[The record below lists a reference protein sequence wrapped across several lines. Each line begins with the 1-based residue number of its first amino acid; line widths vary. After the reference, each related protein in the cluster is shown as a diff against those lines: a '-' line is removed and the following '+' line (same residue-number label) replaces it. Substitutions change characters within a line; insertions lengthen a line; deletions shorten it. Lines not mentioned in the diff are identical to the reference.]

1 MSNENTS
8 VVEKFRSGWERFF
21 KKEANP
27 VKEEI
32 FIPKTRFFLP
42 SDIAELDKKEKLNTL
57 EKWVL
62 DYSKEAAGQDHRPHI
77 EYEPV
82 LFDGKTLIA
91 WVDREESPLSDS
103 RSKMMNDEFKRE
115 GYQLS
120 KDLEHSILEEQGKAL
135 TGKLFIQDGDE
146 YIKVDSYSGGDEHCL
161 SFTSYNIDTMEYIDI
176 PLDVRQFQ
184 EMLGCE
190 EMKEAESYNVLDFE
204 NKLQTLRESQNLL
217 QETVKLIEE
226 SKIHKGKLDISEG
239 HEYSSLG
246 DYSSHSWSYS
256 AGEIRFNGYFED
268 DGDAIRTKVINT
280 ESAYH
285 YRELLREVSDA
296 VQREKLL
303 KDINAMNYA
312 LDKDSYKGDLPI
324 SHLQI
329 QKDVLFKE
337 LLEAMGNKVQTA
349 QEVTGSELEHR
360 QNEAAFLKLNKALN
374 AVTGSNEVSI
384 HSLQEYEKEMGLPEN
399 HIVRLAEKLNS
410 VAKYIDTLEDTRIP
424 MSGDFLE
431 HLPKYHHLDELFR
444 KFESSE
450 EELYEKKYLAV
461 GPEPEIY
468 ERLKVNYKNASD
480 AFNKEL
486 TDILDHYE
494 NLMNL
499 NGETIHQNVQGFET
513 YSRKELKEDIQAD
526 ILEKLIV
533 GTDMA
538 EDIKVVNGLEIHGS
552 RGRGTARPD
561 SDLDVVM
568 EYEGEAKEDAIF
580 NILNEDP
587 MYFDGIKI
595 DVNPIRSEQTGTL
608 EKYMVKSH
616 NYDRH
621 ILKQLGIENANKAE
635 ADMAEAYK
643 AEAEKALAEAK
654 NDLSDNVSKEYAN
667 ALNNN
672 PDWRSAAKEL
682 ASQAQGETE
691 GSLGND
697 REKINGYISH
707 LLQTVGSDYNVEDFT
722 EEKIRFSRVSSDIES
737 LDTEYI
743 NAVKSGDMKKAQQM
757 VNAAAAIAGYNS
769 SSSYQ
774 GTSAF
779 NGIAP
784 YGNGYFNSPEERK
797 KAWDA
802 DPEHLEYEGDQ
813 TLGDYIKNGIDVN
826 SLSFIVLDP
835 RNLRAADNYRRE
847 AIENIRQA
855 IQSKSDT
862 ITMYRSV
869 PSDVKE
875 GSFRNGDW
883 VTPSYGYAVD
893 NASVHGWGDNYRII
907 EQKVS
912 VDEIWWDGNDIAEW
926 GYGNEQD
933 YVQDKDY
940 AYKNTKNNRKSLDAV
955 TYDNEGNIIPLSKR
969 FNEALA
975 DVRYQRSGQTNSP
988 AKVEAELRDTLI
1000 GKLRSAGI
1008 DVITDID
1015 EGQRVL
1021 DTFNKDARHQ
1031 AVYHGNNSVKTGYNP
1046 RNYITPVRGEW
1057 TKEKIMKRLKE
1068 SGGSL
1073 VGYSR
1078 AAELI
1083 SEFDSPKELSEHMF
1097 YHGTYYGRGRL
1108 KPSMIMSD
1116 REVERIGG
1124 GGYGDKYWGISVSKS
1139 KEIASRFSGIHEG
1152 VFIYPIVLAKNANV
1166 KEMPELNDAA
1176 DLDDCI
1182 IDLWKEGID
1191 AVWIGDKNRGEQELC
1206 VINPKAIV
1214 NIDSSD
1220 YYKAFMLG
1228 SEKNPLRIIDKVG
1241 IEKLY
1246 ADAKTFVKQKQ
1257 VAPRKPSSPSN
1268 FVLDESGRF
1277 AKDKDGNLILKS
1289 KEKYQE
1295 ERKVYEQKIS
1305 DYESSQE
1312 LADWKQVQYDASK
1325 NIRFFKDKE
1334 GTSYGFTV
1342 NDKIYVDPRIAT
1354 AETPIHEYSHLWAT
1368 AMQKANPKEWENIV
1382 GLMKNTSIWNE
1393 VKANYKDLHS
1403 DNEIADEVLATYSG
1417 RAGAE
1422 KLRKIVSD
1430 SNGEGVS
1437 AIKKASIKRDVFFL
1451 ESALKKFWQAMA
1463 SFLGI
1468 HYESAEQVA
1477 DQVLKDML
1485 NEVNPAKKL
1494 KEFTESRD
1502 NLYKEYVENGN
1513 MEKAFEL
1520 VKEEASMKLAENPM
1534 PEVTDAY
1541 SVSREQEPEATIKVY
1556 KVFTLDKDGD
1566 PSALFVSGKDKLPM
1580 GVWLNA
1586 QDTWHF
1592 TADNG
1597 KDYVPSTRNPNG
1609 RGSKTGSSVP
1619 IPNEQ
1624 VRQELIQRGFLPKG
1638 SKAKNI
1644 TALAYRP
1651 GWHAADLPY
1660 FPQGGKQDPESNYG
1674 NVHRANQVVFECE
1687 FSANKDYTKTARS
1700 QAKAFNNEGKFVSR
1714 NADLQYMPKDGYYQ
1728 YTTNQFL
1735 KDEDKGHWYI
1745 GGAMKINR
1753 ALTQEECDT
1762 ILKENGKA
1770 VQEWENDI
1778 LDLKKL
1784 NYAAISTKVKPV
1796 LAPVMYDE
1804 TGKVVPLSRRFEDN
1818 RIKIEEPRKLFI
1830 GSLGAGNMDKAD
1842 EKVIGDLSYR
1852 LGMLDLAKIMDK
1864 NGSDAKSIKHTT
1876 GWELGVDD
1884 NWKYETEDV
1893 KRFDW
1898 YGNILYEKN
1907 HPDYKRYM
1915 ELVYKDNE
1923 HIFCEGEALRPSE
1936 EEEYDRLQEKYGGFD
1951 GKRDNNTSLEAYIDA
1966 PDVFKAYPELREIKV
1981 KFQAMESNEMAC
1993 FTPSHSYLDHL
2004 LDVDNSLK
2012 FGGTITINTNKLN
2025 RFQDEKEIRGII
2037 GHEIQHAVQEIEGF
2051 AMGGDPNTIHQDIQQ
2066 EVNNHREDKDF
2077 IVSNLKQWAV
2087 LTDMANNLESST
2099 EELQRDGKVWQDIGR
2114 RHYWDAMNEI
2124 DTHVNEKYNLKN
2136 EYEKV
2141 FGKDFNDLEV
2151 AKSGYHVHEA
2161 AEELRRQAQACKD
2174 KLTSADYF
2182 TLNQLNIME
2191 ESLEKNNAN
2200 QTYWKLAGEVEARN
2214 TSKRVGMSPF
2224 QRRDTLAS
2232 ETEDV
2237 PRKEQIV
2244 IKENP
2249 QRNYVALS
2257 PPSTGRWNT
2266 SDNEQREACE
2276 GYAELISKAIRS
2288 NLVWNDDSIGKAY
2301 NLDGQP
2307 FGVEDSYILSLHCN
2321 KKGYNNPIFAT
2332 EQEVRMLNVK
2342 VWDKTEPF
2350 SLITNGEVKKLYNI
2364 EDLSSFPERF
2374 EIIKQVEQRE
2384 AMKKVKAN
2392 SLSVFPVNKYP
2403 ELGMNT
2409 VKEDVQLDS
2418 NERRDLAKNLL
2429 DYSRGKMPD
2438 SYEAKSKET
2447 LVRCVAMGMLGNL
2460 YEFQHS
2466 EKVPGSN
2473 GLIARLERD
2482 PAFSKEILDKASASA
2497 SKVSTFV
2504 EENVRSFGE
2513 DKKLDLRSLTP
2524 IDLDVDG
2531 NGVVESQENLVA
2543 DKKQGVEESSSTSQD
2558 TSHRHRVKM

>member
-1 MSNENTS
+1 MANDNMN
-8 VVEKFRSGWERFF
+8 VVDRIRSGWGRFF
-21 KKEANP
+21 SRENGRATETKYIPKSRFFSPSDLKELEKKEGLNP
-27 VKEEI
+27 MEKRALEYG
-32 FIPKTRFFLP
+32 K
-42 SDIAELDKKEKLNTL
+42 IAAMQSNR
-57 EKWVL
+57 
-62 DYSKEAAGQDHRPHI
+62 SNI
-77 EYEPV
+77 EYVPV
-82 LFDGKTLIA
+82 LFDGTTLIA
-91 WVDREESPLSDS
+91 WNDGEKSPLADF
-103 RSKMMNDEFKRE
+103 RAKMMNDELKRE

-120 KDLEHSILEEQGKAL
+120 KELEQSILEEQGKAL
-135 TGKLFIQDGDE
+135 VDKLFIREGEE
-146 YIKVDSYSGGDEHCL
+146 YIKVDSYSGDKEPSL
-161 SFTSYNIDTMEYIDI
+161 SFTSYNIDTMESVNI
-176 PLDVRQFQ
+176 PYDVRLFQ
-184 EMLGCE
+184 EMLGRE
-190 EMKEAESYNVLDFE
+190 EMKEAETYNILDFDK
-204 NKLQTLRESQNLL
+204 KLQTLRESQNLL
-217 QETVKLIEE
+217 QDTVKFIEE

-246 DYSSHSWSYS
+246 DYSSHSWSYG
-256 AGEIRFNGYFED
+256 AGNIELYGYFED
-268 DGDAIRTKVINT
+268 DGDAIQTKVIDSK
-280 ESAYH
+280 SAYH

-296 VQREKLL
+296 VQREKVRN
-303 KDINAMNYA
+303 DVNAMKQA
-312 LDKDSYKGDLPI
+312 LGKEPIQGDHQIAYLI
-324 SHLQI
+324 S
-329 QKDVLFKE
+329 QKDNLLKE
-337 LLEAMGNKVQTA
+337 LLEAMDTTSSKA
-349 QEVTGSELEHR
+349 QGLSNTELEHR
-360 QNEAAFLKLNKALN
+360 KDEAAFLKLNKALN
-374 AVTGSNEVSI
+374 AVTGSYDKSEKV
-384 HSLQEYEKEMGLPEN
+384 LEDYEKSNDIHDSDISNMAK
-399 HIVRLAEKLNS
+399 RMNS
-410 VAKYIDTLEDTRIP
+410 VAKYIDTLKDTRIP
-424 MSGDFLE
+424 MSGDFQE
-431 HLPKYHHLDELFR
+431 HLPNYHHLRELYS

-450 EELYEKKYLAV
+450 EELHGYSHSV
-461 GPEPEIY
+461 GAGEGEY

-480 AFNKEL
+480 TFKKEL
-486 TDILDHYE
+486 TNILDYYE

-499 NGETIHQNVQGFET
+499 NGETIHKNVQGLE
-513 YSRKELKEDIQAD
+513 YYDKRSLKNYILKEVT
-526 ILEKLIV
+526 EKFVI
-533 GTDMA
+533 GFEGDEITR
-538 EDIKVVNGLEIHGS
+538 VNDLEIHGS

-561 SDLDVVM
+561 SDLDVVV
-568 EYEGEAKEDAIF
+568 EYEGSLREDDAF
-580 NILNEDP
+580 NFLNEDP
-587 MYFDGIKI
+587 LIYNGIKV
-595 DVNPIRSEQTGTL
+595 DVNPIRKQETGTL
-608 EKYMVKSH
+608 QDYMVKSRK
-616 NYDRH
+616 YDQQ
-621 ILKQLGIENANKAE
+621 ILKQLGEDNANKAE
-635 ADMAEAYK
+635 A
-643 AEAEKALAEAK
+643 EK
-654 NDLSDNVSKEYAN
+654 
-667 ALNNN
+667 
-672 PDWRSAAKEL
+672 
-682 ASQAQGETE
+682 
-691 GSLGND
+691 
-697 REKINGYISH
+697 
-707 LLQTVGSDYNVEDFT
+707 
-722 EEKIRFSRVSSDIES
+722 KIRFSRVSTDIES

-779 NGIAP
+779 NGAAP

-826 SLSFIVLDP
+826 SLSFIALDP

-883 VTPSYGYAVD
+883 VTPSYSYAVD

-955 TYDNEGNIIPLSKR
+955 TYDNDGNIIPLSKR
-969 FNEALA
+969 FNDALA
-975 DVRYQRSGQTNSP
+975 DVRYQRSGQTVSP
-988 AKVEAELRDTLI
+988 AKVEVELRDTLI

-1008 DVITDID
+1008 DVITDVD

-1021 DTFNKDARHQ
+1021 DFFNKDARHQ
-1031 AVYHGNNSVKTGYNP
+1031 AVYHGKSSVKTGYNP

-1057 TKEKIMKRLKE
+1057 TKEKIIKRLKE

-1073 VGYSR
+1073 AGYSR

-1166 KEMPELNDAA
+1166 KEMPDLNDAA

-1228 SEKNPLRIIDKVG
+1228 SEKNPLRIIDKAG

-1257 VAPRKPSSPSN
+1257 VAPRKPSSPSH

-1277 AKDKDGNLILKS
+1277 AEDKDGHLILKS

-1312 LADWKQVQYDASK
+1312 LADWKQVQYDASR

-1368 AMQKANPKEWENIV
+1368 AIQKANPKEWENIV

-1393 VKANYKDLHS
+1393 VKASYKDLHT

-1422 KLRKIVSD
+1422 KLRKMVSD

-1437 AIKKASIKRDVFFL
+1437 AIKKATIKRDVFFL

-1502 NLYKEYVENGN
+1502 DLYQEYVENGN

-1520 VKEEASMKLAENPM
+1520 VMEEASMKLAENPM

-1541 SVSREQEPEATIKVY
+1541 SVSHEQEPEATIKVY

-1592 TADNG
+1592 TAANG

-1609 RGSKTGSSVP
+1609 RGGKTGSSVL
-1619 IPNEQ
+1619 IPNDQ
-1624 VRQELIQRGFLPKG
+1624 VRKELIQRGFLPDG
-1638 SKAKNI
+1638 SKAKYI

-1674 NVHRANQVVFECE
+1674 YVHRSNQVVFECE
-1687 FSANKDYTKTARS
+1687 LSANKDYTETARS
-1700 QAKAFNNEGKFVSR
+1700 QAKAYNSDGKFVVR

-1784 NYAAISTKVKPV
+1784 NYATISSKVKPV
-1796 LAPVMYDE
+1796 LSPVMHDE
-1804 TGKVVPLSRRFEDN
+1804 TGKMIPLSRRFEDSRTAIN
-1818 RIKIEEPRKLFI
+1818 EPRRMFI
-1830 GSLGAGNMDKAD
+1830 GTIGAANVDTASKS
-1842 EKVIGDLSYR
+1842 VNLSSR
-1852 LGMLDLAKIMDK
+1852 LDLLSLAKQM
-1864 NGSDAKSIKHTT
+1864 NTAGSSAKDIKQIT
-1876 GWELGVDD
+1876 GWEIGADN

-1898 YGNILYEKN
+1898 NGNILYEKN
-1907 HPDYKRYM
+1907 HPDFKRYM
-1915 ELVYKDNE
+1915 ELVNKDNE
-1923 HIFCEGEALRPSE
+1923 HVFCEGEALRPSE
-1936 EEEYDRLQEKYGGFD
+1936 VEEYDRLAEEYGGLD
-1951 GKRDNNTSLEAYIDA
+1951 GKLDNHTTLDAYIDA
-1966 PDVFKAYPELREIKV
+1966 PDVFEAYPELRNVKV
-1981 KFQAMESNEMAC
+1981 EFEALKGNEKAC
-1993 FTPSHSYLDHL
+1993 FTSAHNYLDRI
-2004 LDVDNSLK
+2004 LDVDDSVK

-2025 RFQDEKEIRGII
+2025 RFQDEKDIRGII

-2051 AMGGDPNTIHQDIQQ
+2051 ARGGAPQTIRKEIQENVACHQA
-2066 EVNNHREDKDF
+2066 EKDF

-2087 LTDMANNLESST
+2087 LTDMANRLEAST
-2099 EELQRDGKVWQDIGR
+2099 EELQRDGKVWQEIGR

-2124 DTHVNEKYNLKN
+2124 DTYPNEKYKLEN

-2141 FGKDFNDLEV
+2141 FGKDFDDLEV
-2151 AKSGYHVHEA
+2151 AKSGYHVKEA
-2161 AEELRRQAQACKD
+2161 AIELRRQAQVCKD
-2174 KLTSADYF
+2174 GLTTSDKI
-2182 TLNQLNIME
+2182 TLKQMTIME
-2191 ESLEKNNAN
+2191 ESLKNNSDN
-2200 QTYWKLAGEVEARN
+2200 QIYWKLAGEVEARN
-2214 TSKRVGMSPF
+2214 TSKRVGMTPL
-2224 QRRDTLAS
+2224 QRRNTLAS

-2237 PRKEQIV
+2237 DRKEQIV
-2244 IKENP
+2244 IKESP
-2249 QRNYVALS
+2249 QRNYVTLS
-2257 PPSTGRWNT
+2257 SPSTGRWHT
-2266 SDNEQREACE
+2266 ADNEQREACE
-2276 GYAELISKAIRS
+2276 GYAELISKAIKC

-2301 NLDGQP
+2301 NLNGQP
-2307 FGVEDSYILSLHCN
+2307 FDIGDSYILSLHCN
-2321 KKGYNNPIFAT
+2321 KNGYNTPIFAT
-2332 EQEVRMLNVK
+2332 EQEVRQLNIG
-2342 VWDKTEPF
+2342 VWEKTMPF
-2350 SLITNGEVKKLYNI
+2350 SLIKNGEVKKLYNI
-2364 EDLSSFPERF
+2364 EDLSSFPQRF
-2374 EIIKQVEQRE
+2374 EIIKQIEDRE
-2384 AMKKVKAN
+2384 TMKKAKAN
-2392 SLSVFPVNKYP
+2392 ALSVFPTWKYP
-2403 ELGMNT
+2403 ELDMT
-2409 VKEDVQLDS
+2409 VKKDVQLDY

-2460 YEFQHS
+2460 YEFQYS

-2482 PAFSKEILDKASASA
+2482 PAFSKEILDKASASVA
-2497 SKVSTFV
+2497 KVCTFV

-2524 IDLDVDG
+2524 IDMDVDG
-2531 NGVVESQENLVA
+2531 NGIVESQENLAA
-2543 DKKQGVEESSSTSQD
+2543 DKKQGEDEPGSQSQD
-2558 TSHRHRVKM
+2558 TSHKHKGRVV

>member
-1 MSNENTS
+1 MGNDNMN
-8 VVEKFRSGWERFF
+8 VVDRIRSGWGRFF
-21 KKEANP
+21 SRENGRATETKY
-27 VKEEI
+27 
-32 FIPKTRFFLP
+32 IPQSRFFFP
-42 SDIAELDKKEKLNTL
+42 SELEEL
-57 EKWVL
+57 EKKDEL
-62 DYSKEAAGQDHRPHI
+62 NPIEKRALEYGKIAAKQSNRSNI
-77 EYEPV
+77 EYVPV
-82 LFDGKTLIA
+82 LFDGTTLVA
-91 WVDREESPLSDS
+91 WVDGEESPLADF
-103 RSKMMNDEFKRE
+103 RAKMMNDELKRE

-120 KDLEHSILEEQGKAL
+120 KELEQSILKEQGKAL
-135 TGKLFIQDGDE
+135 VDKLFIRKGEE
-146 YIKVDSYSGGDEHCL
+146 YIKVDSYSGDNEPSL
-161 SFTSYNIDTMEYIDI
+161 SFTSYNIETMESVNI
-176 PLDVRQFQ
+176 PYDVRLFQ
-184 EMLGCE
+184 EMLGRE
-190 EMKEAESYNVLDFE
+190 EMKEAETYNVLDFDK
-204 NKLQTLRESQNLL
+204 KLQTLRESQNLL
-217 QETVKLIEE
+217 QDTVKFIEE
-226 SKIHKGKLDISEG
+226 SKIYKGKLDISEG

-246 DYSSHSWSYS
+246 DYSSHSWSYG
-256 AGEIRFNGYFED
+256 AGNIEFYGYFED
-268 DGDAIRTKVINT
+268 DGDAIQTKVINT
-280 ESAYH
+280 KSAYH

-296 VQREKLL
+296 VQREKVLN
-303 KDINAMNYA
+303 DVNAMRQA
-312 LDKDSYKGDLPI
+312 LGKEPI
-324 SHLQI
+324 QGEHQI
-329 QKDVLFKE
+329 TYLTTQKDNLLKE
-337 LLEAMGNKVQTA
+337 LLEAMDATSLAA
-349 QEVTGSELEHR
+349 QGPLNTELEHR
-360 QNEAAFLKLNKALN
+360 QDEAAFLKLNKALN
-374 AVTGSNEVSI
+374 AVTGSYDKSEKV
-384 HSLQEYEKEMGLPEN
+384 LEDYEKSNGIHDNDISNMAK
-399 HIVRLAEKLNS
+399 RMNS
-410 VAKYIDTLEDTRIP
+410 VSKYIDTLKDTRIP
-424 MSGDFLE
+424 MSGDFQE
-431 HLPKYHHLDELFR
+431 HLPNNHHLRELYS

-450 EELYEKKYLAV
+450 EELYGYSRSV
-461 GPEPEIY
+461 GAEEGEY

-486 TDILDHYE
+486 TDILDYYE

-499 NGETIHQNVQGFET
+499 NGETIHENIQGLEYYGKRSLKNHILDEITEKFVIGFEGDEIT
-513 YSRKELKEDIQAD
+513 R
-526 ILEKLIV
+526 
-533 GTDMA
+533 
-538 EDIKVVNGLEIHGS
+538 VNDLEIHGS

-561 SDLDVVM
+561 SDLDVVV
-568 EYEGEAKEDAIF
+568 EYEGSLREDDAF
-580 NILNEDP
+580 NFLNEDP
-587 MYFDGIKI
+587 LIYNGIKV
-595 DVNPIRSEQTGTL
+595 DVNPIRKQETGTL
-608 EKYMVKSH
+608 QDYMVKSRK
-616 NYDRH
+616 YDQK
-621 ILKQLGIENANKAE
+621 ILKQLGEDNANKAE
-635 ADMAEAYK
+635 A
-643 AEAEKALAEAK
+643 EK
-654 NDLSDNVSKEYAN
+654 
-667 ALNNN
+667 
-672 PDWRSAAKEL
+672 
-682 ASQAQGETE
+682 
-691 GSLGND
+691 
-697 REKINGYISH
+697 
-707 LLQTVGSDYNVEDFT
+707 
-722 EEKIRFSRVSSDIES
+722 KIRFSRVSTDIES

-779 NGIAP
+779 NGAAP

-826 SLSFIVLDP
+826 SLSFIALDP

-855 IQSKSDT
+855 IQAKSDT

-883 VTPSYGYAVD
+883 VTPSYSYAVD

-955 TYDNEGNIIPLSKR
+955 TYDNDGNIIPLSKR
-969 FNEALA
+969 FNDALA
-975 DVRYQRSGQTNSP
+975 DVRYQRSGQTVSP
-988 AKVEAELRDTLI
+988 AKVEVELRDTLI

-1008 DVITDID
+1008 DVITDVD

-1021 DTFNKDARHQ
+1021 DSFNKDARHQ
-1031 AVYHGNNSVKTGYNP
+1031 AVYHGKSSVKTGYNP

-1057 TKEKIMKRLKE
+1057 TKEKIIKRLKE

-1073 VGYSR
+1073 AGYSR

-1166 KEMPELNDAA
+1166 KEMPDLNDAA

-1228 SEKNPLRIIDKVG
+1228 SEKNPLRIIDKAG

-1257 VAPRKPSSPSN
+1257 VAPRKPSSPSH

-1277 AKDKDGNLILKS
+1277 AEDKDGHLILKS

-1312 LADWKQVQYDASK
+1312 LADWKQVQYDASR

-1342 NDKIYVDPRIAT
+1342 NDKIHVDPRIAT

-1368 AMQKANPKEWENIV
+1368 AIQKVNPKEWENIV

-1393 VKANYKDLHS
+1393 VKASYKDLHT

-1422 KLRKIVSD
+1422 KLRKMVSD

-1437 AIKKASIKRDVFFL
+1437 AIKKATIKRDVFFL

-1502 NLYKEYVENGN
+1502 DLYQEYVENGN

-1520 VKEEASMKLAENPM
+1520 VMEEASMKLAENPM

-1541 SVSREQEPEATIKVY
+1541 SVSHEQEPEATIKVY

-1592 TADNG
+1592 TAANG

-1609 RGSKTGSSVP
+1609 RGGKTGSSVL
-1619 IPNEQ
+1619 IPNDQ
-1624 VRQELIQRGFLPKG
+1624 VRKELIQRGFLPDG
-1638 SKAKNI
+1638 SKAKYI

-1674 NVHRANQVVFECE
+1674 NVLRSNQVVFECE
-1687 FSANKDYTKTARS
+1687 FSANRDYTETARS
-1700 QAKAFNNEGKFVSR
+1700 QTKAYNGEGKFVAR

-1784 NYAAISTKVKPV
+1784 NYATISSKVKPV

-1804 TGKVVPLSRRFEDN
+1804 TGKMIPLSRRFEDSRTTIN
-1818 RIKIEEPRKLFI
+1818 EPRRMFI
-1830 GSLGAGNMDKAD
+1830 GTIGAANVDTASKS
-1842 EKVIGDLSYR
+1842 VNLSSR
-1852 LGMLDLAKIMDK
+1852 LDLLSLAKQM
-1864 NGSDAKSIKHTT
+1864 NTAGSSAKDIKQIT
-1876 GWELGVDD
+1876 GWEIGADN

-1898 YGNILYEKN
+1898 NGNILYEKN
-1907 HPDYKRYM
+1907 HPDFKRYM
-1915 ELVYKDNE
+1915 ELVNKDNE

-1936 EEEYDRLQEKYGGFD
+1936 VEEYDRLAEEYGGLD
-1951 GKRDNNTSLEAYIDA
+1951 GKLDNHTMLDAYIDA
-1966 PDVFKAYPELREIKV
+1966 PDVFEAYPELRNVKV
-1981 KFQAMESNEMAC
+1981 EFEALKGNEKAC
-1993 FTPSHSYLDHL
+1993 FTSAHNYLDRL
-2004 LDVDNSLK
+2004 FDVDESLK

-2025 RFQDEKEIRGII
+2025 RFQDEKDIRGII

-2051 AMGGDPNTIHQDIQQ
+2051 ARGGAPQTIRKEIQENVACHQA
-2066 EVNNHREDKDF
+2066 EKDF

-2087 LTDMANNLESST
+2087 LTDMANRLEASRK
-2099 EELQRDGKVWQDIGR
+2099 ELQRDGKVWQEIGR

-2124 DTHVNEKYNLKN
+2124 DTNPNEKYKLEN

-2141 FGKDFNDLEV
+2141 FGKDFDDLEV
-2151 AKSGYHVHEA
+2151 AKSGYHVKEA
-2161 AEELRRQAQACKD
+2161 AIELRRQAQVCKD
-2174 KLTSADYF
+2174 GLTTSDKI
-2182 TLNQLNIME
+2182 TLKQMTIME
-2191 ESLEKNNAN
+2191 ESLKNNSDN
-2200 QTYWKLAGEVEARN
+2200 QIYWKLAGEVEARN
-2214 TSKRVGMSPF
+2214 TSKRVGMTPL
-2224 QRRDTLAS
+2224 QRRNTLAS

-2237 PRKEQIV
+2237 DRKEQIV
-2244 IKENP
+2244 IKESP
-2249 QRNYVALS
+2249 QRNYVTLS
-2257 PPSTGRWNT
+2257 SPSTGRWYT
-2266 SDNEQREACE
+2266 ADNEQREACE
-2276 GYAELISKAIRS
+2276 GYAELISKAIKC

-2301 NLDGQP
+2301 NLNGQP
-2307 FGVEDSYILSLHCN
+2307 FDIGDSYILSLHCN
-2321 KKGYNNPIFAT
+2321 KNGYNTPIFAT
-2332 EQEVRMLNVK
+2332 EQEVRQLNIG
-2342 VWDKTEPF
+2342 VWEKTMPF
-2350 SLITNGEVKKLYNI
+2350 SLIKNGEVKKLYNI
-2364 EDLSSFPERF
+2364 EDLSSFPQRF
-2374 EIIKQVEQRE
+2374 EIIKQIEDRE
-2384 AMKKVKAN
+2384 TMKKAKAN
-2392 SLSVFPVNKYP
+2392 ALSVFPTWKYP
-2403 ELGMNT
+2403 ELDMT
-2409 VKEDVQLDS
+2409 VKKEVQLDY

-2460 YEFQHS
+2460 YEFQYS

-2482 PAFSKEILDKASASA
+2482 PAFSKEILDKASASVA
-2497 SKVSTFV
+2497 KVCTFV

-2524 IDLDVDG
+2524 IDMDVDG
-2531 NGVVESQENLVA
+2531 NGIVESQENLAA
-2543 DKKQGVEESSSTSQD
+2543 DKKQGEDEPGSQSQD
-2558 TSHRHRVKM
+2558 TSHKHKGRVV

>member
-1 MSNENTS
+1 MANDNMN
-8 VVEKFRSGWERFF
+8 VVDRIRSGWGRFF
-21 KKEANP
+21 SRENGRATETKY
-27 VKEEI
+27 
-32 FIPKTRFFLP
+32 IPQSRFFSP
-42 SDIAELDKKEKLNTL
+42 SELEEL
-57 EKWVL
+57 EKKDEL
-62 DYSKEAAGQDHRPHI
+62 NPMEKRALEYGKIAAKQSNRSNI
-77 EYEPV
+77 EYVPV
-82 LFDGKTLIA
+82 LFDGTTLIA
-91 WVDREESPLSDS
+91 WVDGEESPLADF
-103 RSKMMNDEFKRE
+103 RAKMMNDELKRE

-120 KDLEHSILEEQGKAL
+120 KELEQSILEEQGKAL
-135 TGKLFIQDGDE
+135 VDKLFIRKGEE
-146 YIKVDSYSGGDEHCL
+146 YIKVDSYSGDNEPSL
-161 SFTSYNIDTMEYIDI
+161 SFTSYNIETMESVNI
-176 PLDVRQFQ
+176 PYDVRLFQ
-184 EMLGCE
+184 EMLGRE
-190 EMKEAESYNVLDFE
+190 EMKEAETYNVLDFDK
-204 NKLQTLRESQNLL
+204 KLQTLRESQNLL
-217 QETVKLIEE
+217 QDTVKFIEE
-226 SKIHKGKLDISEG
+226 SKIYKGKLDISEG

-246 DYSSHSWSYS
+246 DYSSHSWSYG
-256 AGEIRFNGYFED
+256 AGNIEFYGYFED
-268 DGDAIRTKVINT
+268 DGDAIQTKVINT
-280 ESAYH
+280 KSAYH

-296 VQREKLL
+296 VQREKVLNDVNTMRQALGKEPIQGEHQITYLTTQKDNLL
-303 KDINAMNYA
+303 K
-312 LDKDSYKGDLPI
+312 
-324 SHLQI
+324 
-329 QKDVLFKE
+329 E
-337 LLEAMGNKVQTA
+337 LIEAMDATSLAA
-349 QEVTGSELEHR
+349 QGPSNTELEHR
-360 QNEAAFLKLNKALN
+360 QDEAAFLKLNKALN
-374 AVTGSNEVSI
+374 AVAGSYDKSEKM
-384 HSLQEYEKEMGLPEN
+384 LEDYEKSNGIHDNDISNMA
-399 HIVRLAEKLNS
+399 RRMNS
-410 VAKYIDTLEDTRIP
+410 VSKYIDTLKDTRIP
-424 MSGDFLE
+424 MSGDFQE
-431 HLPKYHHLDELFR
+431 HLPNNHHLRELYS

-450 EELYEKKYLAV
+450 EELYGYSRSV
-461 GPEPEIY
+461 GTEEGEY

-486 TDILDHYE
+486 TDILDYYE

-499 NGETIHQNVQGFET
+499 NGETIHENVQGLEYYGKRSLKNHILDEITEKFVIGFEGDEIT
-513 YSRKELKEDIQAD
+513 R
-526 ILEKLIV
+526 
-533 GTDMA
+533 
-538 EDIKVVNGLEIHGS
+538 VNDLEIHGS

-561 SDLDVVM
+561 SDLDVVV
-568 EYEGEAKEDAIF
+568 EYEGSLREDDAF
-580 NILNEDP
+580 NFLNEDP
-587 MYFDGIKI
+587 LIYNGIKV
-595 DVNPIRSEQTGTL
+595 DVNPIRKQETGTL
-608 EKYMVKSH
+608 QDYMVKSRK
-616 NYDRH
+616 YDQQ
-621 ILKQLGIENANKAE
+621 ILKQLGEDNANKAE
-635 ADMAEAYK
+635 A
-643 AEAEKALAEAK
+643 EK
-654 NDLSDNVSKEYAN
+654 
-667 ALNNN
+667 
-672 PDWRSAAKEL
+672 
-682 ASQAQGETE
+682 
-691 GSLGND
+691 
-697 REKINGYISH
+697 
-707 LLQTVGSDYNVEDFT
+707 
-722 EEKIRFSRVSSDIES
+722 KIRFSRVSTDIES

-779 NGIAP
+779 NGAAP

-826 SLSFIVLDP
+826 SLSFIALDP

-883 VTPSYGYAVD
+883 VTPSYSYAVD

-955 TYDNEGNIIPLSKR
+955 TYDNDGNIIPLSKR
-969 FNEALA
+969 FNDALA
-975 DVRYQRSGQTNSP
+975 DVRYQRSGQTVSP
-988 AKVEAELRDTLI
+988 AKMEAELRDTLI

-1008 DVITDID
+1008 DVITDVD

-1021 DTFNKDARHQ
+1021 DSFNKDARHQ
-1031 AVYHGNNSVKTGYNP
+1031 AVYNGNDSVKTGYNP

-1057 TKEKIMKRLKE
+1057 TKEKIIKRLKE

-1073 VGYSR
+1073 AGYSR

-1166 KEMPELNDAA
+1166 KEMPDLNDAA

-1228 SEKNPLRIIDKVG
+1228 SEKNPLRIIDKAG

-1257 VAPRKPSSPSN
+1257 VAPRKPSSPSH

-1277 AKDKDGNLILKS
+1277 AKDKDGHLILKS

-1312 LADWKQVQYDASK
+1312 LADWKQVQYDASR

-1368 AMQKANPKEWENIV
+1368 AIQKANPKEWENIV

-1393 VKANYKDLHS
+1393 VKASYKDLHT

-1422 KLRKIVSD
+1422 KLRKMVSA

-1437 AIKKASIKRDVFFL
+1437 AIKKATIKRDVFFL

-1502 NLYKEYVENGN
+1502 NLYQEYVENGN

-1520 VKEEASMKLAENPM
+1520 VMEEASMKLAENPM

-1541 SVSREQEPEATIKVY
+1541 SVSHEQEPEATIKVY

-1592 TADNG
+1592 TAANG

-1609 RGSKTGSSVP
+1609 RGGKTGSSVL
-1619 IPNEQ
+1619 IPNDQ
-1624 VRQELIQRGFLPKG
+1624 VRKELIQRGFLPDG
-1638 SKAKNI
+1638 SKAKYI

-1674 NVHRANQVVFECE
+1674 NVHRSNQVVFECE
-1687 FSANKDYTKTARS
+1687 LSANKDYTETARS
-1700 QAKAFNNEGKFVSR
+1700 QAKAYNSDGKFVVR

-1784 NYAAISTKVKPV
+1784 NYATISSKVKPV
-1796 LAPVMYDE
+1796 LSPVMHDE
-1804 TGKVVPLSRRFEDN
+1804 TGKMIPLSRRFEDSRTAIN
-1818 RIKIEEPRKLFI
+1818 EPRRMFI
-1830 GSLGAGNMDKAD
+1830 GTIGAANVDTASKS
-1842 EKVIGDLSYR
+1842 VNLSSR
-1852 LGMLDLAKIMDK
+1852 LDLLSLAKQM
-1864 NGSDAKSIKHTT
+1864 NTAGSSAKDIKQIT
-1876 GWELGVDD
+1876 GWEIGADN

-1898 YGNILYEKN
+1898 NGNILYEKN
-1907 HPDYKRYM
+1907 HPDFKRYM
-1915 ELVYKDNE
+1915 ELVNKDNE
-1923 HIFCEGEALRPSE
+1923 HVFCEGEALRPSE
-1936 EEEYDRLQEKYGGFD
+1936 VEEYDRLAEEYGGLD
-1951 GKRDNNTSLEAYIDA
+1951 GKLDNHTTLDAYIDA
-1966 PDVFKAYPELREIKV
+1966 PDVFEAYPELRNVKV
-1981 KFQAMESNEMAC
+1981 EFEALKGNEKAC
-1993 FTPSHSYLDHL
+1993 FTSAHNYLDRI
-2004 LDVDNSLK
+2004 LDVDDSVK

-2025 RFQDEKEIRGII
+2025 RFQDEKDIRGII

-2051 AMGGDPNTIHQDIQQ
+2051 ARGGAPQTIRKEIQENVACHQA
-2066 EVNNHREDKDF
+2066 EKDF

-2087 LTDMANNLESST
+2087 LTDMANRLEAST
-2099 EELQRDGKVWQDIGR
+2099 EELQRDGKVWQEIGR

-2124 DTHVNEKYNLKN
+2124 DTYPNEKYKLEN

-2141 FGKDFNDLEV
+2141 FGKDFDDLEV
-2151 AKSGYHVHEA
+2151 AKSGYHVKEA
-2161 AEELRRQAQACKD
+2161 AIELRRQAQVCKD
-2174 KLTSADYF
+2174 GLTTSDKI
-2182 TLNQLNIME
+2182 TLKQMTIME
-2191 ESLEKNNAN
+2191 ESLKNNSDN
-2200 QTYWKLAGEVEARN
+2200 QIYWKLAGEVEARN
-2214 TSKRVGMSPF
+2214 TSKRVGMTPL
-2224 QRRDTLAS
+2224 QRRNTLAS

-2237 PRKEQIV
+2237 DRKEQIV
-2244 IKENP
+2244 IKESP
-2249 QRNYVALS
+2249 QRNYVTLS
-2257 PPSTGRWNT
+2257 SPSTGRWHT
-2266 SDNEQREACE
+2266 ADNEQREACE
-2276 GYAELISKAIRS
+2276 GYAELISKAIKC

-2301 NLDGQP
+2301 NLNGQP
-2307 FGVEDSYILSLHCN
+2307 FDIGDSYILSLHCN
-2321 KKGYNNPIFAT
+2321 KNGYNTPIFAT
-2332 EQEVRMLNVK
+2332 EQEVRQLNIG
-2342 VWDKTEPF
+2342 VWEKTMPF
-2350 SLITNGEVKKLYNI
+2350 SLIKNGEVKKLYNI
-2364 EDLSSFPERF
+2364 EDLSSFPQRF
-2374 EIIKQVEQRE
+2374 EIIKQIEDRE
-2384 AMKKVKAN
+2384 TMKKAKAN
-2392 SLSVFPVNKYP
+2392 ALSVFPTWKYP
-2403 ELGMNT
+2403 ELDMT
-2409 VKEDVQLDS
+2409 VKKDVQLDY

-2460 YEFQHS
+2460 YEFQYS

-2482 PAFSKEILDKASASA
+2482 PAFSKEILDKASASVA
-2497 SKVSTFV
+2497 KVSTFV

-2524 IDLDVDG
+2524 IDMDVDG
-2531 NGVVESQENLVA
+2531 NGIVESQENLAA
-2543 DKKQGVEESSSTSQD
+2543 DKKQGEDEPASQSQD
-2558 TSHRHRVKM
+2558 TSHKHKGRVV

>member
-1 MSNENTS
+1 MANDNMN
-8 VVEKFRSGWERFF
+8 VVDRIRSGWGRFF
-21 KKEANP
+21 SRENGRATETKY
-27 VKEEI
+27 
-32 FIPKTRFFLP
+32 IPQSRFFSP
-42 SDIAELDKKEKLNTL
+42 SELEEL
-57 EKWVL
+57 EKKDEL
-62 DYSKEAAGQDHRPHI
+62 NPIEKRALEYGKIAAKQSNRSNI
-77 EYEPV
+77 EYVPV
-82 LFDGKTLIA
+82 LFDGTTLVA
-91 WVDREESPLSDS
+91 WVDGEESPLADF
-103 RSKMMNDEFKRE
+103 RAKMMNDELKRE

-120 KDLEHSILEEQGKAL
+120 KELEQSILEEQGKAL
-135 TGKLFIQDGDE
+135 VDKLFIRKGEE
-146 YIKVDSYSGGDEHCL
+146 YIKVDSYSGDNEPSL
-161 SFTSYNIDTMEYIDI
+161 SFTSYNIETMKSVNI
-176 PLDVRQFQ
+176 PYDVRLFQ
-184 EMLGCE
+184 EMLGRE
-190 EMKEAESYNVLDFE
+190 EMKEAETYNVLDFDK
-204 NKLQTLRESQNLL
+204 KLQTLRESQNLL
-217 QETVKLIEE
+217 QDTVKFIEE
-226 SKIHKGKLDISEG
+226 SKIYKGKLDISEG

-246 DYSSHSWSYS
+246 DYSSHSWSYG
-256 AGEIRFNGYFED
+256 AGNIEFYGYFED
-268 DGDAIRTKVINT
+268 DGDAIQTKVINT
-280 ESAYH
+280 NSAYH

-296 VQREKLL
+296 VQREKVLN
-303 KDINAMNYA
+303 DVNAMKLA
-312 LDKDSYKGDLPI
+312 LGKEAIQGDHQIAYLI
-324 SHLQI
+324 S
-329 QKDVLFKE
+329 QKDNLLKE
-337 LLEAMGNKVQTA
+337 LLEAMDATSLAA
-349 QEVTGSELEHR
+349 QGLSNTELEHR
-360 QNEAAFLKLNKALN
+360 QDEAAFLKLNKALN
-374 AVTGSNEVSI
+374 AVTGSYDKSEKV
-384 HSLQEYEKEMGLPEN
+384 LEDYEKSNGIHDNDISNMAKR
-399 HIVRLAEKLNS
+399 INS
-410 VAKYIDTLEDTRIP
+410 VSKYIDTLKDTHIP
-424 MSGDFLE
+424 MSGDFQE
-431 HLPKYHHLDELFR
+431 HLPKYHHLRELYS

-450 EELYEKKYLAV
+450 EELHGYSRSV
-461 GPEPEIY
+461 GAEEGEY

-486 TDILDHYE
+486 TDILDYYE

-499 NGETIHQNVQGFET
+499 NGETIHENVQGLEYYGKRSLKNHILDEITEKFVIGFEGDEIT
-513 YSRKELKEDIQAD
+513 R
-526 ILEKLIV
+526 
-533 GTDMA
+533 
-538 EDIKVVNGLEIHGS
+538 VNDLEIHGS

-561 SDLDVVM
+561 SDLDVVV
-568 EYEGEAKEDAIF
+568 EYEGSLREDDAF
-580 NILNEDP
+580 NFLNEDP
-587 MYFDGIKI
+587 LIYNGIKV
-595 DVNPIRSEQTGTL
+595 DVNPIRKQETGTL
-608 EKYMVKSH
+608 QDYMVKSRK
-616 NYDRH
+616 YDQQ
-621 ILKQLGIENANKAE
+621 ILKQLGEDNANKAE
-635 ADMAEAYK
+635 A
-643 AEAEKALAEAK
+643 EK
-654 NDLSDNVSKEYAN
+654 
-667 ALNNN
+667 
-672 PDWRSAAKEL
+672 
-682 ASQAQGETE
+682 
-691 GSLGND
+691 
-697 REKINGYISH
+697 
-707 LLQTVGSDYNVEDFT
+707 
-722 EEKIRFSRVSSDIES
+722 KIRFSRVSTDIES

-769 SSSYQ
+769 LSSYQ

-779 NGIAP
+779 NGAAP

-826 SLSFIVLDP
+826 SLSFIALDP

-883 VTPSYGYAVD
+883 VTPSYSYAVD

-955 TYDNEGNIIPLSKR
+955 TYDNDGNIIPLSKR
-969 FNEALA
+969 FNDALA
-975 DVRYQRSGQTNSP
+975 DVRYQRSGQTVSP
-988 AKVEAELRDTLI
+988 AKVEVELRDTLI

-1008 DVITDID
+1008 DVITDVD

-1021 DTFNKDARHQ
+1021 DSFNKDARHQ
-1031 AVYHGNNSVKTGYNP
+1031 AVYHGKSSVKTGYNP

-1057 TKEKIMKRLKE
+1057 TKEKIIKRLKE

-1073 VGYSR
+1073 AGYSR

-1166 KEMPELNDAA
+1166 KEMPDLNDAA

-1228 SEKNPLRIIDKVG
+1228 SEKNPLRIIDKAG

-1257 VAPRKPSSPSN
+1257 VAPRKPSSPSH

-1277 AKDKDGNLILKS
+1277 AEDKDGHLILKS

-1312 LADWKQVQYDASK
+1312 LADWKQVQYDASR

-1368 AMQKANPKEWENIV
+1368 AIQKANPKEWENIV

-1393 VKANYKDLHS
+1393 VKASYKDLHT

-1422 KLRKIVSD
+1422 KLRKMVSD

-1437 AIKKASIKRDVFFL
+1437 AIKKATIKRDVFFL

-1502 NLYKEYVENGN
+1502 DLYQEYVENGN

-1520 VKEEASMKLAENPM
+1520 VMEEASMKLAENPM

-1541 SVSREQEPEATIKVY
+1541 SVSHEQEPEATIKVY

-1592 TADNG
+1592 TAVNG

-1609 RGSKTGSSVP
+1609 RGGKTGSSVL
-1619 IPNEQ
+1619 IPNDQ
-1624 VRQELIQRGFLPKG
+1624 VRKELIQRGFLPDG
-1638 SKAKNI
+1638 SKAKYI
-1644 TALAYRP
+1644 TARSYRP

-1674 NVHRANQVVFECE
+1674 NVHRSNQVVFECE
-1687 FSANKDYTKTARS
+1687 LSANKDYTETARS
-1700 QAKAFNNEGKFVSR
+1700 QAKAYNSDGKFVVR

-1784 NYAAISTKVKPV
+1784 NYATISSKVKPV
-1796 LAPVMYDE
+1796 LSPVMHDE
-1804 TGKVVPLSRRFEDN
+1804 TGKMIPLSRRFEDN
-1818 RIKIEEPRKLFI
+1818 RTAINEPRRMFI
-1830 GSLGAGNMDKAD
+1830 GTIGAANVDTASKS
-1842 EKVIGDLSYR
+1842 VNLSSR
-1852 LGMLDLAKIMDK
+1852 LDLLSLAKQM
-1864 NGSDAKSIKHTT
+1864 NTAGSSAKDIKQIT
-1876 GWELGVDD
+1876 GWEIGADN

-1898 YGNILYEKN
+1898 NGNILYEKN
-1907 HPDYKRYM
+1907 HPDFKRYM
-1915 ELVYKDNE
+1915 ELVNKDNE
-1923 HIFCEGEALRPSE
+1923 HVFCEGEALRPSE
-1936 EEEYDRLQEKYGGFD
+1936 VEEYDRLAEEYGGLD
-1951 GKRDNNTSLEAYIDA
+1951 GKLDNHTTLDAYIDA
-1966 PDVFKAYPELREIKV
+1966 PDVFEAYPELRNVKV
-1981 KFQAMESNEMAC
+1981 EFEALKGNEKAC
-1993 FTPSHSYLDHL
+1993 FTSAHNYLDRF
-2004 LDVDNSLK
+2004 LDVDDSVK

-2025 RFQDEKEIRGII
+2025 RFQDEKDIRGII

-2051 AMGGDPNTIHQDIQQ
+2051 ARGGAPQTIRKEIQENVACHQA
-2066 EVNNHREDKDF
+2066 EKDF

-2087 LTDMANNLESST
+2087 LTDMANRLEAST
-2099 EELQRDGKVWQDIGR
+2099 EELQRDGKVWQEIGR

-2124 DTHVNEKYNLKN
+2124 DTNPNEKYELEN

-2141 FGKDFNDLEV
+2141 FGKDFDDLEV
-2151 AKSGYHVHEA
+2151 AKSGYHVKEA
-2161 AEELRRQAQACKD
+2161 AIELRRQAQVCKD
-2174 KLTSADYF
+2174 ELTTSDKI
-2182 TLNQLNIME
+2182 TLKQMTIME
-2191 ESLEKNNAN
+2191 ESLKNNSDN
-2200 QTYWKLAGEVEARN
+2200 QIYWKLAGEVEARN
-2214 TSKRVGMSPF
+2214 TSKRVGMTPL
-2224 QRRDTLAS
+2224 QRRNTLAS

-2237 PRKEQIV
+2237 DRKEQIV
-2244 IKENP
+2244 IKESP
-2249 QRNYVALS
+2249 QRNYVTLS
-2257 PPSTGRWNT
+2257 SPSTGRWHT
-2266 SDNEQREACE
+2266 ADNEQREACE
-2276 GYAELISKAIRS
+2276 GYAELISKAIKC

-2301 NLDGQP
+2301 NLNGQP
-2307 FGVEDSYILSLHCN
+2307 FDIGDSYILSLHCN
-2321 KKGYNNPIFAT
+2321 KNGHNTPVFAT
-2332 EQEVRMLNVK
+2332 EQEVRQLNMG
-2342 VWDKTEPF
+2342 VWEKAKPF
-2350 SLITNGEVKKLYNI
+2350 SLIKNGEVKKLYNI
-2364 EDLSSFPERF
+2364 ENLSSFPQRL
-2374 EIIKQVEQRE
+2374 EIIKQIEDRE
-2384 AMKKVKAN
+2384 TMKKAKAN
-2392 SLSVFPVNKYP
+2392 ALSVFPVGKYP
-2403 ELGMNT
+2403 ELDMT
-2409 VKEDVQLDS
+2409 VKENVQLDY

-2429 DYSRGKMPD
+2429 DYVRGKMPD
-2438 SYEAKSKET
+2438 SYEAKSKEA
-2447 LVRCVAMGMLGNL
+2447 LVRSIAMGMLGNL
-2460 YEFQHS
+2460 YEFQYS

-2497 SKVSTFV
+2497 AKVSTFV

-2524 IDLDVDG
+2524 IDMDVDG
-2531 NGVVESQENLVA
+2531 NGIVESQENLAA
-2543 DKKQGVEESSSTSQD
+2543 DKKQGEDEPASQSQD
-2558 TSHRHRVKM
+2558 TSHKHKGRVV

>member
-1 MSNENTS
+1 MANDNMN
-8 VVEKFRSGWERFF
+8 VVDRIRSGWGRFF
-21 KKEANP
+21 SRENGRATETKYIPKSRFFSPSDLKELEKKEGLNP
-27 VKEEI
+27 MEKRALEYG
-32 FIPKTRFFLP
+32 K
-42 SDIAELDKKEKLNTL
+42 IAAMQSNR
-57 EKWVL
+57 
-62 DYSKEAAGQDHRPHI
+62 SNI
-77 EYEPV
+77 EYVPV
-82 LFDGKTLIA
+82 LFDGTTLIA
-91 WVDREESPLSDS
+91 WNDGEKSPLADF
-103 RSKMMNDEFKRE
+103 RAKMMNDELKRE

-120 KDLEHSILEEQGKAL
+120 KELEQSILEEQGKAL
-135 TGKLFIQDGDE
+135 VDKLFIREGEE
-146 YIKVDSYSGGDEHCL
+146 YIKVDSYSGDKEPSL
-161 SFTSYNIDTMEYIDI
+161 SFTSYNIDTMESVNI
-176 PLDVRQFQ
+176 PYDVRLFQ
-184 EMLGCE
+184 EMLGRE
-190 EMKEAESYNVLDFE
+190 EMKEAETYNILDFDK
-204 NKLQTLRESQNLL
+204 KLQTLRESQNLL
-217 QETVKLIEE
+217 QDTVKFIEE
-226 SKIHKGKLDISEG
+226 SKIYKGKLDISEG

-246 DYSSHSWSYS
+246 DYSSLSWSYG
-256 AGEIRFNGYFED
+256 AGNIEFYGYFED
-268 DGDAIRTKVINT
+268 DGDAIQTKVIDSK
-280 ESAYH
+280 SAYH

-296 VQREKLL
+296 VQREKVRN
-303 KDINAMNYA
+303 DVNAMKQA
-312 LDKDSYKGDLPI
+312 LGKEPIQGDHQIAYLI
-324 SHLQI
+324 S
-329 QKDVLFKE
+329 QKDNLLKE
-337 LLEAMGNKVQTA
+337 LLEAMDTTSSKA
-349 QEVTGSELEHR
+349 QGLSNTELEHR
-360 QNEAAFLKLNKALN
+360 KDEAAFLKLNKALN
-374 AVTGSNEVSI
+374 AVTGSYDKSEKV
-384 HSLQEYEKEMGLPEN
+384 LEDYEKSNDIHDSDISNMAK
-399 HIVRLAEKLNS
+399 RMNS
-410 VAKYIDTLEDTRIP
+410 VAKYIDTLKDTRIP
-424 MSGDFLE
+424 MSGDFQE
-431 HLPKYHHLDELFR
+431 HLPNYHHLRELYS

-450 EELYEKKYLAV
+450 EELHGYSHSV
-461 GPEPEIY
+461 GAGEGEY

-480 AFNKEL
+480 TFKKEL
-486 TDILDHYE
+486 TNILDYYE

-499 NGETIHQNVQGFET
+499 NGETIHKNVQGLE
-513 YSRKELKEDIQAD
+513 YYDKRSLKNYILKEVT
-526 ILEKLIV
+526 EKFVI
-533 GTDMA
+533 GFEGDEITR
-538 EDIKVVNGLEIHGS
+538 VNDLEIHGS

-561 SDLDVVM
+561 SDLDVVV
-568 EYEGEAKEDAIF
+568 EYEGSLREDDAF
-580 NILNEDP
+580 NFLNEDP
-587 MYFDGIKI
+587 LIYNGIKV
-595 DVNPIRSEQTGTL
+595 DVNPIRKQETGTL
-608 EKYMVKSH
+608 QDYMVKSRK
-616 NYDRH
+616 YDQQ
-621 ILKQLGIENANKAE
+621 ILKQLGEDNANKAE
-635 ADMAEAYK
+635 A
-643 AEAEKALAEAK
+643 EK
-654 NDLSDNVSKEYAN
+654 
-667 ALNNN
+667 
-672 PDWRSAAKEL
+672 
-682 ASQAQGETE
+682 
-691 GSLGND
+691 
-697 REKINGYISH
+697 
-707 LLQTVGSDYNVEDFT
+707 
-722 EEKIRFSRVSSDIES
+722 KIRFSRVSTDIES

-779 NGIAP
+779 NGAAP

-826 SLSFIVLDP
+826 SLSFIALDP

-883 VTPSYGYAVD
+883 VTPSYSYAVD

-907 EQKVS
+907 EQNVS

-955 TYDNEGNIIPLSKR
+955 TYDNDGNIIPLSKR
-969 FNEALA
+969 FNDALA
-975 DVRYQRSGQTNSP
+975 DVRYQRSGQTVSP
-988 AKVEAELRDTLI
+988 AKMEAELRDTLI

-1008 DVITDID
+1008 DVITDVD

-1021 DTFNKDARHQ
+1021 DSFNKDARHQ
-1031 AVYHGNNSVKTGYNP
+1031 AVYNGNDSVKTGYNP

-1057 TKEKIMKRLKE
+1057 TKEKIIKRLKE

-1073 VGYSR
+1073 AGYSR

-1166 KEMPELNDAA
+1166 KEMPDLNDAA

-1228 SEKNPLRIIDKVG
+1228 SEKNPLRIIDKAG

-1257 VAPRKPSSPSN
+1257 VAPRKPSSPSP

-1277 AKDKDGNLILKS
+1277 AEDKDGHLILKS

-1312 LADWKQVQYDASK
+1312 LADWKQVQYDASR

-1368 AMQKANPKEWENIV
+1368 AIQKANPKEWENIV

-1393 VKANYKDLHS
+1393 VKASYKDLHT

-1422 KLRKIVSD
+1422 KLRKMVSD

-1437 AIKKASIKRDVFFL
+1437 AIKKATIKRDVFFL
-1451 ESALKKFWQAMA
+1451 ESALKKFWQALA

-1502 NLYKEYVENGN
+1502 NLYQEYVENGN

-1520 VKEEASMKLAENPM
+1520 VMEEASMKLAENPM

-1541 SVSREQEPEATIKVY
+1541 SISHEQEPEATIKVY

-1592 TADNG
+1592 TAANG

-1609 RGSKTGSSVP
+1609 RGGKTGSSVL

-1624 VRQELIQRGFLPKG
+1624 VRKELIQRGFLPDG
-1638 SKAKNI
+1638 SKAKYI

-1674 NVHRANQVVFECE
+1674 NVHRSNQVVFECE
-1687 FSANKDYTKTARS
+1687 FSANRDYTETARS
-1700 QAKAFNNEGKFVSR
+1700 QTKAYNGEGKFVAR

-1784 NYAAISTKVKPV
+1784 NYATISSKVKPV

-1804 TGKVVPLSRRFEDN
+1804 TGKMIPLSRRFEDSRTTIN
-1818 RIKIEEPRKLFI
+1818 EPRRMFI
-1830 GSLGAGNMDKAD
+1830 GTIGAANVDTASKS
-1842 EKVIGDLSYR
+1842 VNLSSR
-1852 LGMLDLAKIMDK
+1852 LDLLSLAKQM
-1864 NGSDAKSIKHTT
+1864 NTAGSSAKDIKQIT
-1876 GWELGVDD
+1876 GWEIGADN

-1898 YGNILYEKN
+1898 NGNILYEKN
-1907 HPDYKRYM
+1907 HPDFKRYM
-1915 ELVYKDNE
+1915 ELVNKDNE

-1936 EEEYDRLQEKYGGFD
+1936 VEEYDRLAEEYGGLD
-1951 GKRDNNTSLEAYIDA
+1951 GKLDNHTMLDAYIDA
-1966 PDVFKAYPELREIKV
+1966 PDVFEAYPELRNVKV
-1981 KFQAMESNEMAC
+1981 EFEALKGNEKAC
-1993 FTPSHSYLDHL
+1993 FTSAHNYLDRL
-2004 LDVDNSLK
+2004 FDVDESLK

-2025 RFQDEKEIRGII
+2025 RFQDEKDIRGII

-2051 AMGGDPNTIHQDIQQ
+2051 ARGGAPQTIRKEIQENVACHQA
-2066 EVNNHREDKDF
+2066 EKDF

-2087 LTDMANNLESST
+2087 LTDMANRLEASRK
-2099 EELQRDGKVWQDIGR
+2099 ELQRDGKVWQEIGR

-2124 DTHVNEKYNLKN
+2124 DTNPNEKYKLEN

-2141 FGKDFNDLEV
+2141 FGKAFDDLEV
-2151 AKSGYHVHEA
+2151 AKSGYHVKEA
-2161 AEELRRQAQACKD
+2161 AIELRRQAQVCKD
-2174 KLTSADYF
+2174 GLTTSDKI
-2182 TLNQLNIME
+2182 TLKQMAIME
-2191 ESLEKNNAN
+2191 ESLKNNSDN
-2200 QTYWKLAGEVEARN
+2200 QIYWKLAGEVEARN
-2214 TSKRVGMSPF
+2214 TSKRVGMSPL
-2224 QRRDTLAS
+2224 QRRNTLAS

-2237 PRKEQIV
+2237 DRKEQIV
-2244 IKENP
+2244 IKDSP
-2249 QRNYVALS
+2249 QKSYVTLS
-2257 PPSTGRWNT
+2257 SPSTGRWHT
-2266 SDNEQREACE
+2266 ADNEQREACE
-2276 GYAELISKAIRS
+2276 GYAELISKAIKC

-2301 NLDGQP
+2301 NLNGQP
-2307 FGVEDSYILSLHCN
+2307 FDIGDSYILSLHCN
-2321 KKGYNNPIFAT
+2321 KNGYNTPIFAT
-2332 EQEVRMLNVK
+2332 EQEVRQLNIG
-2342 VWDKTEPF
+2342 VWEKTMPF
-2350 SLITNGEVKKLYNI
+2350 SLIKNGEVKKLYNI
-2364 EDLSSFPERF
+2364 EDLSSFPQRF
-2374 EIIKQVEQRE
+2374 EIIKQIEDRE
-2384 AMKKVKAN
+2384 TMKKAKAN
-2392 SLSVFPVNKYP
+2392 ALSVFSTEKYP
-2403 ELGMNT
+2403 ELDMI
-2409 VKEDVQLDS
+2409 VKKDVQLDY

-2447 LVRCVAMGMLGNL
+2447 LVRSIAMGMLGNL
-2460 YEFQHS
+2460 YEFQYS

-2473 GLIARLERD
+2473 SLIARLERD
-2482 PAFSKEILDKASASA
+2482 PAFSKEILDKASASVA
-2497 SKVSTFV
+2497 KVSTFI

-2524 IDLDVDG
+2524 IDMDVDG
-2531 NGVVESQENLVA
+2531 NGIVESQENLAA
-2543 DKKQGVEESSSTSQD
+2543 DKKQGEDEPASQSQD
-2558 TSHRHRVKM
+2558 TSHKHKGRVV

>member
-1 MSNENTS
+1 MANDNMN
-8 VVEKFRSGWERFF
+8 VVDRIRSGWGRFF
-21 KKEANP
+21 SRENGRATETKY
-27 VKEEI
+27 
-32 FIPKTRFFLP
+32 IPQSRFFFP
-42 SDIAELDKKEKLNTL
+42 SELEEL
-57 EKWVL
+57 EKKDEL
-62 DYSKEAAGQDHRPHI
+62 NPIEKRALEYGKIAAKQSNRSNI
-77 EYEPV
+77 EYVPV
-82 LFDGKTLIA
+82 LFDGTTLVA
-91 WVDREESPLSDS
+91 WVDGEESPLADF
-103 RSKMMNDEFKRE
+103 RAKMMNDELKRE

-120 KDLEHSILEEQGKAL
+120 KELEQSILKEQGKTL
-135 TGKLFIQDGDE
+135 VDKLFIRKGEE
-146 YIKVDSYSGGDEHCL
+146 YIKVDSYSGDNEPSL
-161 SFTSYNIDTMEYIDI
+161 SFTSYNIETMESVNI
-176 PLDVRQFQ
+176 PYDVRLFQ
-184 EMLGCE
+184 EMLGRE
-190 EMKEAESYNVLDFE
+190 EMKEAETYNVLDFDK
-204 NKLQTLRESQNLL
+204 KLQTLRESQNLL
-217 QETVKLIEE
+217 QDTVKFIEE
-226 SKIHKGKLDISEG
+226 SKIYKGKLDISEG

-246 DYSSHSWSYS
+246 DYSSHSWSYG
-256 AGEIRFNGYFED
+256 AGNIEFYGYFED
-268 DGDAIRTKVINT
+268 DGDAIQTKVINT
-280 ESAYH
+280 KSAYH

-296 VQREKLL
+296 VQREKVLN
-303 KDINAMNYA
+303 DVNAMRQA
-312 LDKDSYKGDLPI
+312 LGKEPI
-324 SHLQI
+324 QGEHQI
-329 QKDVLFKE
+329 TYLTTQKDNLLKE
-337 LLEAMGNKVQTA
+337 LLEAMDATSLAA
-349 QEVTGSELEHR
+349 QGPSNTELEHR
-360 QNEAAFLKLNKALN
+360 QDEAAFLKLNKALN
-374 AVTGSNEVSI
+374 AVTGSYDKSEKVLEN
-384 HSLQEYEKEMGLPEN
+384 YEKSNGIHDNDISNMAK
-399 HIVRLAEKLNS
+399 RMNS
-410 VAKYIDTLEDTRIP
+410 VSKYIDTLKDTRIP
-424 MSGDFLE
+424 MSGDFQE
-431 HLPKYHHLDELFR
+431 HLPNNHHLRELYS

-450 EELYEKKYLAV
+450 EELYGYSRSV
-461 GPEPEIY
+461 GAEEGEY

-486 TDILDHYE
+486 TDILDYYE

-499 NGETIHQNVQGFET
+499 NGETIHENVQGLEYYGKRSLKNHILDEITEKFVIGFEGDEIT
-513 YSRKELKEDIQAD
+513 R
-526 ILEKLIV
+526 
-533 GTDMA
+533 
-538 EDIKVVNGLEIHGS
+538 VNDLEIHGS

-561 SDLDVVM
+561 SDLDVVV
-568 EYEGEAKEDAIF
+568 EYEGSLREDDAF
-580 NILNEDP
+580 NFLNEDP
-587 MYFDGIKI
+587 LIYNGIKV
-595 DVNPIRSEQTGTL
+595 DVNPIRKQETGTL
-608 EKYMVKSH
+608 QDYMVKSRK
-616 NYDRH
+616 YDQQ
-621 ILKQLGIENANKAE
+621 ILKQLGEDNANKAE
-635 ADMAEAYK
+635 A
-643 AEAEKALAEAK
+643 EK
-654 NDLSDNVSKEYAN
+654 
-667 ALNNN
+667 
-672 PDWRSAAKEL
+672 
-682 ASQAQGETE
+682 
-691 GSLGND
+691 
-697 REKINGYISH
+697 
-707 LLQTVGSDYNVEDFT
+707 
-722 EEKIRFSRVSSDIES
+722 KIRFSRVSTDIES

-779 NGIAP
+779 NGAAP

-826 SLSFIVLDP
+826 SLSFIALDP

-883 VTPSYGYAVD
+883 VTPSYSYAVD

-955 TYDNEGNIIPLSKR
+955 TYDNDGNIIPLSKR
-969 FNEALA
+969 FNDALA
-975 DVRYQRSGQTNSP
+975 DVRYQRSGQTVSP
-988 AKVEAELRDTLI
+988 AKVEVELRDTLI

-1008 DVITDID
+1008 DVITDVD

-1021 DTFNKDARHQ
+1021 DSFNKDARHQ
-1031 AVYHGNNSVKTGYNP
+1031 AVYHGKSSVKTGYNP

-1057 TKEKIMKRLKE
+1057 TKEKIIKRLKE

-1073 VGYSR
+1073 AGYSC

-1139 KEIASRFSGIHEG
+1139 NEIASRFSGIHEG

-1166 KEMPELNDAA
+1166 KEMPDLNDAA

-1228 SEKNPLRIIDKVG
+1228 SEKNPLRIIDKAG

-1257 VAPRKPSSPSN
+1257 VAPRKPSSPSH

-1277 AKDKDGNLILKS
+1277 AKDKDGHLILKS

-1312 LADWKQVQYDASK
+1312 LADWKQVQYDASR

-1368 AMQKANPKEWENIV
+1368 AIQKANPKEWENIV

-1393 VKANYKDLHS
+1393 VKASYKDLHT

-1422 KLRKIVSD
+1422 KLRKMVSD

-1437 AIKKASIKRDVFFL
+1437 AIKKATIKRDVFFL

-1502 NLYKEYVENGN
+1502 DLYKEYVENGN

-1520 VKEEASMKLAENPM
+1520 VMEEASMKLAENPM

-1541 SVSREQEPEATIKVY
+1541 SISHEQEPEATIKVY

-1592 TADNG
+1592 TAANG

-1609 RGSKTGSSVP
+1609 RGGKTGSSVL
-1619 IPNEQ
+1619 IPNDQ
-1624 VRQELIQRGFLPKG
+1624 VRKELIQRGFLPDG
-1638 SKAKNI
+1638 SKAKYI

-1674 NVHRANQVVFECE
+1674 NVHRSNQVVFECE
-1687 FSANKDYTKTARS
+1687 LSANKDYTETARS
-1700 QAKAFNNEGKFVSR
+1700 QAKAYNSDGKFVVR
-1714 NADLQYMPKDGYYQ
+1714 NADLQYIPKDGYYQ

-1784 NYAAISTKVKPV
+1784 NYATISSKVKPV
-1796 LAPVMYDE
+1796 LSPVMHDE
-1804 TGKVVPLSRRFEDN
+1804 TGKMIPLSRRFEDSRTAIN
-1818 RIKIEEPRKLFI
+1818 EPRRMFI
-1830 GSLGAGNMDKAD
+1830 GTIGAENIDKAED
-1842 EKVIGDLSYR
+1842 KKNGEMSYR
-1852 LGMLDLAKIMDK
+1852 LKMLELARTMDM
-1864 NGSDAKSIKHTT
+1864 NGHDAKNIKCST
-1876 GWELGVDD
+1876 GWELGVDN
-1884 NWKYETEDV
+1884 NWRYELPDI
-1893 KRFDW
+1893 KRIDLV
-1898 YGNILYEKN
+1898 GNLLFEEKN
-1907 HPDYKRYM
+1907 PDYKRYV
-1915 ELVYKDNE
+1915 ELIAKQNE
-1923 HIFCEGEALRPSE
+1923 HDFNEGEALRPSE
-1936 EEEYDRLQEKYGGFD
+1936 DAELDLLSEKFDDLLVGGNLKID
-1951 GKRDNNTSLEAYIDA
+1951 DNTTLAAYVDA
-1966 PDVFKAYPELREIKV
+1966 PEIYKAYPELKDVQV
-1981 KFQAMESNEMAC
+1981 KFK
-1993 FTPSHSYLDHL
+1993 PLDDDTIAFYKPPQTGEDLHHID
-2004 LDVDNSLK
+2004 LDDLS
-2012 FGGTITINTNKLN
+2012 GMGTIIVNSKKCN
-2025 RFQDEKEIRGII
+2025 RFMDSDNFRGVFA
-2037 GHEIQHAVQEIEGF
+2037 HEMQHVIQRIEGF
-2051 AMGGDPNTIHQDIQQ
+2051 ARGSNPDSVRNQLEKIVNENQTQADLLSCELKKYTTMKIAAFNLDRYKELIKSDDKLLKNTAVGYYQTATKLVQDNPKSQVKYNWEQ
-2066 EVNNHREDKDF
+2066 FGEVS
-2077 IVSNLKQWAV
+2077 I
-2087 LTDMANNLESST
+2087 
-2099 EELQRDGKVWQDIGR
+2099 
-2114 RHYWDAMNEI
+2114 NEI
-2124 DTHVNEKYNLKN
+2124 AD
-2136 EYEKV
+2136 
-2141 FGKDFNDLEV
+2141 
-2151 AKSGYHVHEA
+2151 SGYHVDETIQELHRL
-2161 AEELRRQAQACKD
+2161 AEEQKD
-2174 KLTSADYF
+2174 SLPLGNK
-2182 TLNQLNIME
+2182 
-2191 ESLEKNNAN
+2191 ESLDLVNKLNTALEN
-2200 QTYWKLAGEVEARN
+2200 QSDYELYYALAGEVEARN
-2214 TSKRVGMSPF
+2214 VSSRTEMTPL
-2224 QRRDTLAS
+2224 QRKHSLAV

-2237 PRKEQIV
+2237 PRNDQIV
-2244 IKENP
+2244 IKQSSE
-2249 QRNYVALS
+2249 RLYMSLM
-2257 PPSTGRWNT
+2257 PPPIGRWHT
-2266 SDNEQREACE
+2266 ADNEQREACE
-2276 GYAELISKAIRS
+2276 GYAELISKAIKC

-2301 NLDGQP
+2301 NLNGQP
-2307 FGVEDSYILSLHCN
+2307 FDIGDSYILSLHCN
-2321 KKGYNNPIFAT
+2321 KNGYNTPIFAT
-2332 EQEVRMLNVK
+2332 EQEVRQLNIG
-2342 VWDKTEPF
+2342 VWEKTMPF
-2350 SLITNGEVKKLYNI
+2350 SLIKNGEVKKLYNI
-2364 EDLSSFPERF
+2364 EDLSSFPQRF
-2374 EIIKQVEQRE
+2374 EIIKQIEDRE
-2384 AMKKVKAN
+2384 TMKKAKAN
-2392 SLSVFPVNKYP
+2392 ALSVFPTEKYP
-2403 ELGMNT
+2403 ELDMT
-2409 VKEDVQLDS
+2409 VKKDVQLDY

-2447 LVRCVAMGMLGNL
+2447 LVRSIAMGMLGNL
-2460 YEFQHS
+2460 YEFQYS

-2482 PAFSKEILDKASASA
+2482 PAFSKEILDKASASVA
-2497 SKVSTFV
+2497 KVSTFV

-2524 IDLDVDG
+2524 IDMDVDG
-2531 NGVVESQENLVA
+2531 NGIVESQENLAA
-2543 DKKQGVEESSSTSQD
+2543 DKKQGEDEPASQSQD
-2558 TSHRHRVKM
+2558 TSHKHKGRVV

>member
-1 MSNENTS
+1 MANDNMN
-8 VVEKFRSGWERFF
+8 VVDRIRSGWGRFF
-21 KKEANP
+21 SRENGRATETKY
-27 VKEEI
+27 
-32 FIPKTRFFLP
+32 IPQSRFFSP
-42 SDIAELDKKEKLNTL
+42 SELEEL
-57 EKWVL
+57 EKKDEL
-62 DYSKEAAGQDHRPHI
+62 NPIEKRALEYGKIAAKQSNRSNI
-77 EYEPV
+77 EYVPV
-82 LFDGKTLIA
+82 LFDGTTLVA
-91 WVDREESPLSDS
+91 WVDGEESPLADF
-103 RSKMMNDEFKRE
+103 RAKMMNDELKRE

-120 KDLEHSILEEQGKAL
+120 KELEQSILEKQGKAL
-135 TGKLFIQDGDE
+135 VDKLFIRKGEE
-146 YIKVDSYSGGDEHCL
+146 YIKVDSYSGDNEPSL
-161 SFTSYNIDTMEYIDI
+161 SFTSYNIETMKSVNI
-176 PLDVRQFQ
+176 PYDVRLFQ
-184 EMLGCE
+184 EMLGRE
-190 EMKEAESYNVLDFE
+190 EMKEAETYNVLDFDK
-204 NKLQTLRESQNLL
+204 KLQTLRESQNLL
-217 QETVKLIEE
+217 QDTVKFIEE
-226 SKIHKGKLDISEG
+226 SKIYKGKLDISEG

-246 DYSSHSWSYS
+246 DYSSHSWSYG
-256 AGEIRFNGYFED
+256 AGNIEFYGYFED
-268 DGDAIRTKVINT
+268 DGDAIQTKVINT
-280 ESAYH
+280 NSAYH

-296 VQREKLL
+296 VQREKVLN
-303 KDINAMNYA
+303 DVNAMKLA
-312 LDKDSYKGDLPI
+312 LGKEAIQGDHQIAYLI
-324 SHLQI
+324 S
-329 QKDVLFKE
+329 QKDNLLKE
-337 LLEAMGNKVQTA
+337 LLEAMDATSLAA
-349 QEVTGSELEHR
+349 QGLSNTELEHR
-360 QNEAAFLKLNKALN
+360 QDEAAFLKLNKALN
-374 AVTGSNEVSI
+374 AVTGSYDKSEKV
-384 HSLQEYEKEMGLPEN
+384 LEDYEKSNGIHDNDISNMAKR
-399 HIVRLAEKLNS
+399 INS
-410 VAKYIDTLEDTRIP
+410 VSKYIDTLKDTHIP

-431 HLPKYHHLDELFR
+431 HLPKYHHLRELYS

-450 EELYEKKYLAV
+450 EELHGYSRSV
-461 GPEPEIY
+461 GAEEGEY

-486 TDILDHYE
+486 TDILDYYE

-499 NGETIHQNVQGFET
+499 NGETIHENVQGLEYYGKRSLKNHILDEITEKFVIGFEGDEIT
-513 YSRKELKEDIQAD
+513 R
-526 ILEKLIV
+526 
-533 GTDMA
+533 
-538 EDIKVVNGLEIHGS
+538 VNDLEIHGS

-561 SDLDVVM
+561 SDLDVVV
-568 EYEGEAKEDAIF
+568 EYEGSLREDDAF
-580 NILNEDP
+580 NFLNEDP
-587 MYFDGIKI
+587 LIYNGIKV
-595 DVNPIRSEQTGTL
+595 DVNPIRKQETGTL
-608 EKYMVKSH
+608 QDYMVKSRK
-616 NYDRH
+616 YDQQ
-621 ILKQLGIENANKAE
+621 ILKQLGEDNANKAE
-635 ADMAEAYK
+635 A
-643 AEAEKALAEAK
+643 EK
-654 NDLSDNVSKEYAN
+654 
-667 ALNNN
+667 
-672 PDWRSAAKEL
+672 
-682 ASQAQGETE
+682 
-691 GSLGND
+691 
-697 REKINGYISH
+697 
-707 LLQTVGSDYNVEDFT
+707 
-722 EEKIRFSRVSSDIES
+722 KIRFSRVSTDIES

-769 SSSYQ
+769 LSSYQ

-779 NGIAP
+779 NGAAP

-826 SLSFIVLDP
+826 SLSFIALDP

-883 VTPSYGYAVD
+883 VTPSYSYAVD

-955 TYDNEGNIIPLSKR
+955 TYDNDGNIIPLSKR
-969 FNEALA
+969 FNDALA
-975 DVRYQRSGQTNSP
+975 DVRYQRSGQTVSP
-988 AKVEAELRDTLI
+988 AKVEVELRDTLI

-1008 DVITDID
+1008 DVITDVD

-1021 DTFNKDARHQ
+1021 DSFNKDARHQ
-1031 AVYHGNNSVKTGYNP
+1031 AVYHGKSSVKTGYNP

-1057 TKEKIMKRLKE
+1057 TKEKIIKRLKE

-1073 VGYSR
+1073 AGYSR

-1166 KEMPELNDAA
+1166 KEMPDLNDAA

-1228 SEKNPLRIIDKVG
+1228 SEKNPLRIIDKAG

-1257 VAPRKPSSPSN
+1257 VAPRKPSSPSH

-1277 AKDKDGNLILKS
+1277 AEDKDGHLILKS

-1312 LADWKQVQYDASK
+1312 LADWKQVQYDASR

-1334 GTSYGFTV
+1334 GTSYGFTI

-1368 AMQKANPKEWENIV
+1368 AIQKANPKEWENIV

-1393 VKANYKDLHS
+1393 VKASYKDLHT

-1422 KLRKIVSD
+1422 KLRKMVSD

-1437 AIKKASIKRDVFFL
+1437 AIKKATIKRDVFFL

-1502 NLYKEYVENGN
+1502 DLYQEYVENGN

-1520 VKEEASMKLAENPM
+1520 VMEEASMKLAENPM

-1541 SVSREQEPEATIKVY
+1541 SVSHEQEPEATIKVY

-1592 TADNG
+1592 TAVNG

-1609 RGSKTGSSVP
+1609 RGGKTGSSVL
-1619 IPNEQ
+1619 IPNDQ
-1624 VRQELIQRGFLPKG
+1624 VRKELIQRGFLPDG
-1638 SKAKNI
+1638 SKAKYI

-1674 NVHRANQVVFECE
+1674 NVHRSNQVVFECE
-1687 FSANKDYTKTARS
+1687 LSANKDYTETARS
-1700 QAKAFNNEGKFVSR
+1700 QAKAYNSDGKFVVR

-1784 NYAAISTKVKPV
+1784 NYATISSKVKPV
-1796 LAPVMYDE
+1796 LSPVMHDE
-1804 TGKVVPLSRRFEDN
+1804 TGKMIPLSRRFEDN
-1818 RIKIEEPRKLFI
+1818 RTAINEPRRMFI
-1830 GSLGAGNMDKAD
+1830 GTIGAANVDTASKS
-1842 EKVIGDLSYR
+1842 VNLSSR
-1852 LGMLDLAKIMDK
+1852 LDLLSLAKQM
-1864 NGSDAKSIKHTT
+1864 NTAGSSAKDIKQIT
-1876 GWELGVDD
+1876 GWEIGADN

-1898 YGNILYEKN
+1898 NGNILYEKN
-1907 HPDYKRYM
+1907 HPDFKRYM
-1915 ELVYKDNE
+1915 ELVNKDNE
-1923 HIFCEGEALRPSE
+1923 HVFCEGEALRPSE
-1936 EEEYDRLQEKYGGFD
+1936 VEEYDRLAEEYGGLD
-1951 GKRDNNTSLEAYIDA
+1951 GKLDNHTTLDAYIDA
-1966 PDVFKAYPELREIKV
+1966 PDVFEAYPELRNVKV
-1981 KFQAMESNEMAC
+1981 EFEALKGNEKAC
-1993 FTPSHSYLDHL
+1993 FTSAHNYLDRF
-2004 LDVDNSLK
+2004 LDVDDSVK

-2025 RFQDEKEIRGII
+2025 RFQDEKDIRGII

-2051 AMGGDPNTIHQDIQQ
+2051 ARGGAPQTIRKEIQENVACHQA
-2066 EVNNHREDKDF
+2066 EKDF

-2087 LTDMANNLESST
+2087 LTDMANRLEAST
-2099 EELQRDGKVWQDIGR
+2099 EELQRDGKVWQEIGR

-2124 DTHVNEKYNLKN
+2124 DTNPNEKYELEN

-2141 FGKDFNDLEV
+2141 FGKDFDDLEV
-2151 AKSGYHVHEA
+2151 AKSGYHVKEA
-2161 AEELRRQAQACKD
+2161 AIELRRQAQVCKD
-2174 KLTSADYF
+2174 ELTTSDKI
-2182 TLNQLNIME
+2182 TLKQMTIME
-2191 ESLEKNNAN
+2191 ESLKNNSDN
-2200 QTYWKLAGEVEARN
+2200 QIYWKLAGEVEARN
-2214 TSKRVGMSPF
+2214 TSKRVGMTPL
-2224 QRRDTLAS
+2224 QRRNTLAS

-2237 PRKEQIV
+2237 DRKEQIV
-2244 IKENP
+2244 IKESP
-2249 QRNYVALS
+2249 QRNYVTLS
-2257 PPSTGRWNT
+2257 SPSTGRWHT
-2266 SDNEQREACE
+2266 ADNEQREACE
-2276 GYAELISKAIRS
+2276 GYAELISKAIKC

-2301 NLDGQP
+2301 NLNGQP
-2307 FGVEDSYILSLHCN
+2307 FDIGDSYILSLHCN
-2321 KKGYNNPIFAT
+2321 KNGHNTPVFAT
-2332 EQEVRMLNVK
+2332 EQEVRQLNMG
-2342 VWDKTEPF
+2342 VWEKAKPF
-2350 SLITNGEVKKLYNI
+2350 SLIKNGEVKKLYNI
-2364 EDLSSFPERF
+2364 ENLSSFPQRL
-2374 EIIKQVEQRE
+2374 EIIKQIEDRE
-2384 AMKKVKAN
+2384 TMKKAKAN
-2392 SLSVFPVNKYP
+2392 ALSVFPVGKYP
-2403 ELGMNT
+2403 ELDMT
-2409 VKEDVQLDS
+2409 VKENVQLDY

-2429 DYSRGKMPD
+2429 DYVRGKMPD
-2438 SYEAKSKET
+2438 SYEAKSKEA
-2447 LVRCVAMGMLGNL
+2447 LVRSIAMGMLGNL
-2460 YEFQHS
+2460 YEFQYS

-2497 SKVSTFV
+2497 AKVSTFV

-2524 IDLDVDG
+2524 IDMDVDG
-2531 NGVVESQENLVA
+2531 NGIVESQENLAA
-2543 DKKQGVEESSSTSQD
+2543 DKKQGEDEPASQSQD
-2558 TSHRHRVKM
+2558 TSHKHKGRVV

>member
-1 MSNENTS
+1 MANDNMN
-8 VVEKFRSGWERFF
+8 VVDRIRSGWGRFF
-21 KKEANP
+21 SRENGRATETKY
-27 VKEEI
+27 
-32 FIPKTRFFLP
+32 IPQSRFFSP
-42 SDIAELDKKEKLNTL
+42 SELEEL
-57 EKWVL
+57 EKKDEL
-62 DYSKEAAGQDHRPHI
+62 NPIEKRALEYGKIAAKQSNRSNI
-77 EYEPV
+77 EYVPV
-82 LFDGKTLIA
+82 LFDGTTLVT
-91 WVDREESPLSDS
+91 WVDGEESPLADF
-103 RSKMMNDEFKRE
+103 RAKMMNDELKRE

-120 KDLEHSILEEQGKAL
+120 KELEQSILEEQGKAL
-135 TGKLFIQDGDE
+135 VDKLFIRKGEE
-146 YIKVDSYSGGDEHCL
+146 YIKVDSYSGDNEPSL
-161 SFTSYNIDTMEYIDI
+161 SFTSYNIETMKSVNI
-176 PLDVRQFQ
+176 PYDVRLFQ
-184 EMLGCE
+184 EMLGRE
-190 EMKEAESYNVLDFE
+190 EMKEAETYNVLDFDK
-204 NKLQTLRESQNLL
+204 KLQTLRESQNLL
-217 QETVKLIEE
+217 QDTVKFIEE
-226 SKIHKGKLDISEG
+226 SKIYKGKLDISEG

-246 DYSSHSWSYS
+246 DYSSHSWSYG
-256 AGEIRFNGYFED
+256 AGNIEFYGYFED
-268 DGDAIRTKVINT
+268 DGDAIQTKVINT
-280 ESAYH
+280 NSAYH

-296 VQREKLL
+296 VQREKVLN
-303 KDINAMNYA
+303 DVNAMKLA
-312 LDKDSYKGDLPI
+312 LGKEAIQGDHQIAYLI
-324 SHLQI
+324 S
-329 QKDVLFKE
+329 QKDNLLKE
-337 LLEAMGNKVQTA
+337 LLEAMDATSLAA
-349 QEVTGSELEHR
+349 QGLSNTELEHR
-360 QNEAAFLKLNKALN
+360 QDEAAFLKLNKALN
-374 AVTGSNEVSI
+374 AVTGSYDKSEKV
-384 HSLQEYEKEMGLPEN
+384 LEDYEKSNGIHDNDISNMAKR
-399 HIVRLAEKLNS
+399 INS
-410 VAKYIDTLEDTRIP
+410 VSKYIDTLKDTRIP
-424 MSGDFLE
+424 MSGDFQE
-431 HLPKYHHLDELFR
+431 HLPKYHHLRELYS

-450 EELYEKKYLAV
+450 EELHGYSRSV
-461 GPEPEIY
+461 GAEEGEY

-486 TDILDHYE
+486 TDILDYYE

-499 NGETIHQNVQGFET
+499 NGETIHENVQGLEYYGKRSLKNHILDEITEKFVIGFEGDEIT
-513 YSRKELKEDIQAD
+513 R
-526 ILEKLIV
+526 
-533 GTDMA
+533 
-538 EDIKVVNGLEIHGS
+538 VNDLEIHGS

-561 SDLDVVM
+561 SDLDVVV
-568 EYEGEAKEDAIF
+568 EYEGSLREDDAF
-580 NILNEDP
+580 NFLNEDP
-587 MYFDGIKI
+587 LIYNGIKV
-595 DVNPIRSEQTGTL
+595 DVNPIRKQETGTL
-608 EKYMVKSH
+608 QDYMVKSRK
-616 NYDRH
+616 YDQQ
-621 ILKQLGIENANKAE
+621 ILKQLGEDNANKAE
-635 ADMAEAYK
+635 A
-643 AEAEKALAEAK
+643 EK
-654 NDLSDNVSKEYAN
+654 
-667 ALNNN
+667 
-672 PDWRSAAKEL
+672 
-682 ASQAQGETE
+682 
-691 GSLGND
+691 
-697 REKINGYISH
+697 
-707 LLQTVGSDYNVEDFT
+707 
-722 EEKIRFSRVSSDIES
+722 KIRFSRVSTDIES

-769 SSSYQ
+769 LSSYQ

-779 NGIAP
+779 NGAAP

-826 SLSFIVLDP
+826 SLSFIALDP

-847 AIENIRQA
+847 AIENIRQT

-883 VTPSYGYAVD
+883 VTPSYSYAVD

-955 TYDNEGNIIPLSKR
+955 TYDNDGNIIPLSKR
-969 FNEALA
+969 FNDALA
-975 DVRYQRSGQTNSP
+975 DVRYQRSGQTVSP
-988 AKVEAELRDTLI
+988 AKMEAELRDTLI

-1008 DVITDID
+1008 DVITDVD

-1021 DTFNKDARHQ
+1021 DSFNKDARHQ
-1031 AVYHGNNSVKTGYNP
+1031 AVYNGNDSVKTGYNP

-1057 TKEKIMKRLKE
+1057 TKEKIIKRLKE

-1073 VGYSR
+1073 AGYSR

-1166 KEMPELNDAA
+1166 KEMPDLNDAA

-1228 SEKNPLRIIDKVG
+1228 SEKNPLRIIDKAG

-1257 VAPRKPSSPSN
+1257 VAPRKPSSPSP

-1277 AKDKDGNLILKS
+1277 AEDKDGHLILKS

-1312 LADWKQVQYDASK
+1312 LADWKQVQYDASR

-1368 AMQKANPKEWENIV
+1368 AIQKANPKEWENIV

-1393 VKANYKDLHS
+1393 VKASYKDLHT

-1422 KLRKIVSD
+1422 KLRKMVSD

-1437 AIKKASIKRDVFFL
+1437 AIKKATIKRDVFFL

-1502 NLYKEYVENGN
+1502 NLYQEYVENGN

-1520 VKEEASMKLAENPM
+1520 VMEEASMKLAENPM

-1541 SVSREQEPEATIKVY
+1541 SISHEQEPEATIKVY

-1592 TADNG
+1592 TAANG

-1609 RGSKTGSSVP
+1609 RGGKTGSSVL

-1624 VRQELIQRGFLPKG
+1624 VRKELIQRGFLPDG
-1638 SKAKNI
+1638 SKEKYI

-1674 NVHRANQVVFECE
+1674 NVHRSNQVVFECE
-1687 FSANKDYTKTARS
+1687 FSANRDYTETARS
-1700 QAKAFNNEGKFVSR
+1700 QTKAYNGEGKFVAR

-1784 NYAAISTKVKPV
+1784 NYATISSKVKPV

-1804 TGKVVPLSRRFEDN
+1804 TGKMIPLSRRFEDSRTTIN
-1818 RIKIEEPRKLFI
+1818 EPRRMFI
-1830 GSLGAGNMDKAD
+1830 GTIGAANVDTASKS
-1842 EKVIGDLSYR
+1842 VNLSSR
-1852 LGMLDLAKIMDK
+1852 LDLLSLAKQM
-1864 NGSDAKSIKHTT
+1864 NTAGSSAKDIKQIT
-1876 GWELGVDD
+1876 GWEIGADN

-1898 YGNILYEKN
+1898 NGNILYEKN
-1907 HPDYKRYM
+1907 HPDFKRYM
-1915 ELVYKDNE
+1915 ELVNKDNE

-1936 EEEYDRLQEKYGGFD
+1936 VEEYDRLAEEYGGLD
-1951 GKRDNNTSLEAYIDA
+1951 GKLDNHTMLDAYIDA
-1966 PDVFKAYPELREIKV
+1966 PDVFEAYPELRNVKV
-1981 KFQAMESNEMAC
+1981 EFEALKGNEKAC
-1993 FTPSHSYLDHL
+1993 FTSAHNYLDRL
-2004 LDVDNSLK
+2004 FDVDESLK

-2025 RFQDEKEIRGII
+2025 RFQDEKDIRGII

-2051 AMGGDPNTIHQDIQQ
+2051 ARGGAPQTIRKEIQENVACHQA
-2066 EVNNHREDKDF
+2066 EKDF

-2087 LTDMANNLESST
+2087 LTDMANRLEASRK
-2099 EELQRDGKVWQDIGR
+2099 ELQRDGKVWQEIGR

-2124 DTHVNEKYNLKN
+2124 DTNPNEKYKLEN

-2141 FGKDFNDLEV
+2141 FGKDFDDLEV
-2151 AKSGYHVHEA
+2151 AKSGYHVKEA
-2161 AEELRRQAQACKD
+2161 AIELRRQAQVCKD
-2174 KLTSADYF
+2174 GLTTSDKI
-2182 TLNQLNIME
+2182 TLKQMTIME
-2191 ESLEKNNAN
+2191 ESLKNNSDN
-2200 QTYWKLAGEVEARN
+2200 QIYWKLAGEVEARN
-2214 TSKRVGMSPF
+2214 TSKRVGMSPL
-2224 QRRDTLAS
+2224 QRRNTLAS

-2237 PRKEQIV
+2237 DRKEQIV
-2244 IKENP
+2244 IKDSP
-2249 QRNYVALS
+2249 QKSYVTLS
-2257 PPSTGRWNT
+2257 SPSTGRWHT
-2266 SDNEQREACE
+2266 ADNEQREACE
-2276 GYAELISKAIRS
+2276 GYAELISKAIKC

-2301 NLDGQP
+2301 NLNGQP
-2307 FGVEDSYILSLHCN
+2307 FDIGDSYILSLHCN
-2321 KKGYNNPIFAT
+2321 KNGYNTPIFAT
-2332 EQEVRMLNVK
+2332 EQEVRQLNIG
-2342 VWDKTEPF
+2342 VWEKTMPF
-2350 SLITNGEVKKLYNI
+2350 SLIKNGEVKKLYNI
-2364 EDLSSFPERF
+2364 EDLSSFPQRF
-2374 EIIKQVEQRE
+2374 EIIKQIEDRE
-2384 AMKKVKAN
+2384 TMKKAKAN
-2392 SLSVFPVNKYP
+2392 ALSVFSTEKYP
-2403 ELGMNT
+2403 ELDMT
-2409 VKEDVQLDS
+2409 VKKDVQLDY

-2447 LVRCVAMGMLGNL
+2447 LVRSIAMGMLGNL
-2460 YEFQHS
+2460 YEFQYS

-2473 GLIARLERD
+2473 SLIARLERD
-2482 PAFSKEILDKASASA
+2482 PAFSKEILDKASASVA
-2497 SKVSTFV
+2497 KVSTFI

-2524 IDLDVDG
+2524 IDMDVDG
-2531 NGVVESQENLVA
+2531 NGIVESQENLAA
-2543 DKKQGVEESSSTSQD
+2543 DKKQGEDEPASQSQD
-2558 TSHRHRVKM
+2558 TSHKHKGRVV

>member
-1 MSNENTS
+1 MANDNMN
-8 VVEKFRSGWERFF
+8 VVDRIRSGWGRFF
-21 KKEANP
+21 SRENGRATETKYIPQSRFFSPSELEELEKKEELNP
-27 VKEEI
+27 IEKRALEYG
-32 FIPKTRFFLP
+32 K
-42 SDIAELDKKEKLNTL
+42 IAAKQSNR
-57 EKWVL
+57 
-62 DYSKEAAGQDHRPHI
+62 SNI
-77 EYEPV
+77 EYVPV
-82 LFDGKTLIA
+82 LFDGTTLVA
-91 WVDREESPLSDS
+91 WVDGEESPLADF
-103 RSKMMNDEFKRE
+103 RVKMMNDELKRE

-120 KDLEHSILEEQGKAL
+120 KELEQSILEEQGKAL
-135 TGKLFIQDGDE
+135 VDKLFIRKGEE
-146 YIKVDSYSGGDEHCL
+146 YIKVDSYSGDNKPSL
-161 SFTSYNIDTMEYIDI
+161 SFTSYNIETMESVNI
-176 PLDVRQFQ
+176 PYDVRLFQ
-184 EMLGCE
+184 EMLGRE
-190 EMKEAESYNVLDFE
+190 EMKEAETYSVLDFDK
-204 NKLQTLRESQNLL
+204 KLQTLRESQNLL
-217 QETVKLIEE
+217 QDTVKIIEE
-226 SKIHKGKLDISEG
+226 SKIYKGKLDISEG

-246 DYSSHSWSYS
+246 DYSSHSWSYG
-256 AGEIRFNGYFED
+256 AGNIEFYGYFED
-268 DGDAIRTKVINT
+268 DGDAIQTKVINT
-280 ESAYH
+280 KSAYH

-296 VQREKLL
+296 VQREKVLN
-303 KDINAMNYA
+303 DVNAMKLA
-312 LDKDSYKGDLPI
+312 LGKEAIQGDHQIAYLI
-324 SHLQI
+324 S
-329 QKDVLFKE
+329 QKDNLLKE
-337 LLEAMGNKVQTA
+337 LLEAMDATSLAA
-349 QEVTGSELEHR
+349 QGLSNTELEHR
-360 QNEAAFLKLNKALN
+360 QDEAAFLKLNKALN
-374 AVTGSNEVSI
+374 AVTGSYDKSEKV
-384 HSLQEYEKEMGLPEN
+384 LEDYEKSNGIHDNDISNMAK
-399 HIVRLAEKLNS
+399 RMNS
-410 VAKYIDTLEDTRIP
+410 VSKYIDTLKDTRIP

-431 HLPKYHHLDELFR
+431 HLPNNHHLRELYN

-450 EELYEKKYLAV
+450 EELHGYSRSV
-461 GPEPEIY
+461 GAEEGEY

-480 AFNKEL
+480 AFKKEL
-486 TDILDHYE
+486 TDILDYYE

-499 NGETIHQNVQGFET
+499 NGETIHENVQGLEYYGKRSLKNHILDEITEKFVIGFEGDEIT
-513 YSRKELKEDIQAD
+513 R
-526 ILEKLIV
+526 
-533 GTDMA
+533 
-538 EDIKVVNGLEIHGS
+538 VNDLEIHGS

-561 SDLDVVM
+561 SDLDVVV
-568 EYEGEAKEDAIF
+568 EYEGSLREDDAF
-580 NILNEDP
+580 NFLNEDP
-587 MYFDGIKI
+587 LIYNGIKV
-595 DVNPIRSEQTGTL
+595 DVNPIRKQETGTL
-608 EKYMVKSH
+608 QDYMVKSRK
-616 NYDRH
+616 YDQQ
-621 ILKQLGIENANKAE
+621 ILKQLGEDNANKAE
-635 ADMAEAYK
+635 A
-643 AEAEKALAEAK
+643 EK
-654 NDLSDNVSKEYAN
+654 
-667 ALNNN
+667 
-672 PDWRSAAKEL
+672 
-682 ASQAQGETE
+682 
-691 GSLGND
+691 
-697 REKINGYISH
+697 
-707 LLQTVGSDYNVEDFT
+707 
-722 EEKIRFSRVSSDIES
+722 KIRFSRVSTDIES

-779 NGIAP
+779 NGAAP

-797 KAWDA
+797 QAWDA

-826 SLSFIVLDP
+826 SLSFIALDP

-955 TYDNEGNIIPLSKR
+955 TYDNDGNIIPLSKR
-969 FNEALA
+969 FNDALA

-988 AKVEAELRDTLI
+988 AKVEAELRETLI

-1008 DVITDID
+1008 DVITDIN

-1057 TKEKIMKRLKE
+1057 TKEKIIKRLKE

-1073 VGYSR
+1073 AGYSR

-1083 SEFDSPKELSEHMF
+1083 SEFDSPKELSENMF
-1097 YHGTYYGRGRL
+1097 YHGTYYGGGRL

-1166 KEMPELNDAA
+1166 KEMPDLNDAA

-1228 SEKNPLRIIDKVG
+1228 SEKNPLRIIDKAG

-1257 VAPRKPSSPSN
+1257 VAPRKPSSPSY

-1277 AKDKDGNLILKS
+1277 AKDKDGHLILKS

-1312 LADWKQVQYDASK
+1312 LADWKQVQYDASR

-1368 AMQKANPKEWENIV
+1368 AIQKANPKEWENIV

-1393 VKANYKDLHS
+1393 VKASYKDLHT

-1422 KLRKIVSD
+1422 KLRKMVSD

-1437 AIKKASIKRDVFFL
+1437 AIKKATIKRDVFFL

-1485 NEVNPAKKL
+1485 NEVNPVNKL

-1502 NLYKEYVENGN
+1502 NLYQEYVENGN

-1520 VKEEASMKLAENPM
+1520 VMEEASMKLAENPM

-1541 SVSREQEPEATIKVY
+1541 SVSHEQEPEATIKVY

-1592 TADNG
+1592 TAANG

-1609 RGSKTGSSVP
+1609 RGSKTGSSVL

-1624 VRQELIQRGFLPKG
+1624 VRQELIQRGFLPEG
-1638 SKAKNI
+1638 SKAKYI

-1674 NVHRANQVVFECE
+1674 NVHRPNQVVFECE
-1687 FSANKDYTKTARS
+1687 LSANKDYTETARS
-1700 QAKAFNNEGKFVSR
+1700 QAKAYNSDGKFVAR
-1714 NADLQYMPKDGYYQ
+1714 NADLQYMPKNGFYQ

-1784 NYAAISTKVKPV
+1784 NYATISSKVKPV
-1796 LAPVMYDE
+1796 LSPVMHDE
-1804 TGKVVPLSRRFEDN
+1804 TGKMIPLSRRFEDN
-1818 RIKIEEPRKLFI
+1818 RTAINEPRRMFI
-1830 GSLGAGNMDKAD
+1830 GTIGAANVNTASKS
-1842 EKVIGDLSYR
+1842 VNLSSR
-1852 LGMLDLAKIMDK
+1852 LELLSLAKQM
-1864 NGSDAKSIKHTT
+1864 NTAGSSAKDIKQIT
-1876 GWELGVDD
+1876 GWEIGADN

-1898 YGNILYEKN
+1898 NGNILYEKN
-1907 HPDYKRYM
+1907 HPDFKRYM
-1915 ELVYKDNE
+1915 ELVNKDNE
-1923 HIFCEGEALRPSE
+1923 HVFCEGEALRPSE
-1936 EEEYDRLQEKYGGFD
+1936 VEEYDRLAEKYGGLD
-1951 GKRDNNTSLEAYIDA
+1951 GKLDNHTTLDAYIDA
-1966 PDVFKAYPELREIKV
+1966 PDVFEAYPELRNVKV
-1981 KFQAMESNEMAC
+1981 EFEALKGNEKAC
-1993 FTPSHSYLDHL
+1993 FTSAHNYLDRI
-2004 LDVDNSLK
+2004 LDVDDSVK

-2025 RFQDEKEIRGII
+2025 RFQDEKDIRGII

-2051 AMGGDPNTIHQDIQQ
+2051 ARGGAPQTIRKEIQENVACHQA
-2066 EVNNHREDKDF
+2066 EKDF

-2087 LTDMANNLESST
+2087 LTDMANRLEAST
-2099 EELQRDGKVWQDIGR
+2099 EELQRDGKVWQEIGR
-2114 RHYWDAMNEI
+2114 RHYWDATNEI
-2124 DTHVNEKYNLKN
+2124 DTYPNEKYKLEN

-2141 FGKDFNDLEV
+2141 FGKDFDDLEV
-2151 AKSGYHVHEA
+2151 AKSGYHVKEA
-2161 AEELRRQAQACKD
+2161 AIELRRQAQVCKD
-2174 KLTSADYF
+2174 GLTTSDKI
-2182 TLNQLNIME
+2182 TLKQMTIME
-2191 ESLEKNNAN
+2191 ESLKNNSDN
-2200 QTYWKLAGEVEARN
+2200 QIYWKLAGEVEARN
-2214 TSKRVGMSPF
+2214 TSKRVGMTPL
-2224 QRRDTLAS
+2224 QRRNTLAS

-2237 PRKEQIV
+2237 DRKEQIV
-2244 IKENP
+2244 IKESP
-2249 QRNYVALS
+2249 QRNYVTLS
-2257 PPSTGRWNT
+2257 SPSTGRWHT
-2266 SDNEQREACE
+2266 ADNEQREACE
-2276 GYAELISKAIRS
+2276 GYAELISKAIKC
-2288 NLVWNDDSIGKAY
+2288 NLVWNDNSIGKAF
-2301 NLDGQP
+2301 NLNGQP
-2307 FGVEDSYILSLHCN
+2307 FDIGDSYILSLHCN
-2321 KKGYNNPIFAT
+2321 KKGYNTPIFAS
-2332 EQEVRMLNVK
+2332 EQEVRMLNIK
-2342 VWDKTEPF
+2342 VWEKTEPF
-2350 SLITNGEVKKLYNI
+2350 SLIKNGEVKKLYNI
-2364 EDLSSFPERF
+2364 EDLSSFPQRF
-2374 EIIKQVEQRE
+2374 EIIKQIEDRE
-2384 AMKKVKAN
+2384 TIKKAKAN
-2392 SLSVFPVNKYP
+2392 ALSVFPTEKYP
-2403 ELGMNT
+2403 ELNMT
-2409 VKEDVQLDS
+2409 VKKDVQLDY

-2447 LVRCVAMGMLGNL
+2447 LVRSIAMGMLGNL
-2460 YEFQHS
+2460 YEFQYS

-2482 PAFSKEILDKASASA
+2482 PAFSKEILDKASASVA
-2497 SKVSTFV
+2497 KVSTFV

-2524 IDLDVDG
+2524 IDMDVDG
-2531 NGVVESQENLVA
+2531 NGIVESQENLAA
-2543 DKKQGVEESSSTSQD
+2543 DKKQGEDEPASQSQD
-2558 TSHRHRVKM
+2558 TSHKHKGRVV

>member
-1 MSNENTS
+1 MANDNMN
-8 VVEKFRSGWERFF
+8 VVDRIRSGWGRFF
-21 KKEANP
+21 SRENGRATETKD
-27 VKEEI
+27 
-32 FIPKTRFFLP
+32 IPQSRFFSP
-42 SDIAELDKKEKLNTL
+42 SELEEL
-57 EKWVL
+57 EKKDEL
-62 DYSKEAAGQDHRPHI
+62 NPMEKRALEYGKIAAKQSNRSNI
-77 EYEPV
+77 EYVPV
-82 LFDGKTLIA
+82 LFDGTTLVA
-91 WVDREESPLSDS
+91 WVDGEESPLADF
-103 RSKMMNDEFKRE
+103 RAKMMNDELKRE

-120 KDLEHSILEEQGKAL
+120 KELEQSILEEQGKAL
-135 TGKLFIQDGDE
+135 VDKLFIRKGEE
-146 YIKVDSYSGGDEHCL
+146 YIKVDSYSGDNEPSL
-161 SFTSYNIDTMEYIDI
+161 SFTSYNIETMESVNI
-176 PLDVRQFQ
+176 PYDVRLFQ
-184 EMLGCE
+184 EMLGRE
-190 EMKEAESYNVLDFE
+190 EMKEAETYNVLDFDK
-204 NKLQTLRESQNLL
+204 KLQTLRESQNLL
-217 QETVKLIEE
+217 QETVKFIEE
-226 SKIHKGKLDISEG
+226 SKIYKGKLDISEG

-246 DYSSHSWSYS
+246 DYSSHSWSYG
-256 AGEIRFNGYFED
+256 AGNIEFYGYFED
-268 DGDAIRTKVINT
+268 DGDAIQTKVIDSK
-280 ESAYH
+280 SAYH

-296 VQREKLL
+296 VQREKVLN
-303 KDINAMNYA
+303 DVNAMKQA
-312 LDKDSYKGDLPI
+312 LGKEPIQGDHQIAYLI
-324 SHLQI
+324 S
-329 QKDVLFKE
+329 QKDNLLKE
-337 LLEAMGNKVQTA
+337 LLEAMDTTSSKA
-349 QEVTGSELEHR
+349 QGPSNTELEHR
-360 QNEAAFLKLNKALN
+360 KDEAAFLKLNKALN
-374 AVTGSNEVSI
+374 AVTGSYDKSEKV
-384 HSLQEYEKEMGLPEN
+384 LEDYEKSNGIHDNDISNMAK
-399 HIVRLAEKLNS
+399 RMNS
-410 VAKYIDTLEDTRIP
+410 VSKYIDTLKDTRIP
-424 MSGDFLE
+424 MSGDFQE
-431 HLPKYHHLDELFR
+431 HLPNYHHLR
-444 KFESSE
+444 
-450 EELYEKKYLAV
+450 ELYNKSESCAEDLYGYSRSV
-461 GPEPEIY
+461 GAEEGEY
-468 ERLKVNYKNASD
+468 ERLKANYKNASD

-486 TDILDHYE
+486 TDILDYYE

-499 NGETIHQNVQGFET
+499 NGETIHKEVQGLEYYGKRSLKNYILDEITEKFVIGFEGDEIT
-513 YSRKELKEDIQAD
+513 R
-526 ILEKLIV
+526 
-533 GTDMA
+533 
-538 EDIKVVNGLEIHGS
+538 VNDLEIHGS

-561 SDLDVVM
+561 SDLDVVV
-568 EYEGEAKEDAIF
+568 EYEGSLREDDAF
-580 NILNEDP
+580 NFLNEDP
-587 MYFDGIKI
+587 LIYNGIKV
-595 DVNPIRSEQTGTL
+595 DVNPIRKQETGTL
-608 EKYMVKSH
+608 QDYMVKSRK
-616 NYDRH
+616 YDQQ
-621 ILKQLGIENANKAE
+621 ILKQLGEDNANKAE
-635 ADMAEAYK
+635 A
-643 AEAEKALAEAK
+643 EK
-654 NDLSDNVSKEYAN
+654 
-667 ALNNN
+667 
-672 PDWRSAAKEL
+672 
-682 ASQAQGETE
+682 
-691 GSLGND
+691 
-697 REKINGYISH
+697 
-707 LLQTVGSDYNVEDFT
+707 
-722 EEKIRFSRVSSDIES
+722 KIRFSRVSTDIES

-779 NGIAP
+779 NGAAP

-797 KAWDA
+797 QAWDA

-826 SLSFIVLDP
+826 SLSFIALDP

-869 PSDVKE
+869 PSEVKE

-955 TYDNEGNIIPLSKR
+955 TYDNDGNIIPLSKR
-969 FNEALA
+969 FNDALA
-975 DVRYQRSGQTNSP
+975 DVRYQRSGQTVSP
-988 AKVEAELRDTLI
+988 AKMEAELRDTLI

-1008 DVITDID
+1008 DVITDVD

-1021 DTFNKDARHQ
+1021 DSFNKDARHQ
-1031 AVYHGNNSVKTGYNP
+1031 AVYNGNDSVKTGYNP

-1057 TKEKIMKRLKE
+1057 TKEKIIKRLKE

-1073 VGYSR
+1073 AGYSR

-1166 KEMPELNDAA
+1166 KEMPDLNDAS

-1191 AVWIGDKNRGEQELC
+1191 AVWIGDKNHGEQELC

-1228 SEKNPLRIIDKVG
+1228 SEKNPLRIIDKAG

-1257 VAPRKPSSPSN
+1257 LAPRKPSSPLN
-1268 FVLDESGRF
+1268 FVSDESGRL
-1277 AKDKDGNLILKS
+1277 AKDKDGHLILKS

-1312 LADWKQVQYDASK
+1312 LADWKQVQYDASR

-1368 AMQKANPKEWENIV
+1368 AIQKANPKEWENIV

-1393 VKANYKDLHS
+1393 VKASYKDLHT

-1422 KLRKIVSD
+1422 KLRKMVSD

-1437 AIKKASIKRDVFFL
+1437 AIKKATIKRDVFFL

-1520 VKEEASMKLAENPM
+1520 VMEEASMKLAENPM

-1541 SVSREQEPEATIKVY
+1541 SVSHEQEPEATIKVY

-1592 TADNG
+1592 TAANG

-1609 RGSKTGSSVP
+1609 RGSKTGSSVL

-1624 VRQELIQRGFLPKG
+1624 VRQELIQRGFLPEG
-1638 SKAKNI
+1638 SKAKYI

-1674 NVHRANQVVFECE
+1674 NVHRSNQVVFECE
-1687 FSANKDYTKTARS
+1687 LSANKDYTETARS
-1700 QAKAFNNEGKFVSR
+1700 QAKAYNSDGKFVAR
-1714 NADLQYMPKDGYYQ
+1714 NADLQYMPKNGFYQ

-1745 GGAMKINR
+1745 GGAIKINR

-1784 NYAAISTKVKPV
+1784 NYATISSKVKPV
-1796 LAPVMYDE
+1796 LSPVMHDE
-1804 TGKVVPLSRRFEDN
+1804 TGKMIPLSRRFEDSRTAIN
-1818 RIKIEEPRKLFI
+1818 EPRRMFI
-1830 GSLGAGNMDKAD
+1830 GTIGAANVDTVSKSVNLA
-1842 EKVIGDLSYR
+1842 SR
-1852 LGMLDLAKIMDK
+1852 LDLLSLAKQM
-1864 NGSDAKSIKHTT
+1864 NTAGSSAKDIKQIT
-1876 GWELGVDD
+1876 GWEIGADN

-1898 YGNILYEKN
+1898 NGNILYEKN

-1936 EEEYDRLQEKYGGFD
+1936 VEEYDRLAEKYGGLD
-1951 GKRDNNTSLEAYIDA
+1951 GKLDNNITLDAYIDA
-1966 PDVFKAYPELREIKV
+1966 PDVFEAYPELRNVKV
-1981 KFQAMESNEMAC
+1981 EFEALKGNEKAC
-1993 FTPSHSYLDHL
+1993 FTSAHNYLDRI
-2004 LDVDNSLK
+2004 LDVDDSVK

-2025 RFQDEKEIRGII
+2025 RFQDEKDIRGII

-2051 AMGGDPNTIHQDIQQ
+2051 ARGGAPQTIRKEIQENVACHQA
-2066 EVNNHREDKDF
+2066 EKDF
-2077 IVSNLKQWAV
+2077 IVGNLKQWAV
-2087 LTDMANNLESST
+2087 LTELANRLESST
-2099 EELQRDGKVWQDIGR
+2099 EELQREGKVWQEIGR

-2124 DTHVNEKYNLKN
+2124 DTYPNEKYELEN

-2141 FGKDFNDLEV
+2141 FGKDFDGLEV
-2151 AKSGYHVHEA
+2151 AKSGYHVKEA
-2161 AEELRRQAQACKD
+2161 AIELRRQAQVCKD
-2174 KLTSADYF
+2174 KLTTSDNI
-2182 TLNQLNIME
+2182 TLKQMTIME
-2191 ESLEKNNAN
+2191 ESLKNNSDN
-2200 QTYWKLAGEVEARN
+2200 QIYRKLAGEVEARN

-2224 QRRDTLAS
+2224 QRRHTLAS

-2237 PRKEQIV
+2237 DRKEQIV
-2244 IKENP
+2244 IKESP
-2249 QRNYVALS
+2249 QRNYITLSS
-2257 PPSTGRWNT
+2257 PPIGRWHT
-2266 SDNEQREACE
+2266 ADTEKREACE
-2276 GYAELISKAIRS
+2276 GYAELISKAIKC

-2301 NLDGQP
+2301 NLNGQP
-2307 FGVEDSYILSLHCN
+2307 FDIGDSYILSLHCN
-2321 KKGYNNPIFAT
+2321 KNGYNTPIFAT
-2332 EQEVRMLNVK
+2332 EQEVRQLNIG
-2342 VWDKTEPF
+2342 VWEKAMPF
-2350 SLITNGEVKKLYNI
+2350 SLIKNGEVKKLYNI
-2364 EDLSSFPERF
+2364 EDLSSFPQRF
-2374 EIIKQVEQRE
+2374 EIIKQIEDRE
-2384 AMKKVKAN
+2384 TMKKAKAN
-2392 SLSVFPVNKYP
+2392 ALSVFPTEKYP
-2403 ELGMNT
+2403 ELDMT
-2409 VKEDVQLDS
+2409 VKKDVQLDY

-2447 LVRCVAMGMLGNL
+2447 LVRSIAMGMLGNL
-2460 YEFQHS
+2460 YEFQYS

-2473 GLIARLERD
+2473 SLIARLERD
-2482 PAFSKEILDKASASA
+2482 PAFSKEILDKASASVA
-2497 SKVSTFV
+2497 KVSTFV

-2524 IDLDVDG
+2524 IDMDVDG
-2531 NGVVESQENLVA
+2531 NGIVESQENLAA
-2543 DKKQGVEESSSTSQD
+2543 DKKQGEDEPASQSQD
-2558 TSHRHRVKM
+2558 SSHKHKGRVV

>member
-1 MSNENTS
+1 MANDNMN
-8 VVEKFRSGWERFF
+8 VVDRIRSGWGRFF
-21 KKEANP
+21 SRENGRATETKY
-27 VKEEI
+27 
-32 FIPKTRFFLP
+32 IPQSRFFSP
-42 SDIAELDKKEKLNTL
+42 SELEEL
-57 EKWVL
+57 EKKDEL
-62 DYSKEAAGQDHRPHI
+62 NPIEKRALEYGKIAAKQSNRSNI
-77 EYEPV
+77 EYVPV
-82 LFDGKTLIA
+82 LFDGTTLVA
-91 WVDREESPLSDS
+91 WVDGEESPFADF
-103 RSKMMNDEFKRE
+103 RAKMMNDELKRE

-120 KDLEHSILEEQGKAL
+120 KELEQSILEEQGKAL
-135 TGKLFIQDGDE
+135 VDKLFISKGEE
-146 YIKVDSYSGGDEHCL
+146 YIKVDSYSGDNEPSL
-161 SFTSYNIDTMEYIDI
+161 SFTSYNIETMESANI
-176 PLDVRQFQ
+176 PYDVRLFQ
-184 EMLGCE
+184 EMLGRE
-190 EMKEAESYNVLDFE
+190 EMKEAETYNVLDFE
-204 NKLQTLRESQNLL
+204 KKLQTLRESQNLL
-217 QETVKLIEE
+217 QDTVKFIEE
-226 SKIHKGKLDISEG
+226 SKIYKGKLDISEG

-246 DYSSHSWSYS
+246 DYSSHSWSYG
-256 AGEIRFNGYFED
+256 AGNIEFYGYFED
-268 DGDAIRTKVINT
+268 DGDAIQTKVINT
-280 ESAYH
+280 NSAYH

-296 VQREKLL
+296 VQREKILN
-303 KDINAMNYA
+303 DVNAMKQA
-312 LDKDSYKGDLPI
+312 LGKEPIQGDHQIAYLI
-324 SHLQI
+324 S
-329 QKDVLFKE
+329 QKDNLLKE
-337 LLEAMGNKVQTA
+337 LLEAMDTTSSKA
-349 QEVTGSELEHR
+349 QGPSNTELEHR
-360 QNEAAFLKLNKALN
+360 KDEAAFLKLNKALN
-374 AVTGSNEVSI
+374 AVTGSYDKSEKV
-384 HSLQEYEKEMGLPEN
+384 LEDYEKSNGIHDNDISNMAK
-399 HIVRLAEKLNS
+399 RMNS
-410 VAKYIDTLEDTRIP
+410 VSKYIDTLKDTRIP

-431 HLPKYHHLDELFR
+431 HLPNNHHLRELYN

-450 EELYEKKYLAV
+450 EELHGYSRSV
-461 GPEPEIY
+461 GAEEGEY

-480 AFNKEL
+480 AFKKEL
-486 TDILDHYE
+486 TDILDYYE

-499 NGETIHQNVQGFET
+499 NGETIHENVQGLEYYGKRSLKNHILDEITEKFVIGFEGDEIT
-513 YSRKELKEDIQAD
+513 R
-526 ILEKLIV
+526 
-533 GTDMA
+533 
-538 EDIKVVNGLEIHGS
+538 VNDLEIHGS

-561 SDLDVVM
+561 SDLDVVV
-568 EYEGEAKEDAIF
+568 EYEGSLREDDAF
-580 NILNEDP
+580 NFLNEDP
-587 MYFDGIKI
+587 LIYNGIKV
-595 DVNPIRSEQTGTL
+595 DVNPIRKQETGTL
-608 EKYMVKSH
+608 QDYMVKSRK
-616 NYDRH
+616 YDQQ
-621 ILKQLGIENANKAE
+621 ILKQLGEDNANKAE
-635 ADMAEAYK
+635 A
-643 AEAEKALAEAK
+643 EK
-654 NDLSDNVSKEYAN
+654 
-667 ALNNN
+667 
-672 PDWRSAAKEL
+672 
-682 ASQAQGETE
+682 
-691 GSLGND
+691 
-697 REKINGYISH
+697 
-707 LLQTVGSDYNVEDFT
+707 
-722 EEKIRFSRVSSDIES
+722 KIRFSRVSNDIES

-779 NGIAP
+779 NGAAP

-797 KAWDA
+797 QAWDA

-826 SLSFIVLDP
+826 SLSFIALDP

-869 PSDVKE
+869 PSEVKE

-955 TYDNEGNIIPLSKR
+955 TYDNDGNIIPLSKR
-969 FNEALA
+969 FNDALA
-975 DVRYQRSGQTNSP
+975 DVRYQRSGQTVSP
-988 AKVEAELRDTLI
+988 AKMEAELRDTLI

-1008 DVITDID
+1008 DVITDVD

-1021 DTFNKDARHQ
+1021 DSFNKDARHQ
-1031 AVYHGNNSVKTGYNP
+1031 AVYNGNDSVKTGYNP

-1057 TKEKIMKRLKE
+1057 TKEKIIKRLKE

-1073 VGYSR
+1073 AGYSR

-1166 KEMPELNDAA
+1166 KEMPDLNDAA

-1228 SEKNPLRIIDKVG
+1228 SEKNPLRIIDKAG

-1257 VAPRKPSSPSN
+1257 LAPRKPSSPLN
-1268 FVLDESGRF
+1268 FVSDESGRL
-1277 AKDKDGNLILKS
+1277 AKDKDGHLILKS
-1289 KEKYQE
+1289 REKYQE

-1312 LADWKQVQYDASK
+1312 LADWKQVQYDASR

-1368 AMQKANPKEWENIV
+1368 AIQKANPKEWENIV

-1393 VKANYKDLHS
+1393 VKASYKDLHT

-1422 KLRKIVSD
+1422 KLRKMVSD

-1437 AIKKASIKRDVFFL
+1437 AIKKATIKRDVFFL

-1502 NLYKEYVENGN
+1502 NLYQEYVENGN

-1520 VKEEASMKLAENPM
+1520 VMEEASMKLAENPM
-1534 PEVTDAY
+1534 PEITDAY
-1541 SVSREQEPEATIKVY
+1541 SVSREQEPETTIKVY

-1586 QDTWHF
+1586 QDSWHF
-1592 TADNG
+1592 TAANG

-1609 RGSKTGSSVP
+1609 RGSKTGSSVL

-1624 VRQELIQRGFLPKG
+1624 VRQELIQRGFLPEG
-1638 SKAKNI
+1638 SKAKYI

-1674 NVHRANQVVFECE
+1674 NVHRSNQVVFECE
-1687 FSANKDYTKTARS
+1687 LSANKDYTETARS
-1700 QAKAFNNEGKFVSR
+1700 QAKAYNSDGKFVAR
-1714 NADLQYMPKDGYYQ
+1714 NADLQYMPKNGFYQ

-1745 GGAMKINR
+1745 GGAIKINR

-1784 NYAAISTKVKPV
+1784 NYATISSKVKPV
-1796 LAPVMYDE
+1796 LSPVMHDE
-1804 TGKVVPLSRRFEDN
+1804 TGKMIPLSRRFEDSRTAIN
-1818 RIKIEEPRKLFI
+1818 EPRRMFI
-1830 GSLGAGNMDKAD
+1830 GTIGAANVDTVSKSVNLA
-1842 EKVIGDLSYR
+1842 SR
-1852 LGMLDLAKIMDK
+1852 LDLLSLAKQM
-1864 NGSDAKSIKHTT
+1864 NTAGSSAKDIKQIT
-1876 GWELGVDD
+1876 GWEIGADN

-1898 YGNILYEKN
+1898 NGNILYEKN

-1936 EEEYDRLQEKYGGFD
+1936 VEEYDRLAEKYGGLD
-1951 GKRDNNTSLEAYIDA
+1951 GKLDNNITLDAYIDA
-1966 PDVFKAYPELREIKV
+1966 PDVFEAYPELRNVKV
-1981 KFQAMESNEMAC
+1981 EFEALKGNEKAC
-1993 FTPSHSYLDHL
+1993 FTSAHNYLDRI
-2004 LDVDNSLK
+2004 LDVDDSVK

-2025 RFQDEKEIRGII
+2025 RFQDEKDLRGII

-2051 AMGGDPNTIHQDIQQ
+2051 ARGGAPQTIRKEIQENVACHQA
-2066 EVNNHREDKDF
+2066 EKDF
-2077 IVSNLKQWAV
+2077 IVGNLKQWAV
-2087 LTDMANNLESST
+2087 LTELANRLESST
-2099 EELQRDGKVWQDIGR
+2099 EELQREGKVWQEIGR

-2124 DTHVNEKYNLKN
+2124 DTYPNEKYELEN

-2141 FGKDFNDLEV
+2141 FGKDFDGLEV
-2151 AKSGYHVHEA
+2151 AKSGYHVKEA
-2161 AEELRRQAQACKD
+2161 AIELRRQAQVCKD
-2174 KLTSADYF
+2174 KLTTSDNI
-2182 TLNQLNIME
+2182 TLKQMTIME
-2191 ESLEKNNAN
+2191 ESLKNNSDN
-2200 QTYWKLAGEVEARN
+2200 QIYWKLAGEVEARN

-2224 QRRDTLAS
+2224 QRRHTLAS

-2237 PRKEQIV
+2237 DRKEQIV
-2244 IKENP
+2244 IKESP
-2249 QRNYVALS
+2249 QRNYITLSS
-2257 PPSTGRWNT
+2257 PPIGRWHT
-2266 SDNEQREACE
+2266 ADTEKREACE
-2276 GYAELISKAIRS
+2276 GYAELISKAIKC

-2301 NLDGQP
+2301 NLNGQP
-2307 FGVEDSYILSLHCN
+2307 FDIGDSYILSLHCN
-2321 KKGYNNPIFAT
+2321 KNGYNTPIFAT
-2332 EQEVRMLNVK
+2332 EQEVRQLNIG
-2342 VWDKTEPF
+2342 VWEKAMPF
-2350 SLITNGEVKKLYNI
+2350 SLIKNGEVKKLYNI
-2364 EDLSSFPERF
+2364 EDLSSFPQRF
-2374 EIIKQVEQRE
+2374 EIIKQIEDRE
-2384 AMKKVKAN
+2384 TMKKAKAN
-2392 SLSVFPVNKYP
+2392 ALSVFPTEKYP
-2403 ELGMNT
+2403 ELDMT
-2409 VKEDVQLDS
+2409 VKKDVQLDY

-2447 LVRCVAMGMLGNL
+2447 LVRSIAMGMLGNL
-2460 YEFQHS
+2460 YEFQYS

-2473 GLIARLERD
+2473 SLIARLERD
-2482 PAFSKEILDKASASA
+2482 PAFSKEILDKASASVA
-2497 SKVSTFV
+2497 KVSTFV

-2524 IDLDVDG
+2524 IDMDVDG
-2531 NGVVESQENLVA
+2531 NGIVESQENLAA
-2543 DKKQGVEESSSTSQD
+2543 DKKQGEDEPASQSQD
-2558 TSHRHRVKM
+2558 SSHKHKGRVV

>member
-1 MSNENTS
+1 MANDNMN
-8 VVEKFRSGWERFF
+8 VVDRIRSGWGRFF
-21 KKEANP
+21 SRENGRATETKY
-27 VKEEI
+27 
-32 FIPKTRFFLP
+32 IPQSRFFSP
-42 SDIAELDKKEKLNTL
+42 SELEEL
-57 EKWVL
+57 EKKDEL
-62 DYSKEAAGQDHRPHI
+62 NPIEKRALEYGKIAAKQSNRSNI
-77 EYEPV
+77 EYVPV
-82 LFDGKTLIA
+82 LFDGTTLVA
-91 WVDREESPLSDS
+91 WVDGEESPLADF
-103 RSKMMNDEFKRE
+103 RAKMMNDELKRE

-120 KDLEHSILEEQGKAL
+120 KELEQSILEEQGKAL
-135 TGKLFIQDGDE
+135 VDKLFIRKGEE
-146 YIKVDSYSGGDEHCL
+146 YIKVDSYSGDNEPSL
-161 SFTSYNIDTMEYIDI
+161 SFTSYNIETMKSVNI
-176 PLDVRQFQ
+176 PYDVRLFQ
-184 EMLGCE
+184 EMLGRE
-190 EMKEAESYNVLDFE
+190 EMKEAETYNVLDFDK
-204 NKLQTLRESQNLL
+204 KLQTLRESQNLL
-217 QETVKLIEE
+217 QDTVKFIEE
-226 SKIHKGKLDISEG
+226 SKIYKGKLDISEG

-246 DYSSHSWSYS
+246 DYSSHSWSYG
-256 AGEIRFNGYFED
+256 AGNIEFYGYFED
-268 DGDAIRTKVINT
+268 DGDAIQTKVINT
-280 ESAYH
+280 NSAYH

-296 VQREKLL
+296 VQREKVLN
-303 KDINAMNYA
+303 DVNAMKLA
-312 LDKDSYKGDLPI
+312 LGKEAIQGDHQIAYLI
-324 SHLQI
+324 S
-329 QKDVLFKE
+329 QKDNLLKE
-337 LLEAMGNKVQTA
+337 LLEAMDATSLAA
-349 QEVTGSELEHR
+349 QGLSNTELEHR
-360 QNEAAFLKLNKALN
+360 QDEAAFLKLNKALN
-374 AVTGSNEVSI
+374 AVTGSYDKSEKV
-384 HSLQEYEKEMGLPEN
+384 LEDYEKSNGIHDNDISNMAK
-399 HIVRLAEKLNS
+399 RMNS
-410 VAKYIDTLEDTRIP
+410 VSKYIDTLKDTRIP
-424 MSGDFLE
+424 MSGDFQE
-431 HLPKYHHLDELFR
+431 HLPKYHHLRELYS

-450 EELYEKKYLAV
+450 EELHGYSRSV
-461 GPEPEIY
+461 GAEEGDY

-486 TDILDHYE
+486 TDILDYYE

-499 NGETIHQNVQGFET
+499 NGETIHENVQGLEYYGKRSLKNHILDEITEKFVIGFEGDEIT
-513 YSRKELKEDIQAD
+513 R
-526 ILEKLIV
+526 
-533 GTDMA
+533 
-538 EDIKVVNGLEIHGS
+538 VNDLEIHGS

-561 SDLDVVM
+561 SDLDVVV
-568 EYEGEAKEDAIF
+568 EYEGSLREDDAF
-580 NILNEDP
+580 NFLNEDP
-587 MYFDGIKI
+587 LIYNGIKV
-595 DVNPIRSEQTGTL
+595 DVNPIRKQETGTL
-608 EKYMVKSH
+608 QDYMVKSRK
-616 NYDRH
+616 YDQQ
-621 ILKQLGIENANKAE
+621 ILKQLGEDNANKAE
-635 ADMAEAYK
+635 A
-643 AEAEKALAEAK
+643 EK
-654 NDLSDNVSKEYAN
+654 
-667 ALNNN
+667 
-672 PDWRSAAKEL
+672 
-682 ASQAQGETE
+682 
-691 GSLGND
+691 
-697 REKINGYISH
+697 
-707 LLQTVGSDYNVEDFT
+707 
-722 EEKIRFSRVSSDIES
+722 KIRFSRVSTDIES

-779 NGIAP
+779 NGAAP

-826 SLSFIVLDP
+826 SLSFIALDP

-847 AIENIRQA
+847 AIENIRQT

-883 VTPSYGYAVD
+883 VTPSYSYAVD

-955 TYDNEGNIIPLSKR
+955 TYDNDGNIIPLSKR
-969 FNEALA
+969 FNDALA
-975 DVRYQRSGQTNSP
+975 DVRYQRSGQTVSP
-988 AKVEAELRDTLI
+988 AKMEAELRDTLI

-1008 DVITDID
+1008 DVITDVD

-1021 DTFNKDARHQ
+1021 DSFNKDARHQ
-1031 AVYHGNNSVKTGYNP
+1031 AVYHGKSSVKTGYNP

-1057 TKEKIMKRLKE
+1057 TKEKIIKRLKE

-1073 VGYSR
+1073 AGYSR

-1166 KEMPELNDAA
+1166 KEMPDLNDAA

-1228 SEKNPLRIIDKVG
+1228 SEKNPLRIIDKAG

-1257 VAPRKPSSPSN
+1257 VAPRKPSSPSH

-1277 AKDKDGNLILKS
+1277 AEDKDGHLILKS

-1312 LADWKQVQYDASK
+1312 LADWKQVQYDASR

-1368 AMQKANPKEWENIV
+1368 AIQKANPKEWENIV
-1382 GLMKNTSIWNE
+1382 GLMKSTSIWNE
-1393 VKANYKDLHS
+1393 VKANYKDLHT

-1422 KLRKIVSD
+1422 KLRKMVSD

-1437 AIKKASIKRDVFFL
+1437 AIKKATIKRDVFFL

-1502 NLYKEYVENGN
+1502 DLYQEYVENGN

-1520 VKEEASMKLAENPM
+1520 VMEEASMKLAENPM

-1541 SVSREQEPEATIKVY
+1541 SVSHEQEPEATIKVY

-1592 TADNG
+1592 TAANG

-1609 RGSKTGSSVP
+1609 RGGKTGSSVL

-1624 VRQELIQRGFLPKG
+1624 VRKELIQRGFLPDG
-1638 SKAKNI
+1638 SKAKYI

-1674 NVHRANQVVFECE
+1674 NVHRSNQVVFECE
-1687 FSANKDYTKTARS
+1687 LSANKDYTETARS
-1700 QAKAFNNEGKFVSR
+1700 QAKAYNSDGKFVVR

-1784 NYAAISTKVKPV
+1784 NYATISSKVKPV
-1796 LAPVMYDE
+1796 LSPVMHDE
-1804 TGKVVPLSRRFEDN
+1804 TGKMIPLSRRFEDSRTAIN
-1818 RIKIEEPRKLFI
+1818 VPRRMFI
-1830 GSLGAGNMDKAD
+1830 GTIGAANVDTASKS
-1842 EKVIGDLSYR
+1842 VNLSSR
-1852 LGMLDLAKIMDK
+1852 LDLLSLAKQM
-1864 NGSDAKSIKHTT
+1864 NTAGSSAKDIKQIT
-1876 GWELGVDD
+1876 GWEIGADN

-1898 YGNILYEKN
+1898 NGNILYEKN
-1907 HPDYKRYM
+1907 HPDFKRYM
-1915 ELVYKDNE
+1915 ELVNKDNE
-1923 HIFCEGEALRPSE
+1923 HVFCEGEALRPSE
-1936 EEEYDRLQEKYGGFD
+1936 VEEYDRLAEKYGGLE
-1951 GKRDNNTSLEAYIDA
+1951 GKLDNHTTLDAYIDA
-1966 PDVFKAYPELREIKV
+1966 PDVFEAYPELRNVKV
-1981 KFQAMESNEMAC
+1981 EFEALKGNEKAC
-1993 FTPSHSYLDHL
+1993 FTSAHNYLDRI
-2004 LDVDNSLK
+2004 LDVDDSVK

-2025 RFQDEKEIRGII
+2025 RFQDEKDIRGII

-2051 AMGGDPNTIHQDIQQ
+2051 ARGGAPQTIRKEIQENVACHQA
-2066 EVNNHREDKDF
+2066 EKDF

-2087 LTDMANNLESST
+2087 LTDMANRLEAST
-2099 EELQRDGKVWQDIGR
+2099 EELQRDGKVWQEIGR

-2124 DTHVNEKYNLKN
+2124 DTNPNEKYELEN

-2141 FGKDFNDLEV
+2141 FGKDFDDLEV
-2151 AKSGYHVHEA
+2151 AKSGYHVKEA
-2161 AEELRRQAQACKD
+2161 AIELRRQAQVCKD
-2174 KLTSADYF
+2174 ELTTSDKI
-2182 TLNQLNIME
+2182 TLKQMTIME
-2191 ESLEKNNAN
+2191 ESLKNNSDN
-2200 QTYWKLAGEVEARN
+2200 QIYWKLAGEVEARN
-2214 TSKRVGMSPF
+2214 TSKRVGMTPL
-2224 QRRDTLAS
+2224 QRRNTLAS

-2237 PRKEQIV
+2237 DRKEQIV
-2244 IKENP
+2244 IKESP
-2249 QRNYVALS
+2249 QRNYVTLS
-2257 PPSTGRWNT
+2257 SPSTGRWHT
-2266 SDNEQREACE
+2266 ADNEQREACE
-2276 GYAELISKAIRS
+2276 GYAELISKAIKC

-2301 NLDGQP
+2301 NLNGQP
-2307 FGVEDSYILSLHCN
+2307 FDIGDSYILSLHCN
-2321 KKGYNNPIFAT
+2321 KNGHNTPIFAT
-2332 EQEVRMLNVK
+2332 EQEVRQLNMG
-2342 VWDKTEPF
+2342 VWQKAKPF
-2350 SLITNGEVKKLYNI
+2350 SLIKNGEVKKLYNI
-2364 EDLSSFPERF
+2364 ENLSSFPQRL
-2374 EIIKQVEQRE
+2374 EIIKQIEDRE
-2384 AMKKVKAN
+2384 TMKKAKAN
-2392 SLSVFPVNKYP
+2392 ALSVFPVGKYP
-2403 ELGMNT
+2403 ELDMT
-2409 VKEDVQLDS
+2409 VKENVQLDY

-2429 DYSRGKMPD
+2429 DYVRGKMPD
-2438 SYEAKSKET
+2438 SYEAKSKEA
-2447 LVRCVAMGMLGNL
+2447 LVRSIAMGMLGNL
-2460 YEFQHS
+2460 YEFQYS

-2482 PAFSKEILDKASASA
+2482 PAFSKEIVDKASASA
-2497 SKVSTFV
+2497 AKVSTFV

-2524 IDLDVDG
+2524 IDMDVDG
-2531 NGVVESQENLVA
+2531 NGIVESQENLAA
-2543 DKKQGVEESSSTSQD
+2543 DKKQGEDEPAAQSQD
-2558 TSHRHRVKM
+2558 TSHKHKGRVV

>member
-1 MSNENTS
+1 MANDNMN
-8 VVEKFRSGWERFF
+8 VVDRIRSGWGRFF
-21 KKEANP
+21 SRENGRATETKYIPKSRFFSPSDLKELEKKEGLNP
-27 VKEEI
+27 MEKRALEYG
-32 FIPKTRFFLP
+32 K
-42 SDIAELDKKEKLNTL
+42 IAAMQSNR
-57 EKWVL
+57 
-62 DYSKEAAGQDHRPHI
+62 SNI
-77 EYEPV
+77 EYVPV
-82 LFDGKTLIA
+82 LFDGTTLIA
-91 WVDREESPLSDS
+91 WNDGEKSPLADF
-103 RSKMMNDEFKRE
+103 RAKMMNDELKRE

-120 KDLEHSILEEQGKAL
+120 KELEQSILEEQGKAL
-135 TGKLFIQDGDE
+135 VDKLFIREGEE
-146 YIKVDSYSGGDEHCL
+146 YIKVDSYSGDKEPSL
-161 SFTSYNIDTMEYIDI
+161 SFTSYNIDTMESVNI
-176 PLDVRQFQ
+176 PYDVRLFQ
-184 EMLGCE
+184 EMLGRE
-190 EMKEAESYNVLDFE
+190 EMKEAETYNILDFDK
-204 NKLQTLRESQNLL
+204 KLQTLRESQNLL
-217 QETVKLIEE
+217 QDTVKFIEE
-226 SKIHKGKLDISEG
+226 SKIYKGKLDISEG

-246 DYSSHSWSYS
+246 DYSSHSWSYG
-256 AGEIRFNGYFED
+256 AGNIEFYGYFED
-268 DGDAIRTKVINT
+268 DGDAIQTKVIDSK
-280 ESAYH
+280 SAYH

-296 VQREKLL
+296 VQREKVRN
-303 KDINAMNYA
+303 DVNAMKQA
-312 LDKDSYKGDLPI
+312 LGKEPIQGDHQIAYLI
-324 SHLQI
+324 S
-329 QKDVLFKE
+329 QKDNLLKE
-337 LLEAMGNKVQTA
+337 LLEAMDTTSSKA
-349 QEVTGSELEHR
+349 QGLSNTELEHR
-360 QNEAAFLKLNKALN
+360 KDEAAFLKLNKALN
-374 AVTGSNEVSI
+374 AVTGSYDKSEKV
-384 HSLQEYEKEMGLPEN
+384 LEDYEKSNDIHDSDISNMAK
-399 HIVRLAEKLNS
+399 RMNS
-410 VAKYIDTLEDTRIP
+410 VAKYIDTLKDTCIP
-424 MSGDFLE
+424 MSGDFQE
-431 HLPKYHHLDELFR
+431 HLPNYHHLRELYS

-450 EELYEKKYLAV
+450 EELHGYSHSV
-461 GPEPEIY
+461 GAGEGEY

-480 AFNKEL
+480 TFKKEL
-486 TDILDHYE
+486 TNILDYYE

-499 NGETIHQNVQGFET
+499 NGETIHKNVQGLE
-513 YSRKELKEDIQAD
+513 YYDKRSLKNYILKEVT
-526 ILEKLIV
+526 EKFVI
-533 GTDMA
+533 GFEGDEITR
-538 EDIKVVNGLEIHGS
+538 VNDLEIHGS

-561 SDLDVVM
+561 SDLDVVV
-568 EYEGEAKEDAIF
+568 EYEGSLREDDAF
-580 NILNEDP
+580 NFLNEDP
-587 MYFDGIKI
+587 LIYDGIKV
-595 DVNPIRSEQTGTL
+595 DVNPIRKQETGTL
-608 EKYMVKSH
+608 ENYMVKSRK
-616 NYDRH
+616 YDQQ
-621 ILKQLGIENANKAE
+621 ILKQLGVDNANKAE
-635 ADMAEAYK
+635 T
-643 AEAEKALAEAK
+643 EK
-654 NDLSDNVSKEYAN
+654 
-667 ALNNN
+667 
-672 PDWRSAAKEL
+672 
-682 ASQAQGETE
+682 
-691 GSLGND
+691 
-697 REKINGYISH
+697 
-707 LLQTVGSDYNVEDFT
+707 
-722 EEKIRFSRVSSDIES
+722 KIRFSRVSTDIES

-779 NGIAP
+779 NGAAP

-797 KAWDA
+797 QAWDA
-802 DPEHLEYEGDQ
+802 DPDHLEYEGDQ

-826 SLSFIVLDP
+826 SLSFIALDP

-883 VTPSYGYAVD
+883 VTPSYSYAVD

-955 TYDNEGNIIPLSKR
+955 TYDNDGNIIPLSKR
-969 FNEALA
+969 FNDALA
-975 DVRYQRSGQTNSP
+975 DVRYQRSGQTVSP
-988 AKVEAELRDTLI
+988 AKMEAELRDTLI

-1008 DVITDID
+1008 DVITDVD

-1021 DTFNKDARHQ
+1021 DSFNKDARHQ
-1031 AVYHGNNSVKTGYNP
+1031 AVYNGNDSVKTGYNP

-1057 TKEKIMKRLKE
+1057 TKEKIIKRLKE

-1073 VGYSR
+1073 AGYSR

-1116 REVERIGG
+1116 REVDRIGG

-1166 KEMPELNDAA
+1166 KEMPDLNDAA

-1228 SEKNPLRIIDKVG
+1228 SEKNPLRIIDKAG

-1257 VAPRKPSSPSN
+1257 VAPRKPSSPSP

-1277 AKDKDGNLILKS
+1277 AEDKDGHLILKS

-1312 LADWKQVQYDASK
+1312 LADWKQVQYDASR

-1368 AMQKANPKEWENIV
+1368 AIQKANPKEWENIV

-1393 VKANYKDLHS
+1393 VKASYKDLHT

-1422 KLRKIVSD
+1422 KLRKMASD

-1437 AIKKASIKRDVFFL
+1437 AIKKATIKRDVFFL

-1502 NLYKEYVENGN
+1502 NLYQEYVENGN

-1520 VKEEASMKLAENPM
+1520 VMEEASMKLAENPM

-1541 SVSREQEPEATIKVY
+1541 SISHEQEPEATIKVY

-1592 TADNG
+1592 TAANG
-1597 KDYVPSTRNPNG
+1597 KDYVSSTRNPNG
-1609 RGSKTGSSVP
+1609 RGGKTGSSVL

-1624 VRQELIQRGFLPKG
+1624 VRKELIQRGFLPDG
-1638 SKAKNI
+1638 SKAKYI

-1674 NVHRANQVVFECE
+1674 NVHRSNQVVFECE
-1687 FSANKDYTKTARS
+1687 FSANRDYTETARS
-1700 QAKAFNNEGKFVSR
+1700 QTKAYNGEGKFVAR

-1784 NYAAISTKVKPV
+1784 NYATISSKVKPV

-1804 TGKVVPLSRRFEDN
+1804 TGKMIPLSRRFEDSRTTIN
-1818 RIKIEEPRKLFI
+1818 EPRRMFI
-1830 GSLGAGNMDKAD
+1830 GTIGAANVDTASKS
-1842 EKVIGDLSYR
+1842 VNLSSR
-1852 LGMLDLAKIMDK
+1852 LDLLSLAKQM
-1864 NGSDAKSIKHTT
+1864 NTAGSSAKDIKQIT
-1876 GWELGVDD
+1876 GWEIGADN

-1898 YGNILYEKN
+1898 NGNILYEKN
-1907 HPDYKRYM
+1907 HPDFKRYM
-1915 ELVYKDNE
+1915 ELVNKDNE

-1936 EEEYDRLQEKYGGFD
+1936 VEEYDRLAEEYGGLD
-1951 GKRDNNTSLEAYIDA
+1951 GKLDNHTMLDAYIDA
-1966 PDVFKAYPELREIKV
+1966 PDVFEAYPELRNVKV
-1981 KFQAMESNEMAC
+1981 EFEALKGNEKAC
-1993 FTPSHSYLDHL
+1993 FTSAHNYLDRL
-2004 LDVDNSLK
+2004 FDVDESLK

-2025 RFQDEKEIRGII
+2025 RFQDEKDIRGII

-2051 AMGGDPNTIHQDIQQ
+2051 ARGGAPQTIRKEIQENVACHQA
-2066 EVNNHREDKDF
+2066 EKDF

-2087 LTDMANNLESST
+2087 LTDMANRLEASRK
-2099 EELQRDGKVWQDIGR
+2099 ELQRDGKVWQEIGR

-2124 DTHVNEKYNLKN
+2124 DTNPNEKYKLEN

-2141 FGKDFNDLEV
+2141 FGKDFDDLEV
-2151 AKSGYHVHEA
+2151 AKSGYHVKEA
-2161 AEELRRQAQACKD
+2161 AIELRRQAQVCKD
-2174 KLTSADYF
+2174 GLTTSDKI
-2182 TLNQLNIME
+2182 TLKQMTIME
-2191 ESLEKNNAN
+2191 ESLKNNSDN
-2200 QTYWKLAGEVEARN
+2200 QIYWKLAGEVEARN
-2214 TSKRVGMSPF
+2214 TSKRVGMSPL
-2224 QRRDTLAS
+2224 QRRNTLAS

-2237 PRKEQIV
+2237 DRKEQIV
-2244 IKENP
+2244 IKDSP
-2249 QRNYVALS
+2249 QKSYVTLS
-2257 PPSTGRWNT
+2257 SPSTGRWHT
-2266 SDNEQREACE
+2266 ADNEQREACE
-2276 GYAELISKAIRS
+2276 GYAELISKAIKC

-2301 NLDGQP
+2301 NLNGQP
-2307 FGVEDSYILSLHCN
+2307 FDIGDSYILSLHCN
-2321 KKGYNNPIFAT
+2321 KNGYNTPIFAT
-2332 EQEVRMLNVK
+2332 EQEVRQLNIG
-2342 VWDKTEPF
+2342 VWEKTMPF
-2350 SLITNGEVKKLYNI
+2350 SLIKNGEVKKLYNI
-2364 EDLSSFPERF
+2364 EDLSSFPQRF
-2374 EIIKQVEQRE
+2374 EIIKQIEDRE
-2384 AMKKVKAN
+2384 TMKKAKAN
-2392 SLSVFPVNKYP
+2392 ALSVFSTKKYP
-2403 ELGMNT
+2403 ELDMT
-2409 VKEDVQLDS
+2409 VKKDVQLVY

-2447 LVRCVAMGMLGNL
+2447 LVRSIAMGMLGNL
-2460 YEFQHS
+2460 YEFQYS

-2473 GLIARLERD
+2473 SLIARLERD
-2482 PAFSKEILDKASASA
+2482 PAFSKEILDKASASVA
-2497 SKVSTFV
+2497 KVSTFI

-2524 IDLDVDG
+2524 IDMDVDG
-2531 NGVVESQENLVA
+2531 NGIVESQENLAA
-2543 DKKQGVEESSSTSQD
+2543 DKKQGEDEPASQSQD
-2558 TSHRHRVKM
+2558 TSHKHKGRVV

>member
-1 MSNENTS
+1 MANDNMN
-8 VVEKFRSGWERFF
+8 VVDRIRSGWGRFF
-21 KKEANP
+21 SRENGRATETKYIPKSRFFSPSDLKELEKKEGLNP
-27 VKEEI
+27 MEKRALEYG
-32 FIPKTRFFLP
+32 K
-42 SDIAELDKKEKLNTL
+42 IAAMQSNR
-57 EKWVL
+57 
-62 DYSKEAAGQDHRPHI
+62 SNI
-77 EYEPV
+77 EYVPV
-82 LFDGKTLIA
+82 LFDGTTLIA
-91 WVDREESPLSDS
+91 WNDGEKSPLADF
-103 RSKMMNDEFKRE
+103 RAKMMNDELKRE

-120 KDLEHSILEEQGKAL
+120 KELEQSILEEQGKAL
-135 TGKLFIQDGDE
+135 VDKLFIREGEE
-146 YIKVDSYSGGDEHCL
+146 YIKVDFYSGDKEPSL
-161 SFTSYNIDTMEYIDI
+161 SFTSYNIDTMESVNI
-176 PLDVRQFQ
+176 PYDVRLFQ
-184 EMLGCE
+184 EMLGRE
-190 EMKEAESYNVLDFE
+190 EMKEAETYNILDFDK
-204 NKLQTLRESQNLL
+204 KLQTLRESQNLL
-217 QETVKLIEE
+217 QDTVKFIEE
-226 SKIHKGKLDISEG
+226 SKIYKGKLDISEG

-246 DYSSHSWSYS
+246 DYSSHSWSYG
-256 AGEIRFNGYFED
+256 AGNIEFYGYFED
-268 DGDAIRTKVINT
+268 DGDAIQTKVIDSK
-280 ESAYH
+280 SAYH

-296 VQREKLL
+296 VQREKVRN
-303 KDINAMNYA
+303 DVNAMKQA
-312 LDKDSYKGDLPI
+312 LGKEPIQGDHQIAYLI
-324 SHLQI
+324 S
-329 QKDVLFKE
+329 QKDNLLKE
-337 LLEAMGNKVQTA
+337 LLEAMDTTSSKA
-349 QEVTGSELEHR
+349 QGLSNTELEHR
-360 QNEAAFLKLNKALN
+360 KDEAAFLKLNKALN
-374 AVTGSNEVSI
+374 AVTGSYDKSEKV
-384 HSLQEYEKEMGLPEN
+384 LEDYEKSNDIHDSDISNMAK
-399 HIVRLAEKLNS
+399 RMNS
-410 VAKYIDTLEDTRIP
+410 VAKYIDTLKDTRIP
-424 MSGDFLE
+424 MSGDFQE
-431 HLPKYHHLDELFR
+431 HLPNYHHLRELYS

-450 EELYEKKYLAV
+450 EELHGYSHSV
-461 GPEPEIY
+461 GAGEGEY

-480 AFNKEL
+480 TFKKEL
-486 TDILDHYE
+486 TNILDYYE

-499 NGETIHQNVQGFET
+499 NGETIHKNVQGLE
-513 YSRKELKEDIQAD
+513 YYDKRSLKNYILKEVT
-526 ILEKLIV
+526 EKFVI
-533 GTDMA
+533 GFEGDEITR
-538 EDIKVVNGLEIHGS
+538 VNDLEIHGS

-561 SDLDVVM
+561 SDLDVVV
-568 EYEGEAKEDAIF
+568 EYEGSLREDDAF
-580 NILNEDP
+580 NFLNEDP
-587 MYFDGIKI
+587 LIYDGIKV
-595 DVNPIRSEQTGTL
+595 DVNPIRKQETGTL
-608 EKYMVKSH
+608 ENYMVKSRK
-616 NYDRH
+616 YDQQ
-621 ILKQLGIENANKAE
+621 ILKQLGVDNANKAE
-635 ADMAEAYK
+635 T
-643 AEAEKALAEAK
+643 EK
-654 NDLSDNVSKEYAN
+654 
-667 ALNNN
+667 
-672 PDWRSAAKEL
+672 
-682 ASQAQGETE
+682 
-691 GSLGND
+691 
-697 REKINGYISH
+697 
-707 LLQTVGSDYNVEDFT
+707 
-722 EEKIRFSRVSSDIES
+722 KIRFSRVSTDIES

-779 NGIAP
+779 NGAAP

-797 KAWDA
+797 QAWDA
-802 DPEHLEYEGDQ
+802 DPEHQEYEGDQ

-826 SLSFIVLDP
+826 SLSFIALDP

-893 NASVHGWGDNYRII
+893 NANVHSWGDSYRII

-955 TYDNEGNIIPLSKR
+955 TYDNDGNIIPLSKR
-969 FNEALA
+969 FNDALA
-975 DVRYQRSGQTNSP
+975 DVRYQRSGQTVSP
-988 AKVEAELRDTLI
+988 AKVEVELRDTLI

-1008 DVITDID
+1008 DVITDVD

-1021 DTFNKDARHQ
+1021 DSFNKDARHQ
-1031 AVYHGNNSVKTGYNP
+1031 AVYNGNGSVKTGYNP

-1057 TKEKIMKRLKE
+1057 TKEKIIKRLKE

-1073 VGYSR
+1073 AGYSR

-1083 SEFDSPKELSEHMF
+1083 SEFDSPKELSENMF
-1097 YHGTYYGRGRL
+1097 YHGTYYGGGRL

-1166 KEMPELNDAA
+1166 KEMPDLNDAA

-1228 SEKNPLRIIDKVG
+1228 SEKNPLRIIDKAG

-1257 VAPRKPSSPSN
+1257 VAPRKPSSPSH

-1277 AKDKDGNLILKS
+1277 AKDKDGHLILKS

-1312 LADWKQVQYDASK
+1312 LADWKQVQYDASR

-1368 AMQKANPKEWENIV
+1368 AIQKANPKEWENIV

-1393 VKANYKDLHS
+1393 VKASYKDLHT

-1422 KLRKIVSD
+1422 KLRKMVSD

-1437 AIKKASIKRDVFFL
+1437 AIKKATIKRDVFFL

-1502 NLYKEYVENGN
+1502 NLYQEYVENGN

-1520 VKEEASMKLAENPM
+1520 VMEEASMKLAENPM

-1541 SVSREQEPEATIKVY
+1541 SISHEQEPEATIKVY

-1592 TADNG
+1592 TAANG

-1609 RGSKTGSSVP
+1609 RGGKTGSSVL

-1624 VRQELIQRGFLPKG
+1624 VHKELIQRGFLPDG
-1638 SKAKNI
+1638 SKAKYI

-1674 NVHRANQVVFECE
+1674 NVHRSNQVVFECE
-1687 FSANKDYTKTARS
+1687 FSANRDYTETARS
-1700 QAKAFNNEGKFVSR
+1700 QTKAYNGEGKFVAR

-1762 ILKENGKA
+1762 ILKENGKV

-1784 NYAAISTKVKPV
+1784 NYATISSKVKPV

-1804 TGKVVPLSRRFEDN
+1804 TGKMIPLSRRFEDSRTTIN
-1818 RIKIEEPRKLFI
+1818 EPRRMFI
-1830 GSLGAGNMDKAD
+1830 GTIGAANVDTASKS
-1842 EKVIGDLSYR
+1842 VNLSSR
-1852 LGMLDLAKIMDK
+1852 LDLLSLAKQM
-1864 NGSDAKSIKHTT
+1864 NTAGSSAKDIKQIT
-1876 GWELGVDD
+1876 GWEIGADN

-1898 YGNILYEKN
+1898 NGNILYEKN
-1907 HPDYKRYM
+1907 HPDFKRYM
-1915 ELVYKDNE
+1915 ELVNKDNE

-1936 EEEYDRLQEKYGGFD
+1936 VEEYDRLAEEYGGLD
-1951 GKRDNNTSLEAYIDA
+1951 GKLDNHTMLDAYIDA
-1966 PDVFKAYPELREIKV
+1966 PDVFEAYPELRNVKV
-1981 KFQAMESNEMAC
+1981 EFEALKGNEKAC
-1993 FTPSHSYLDHL
+1993 FTSAHNYLDRL
-2004 LDVDNSLK
+2004 FDVDESLK

-2025 RFQDEKEIRGII
+2025 RFQDEKDIRGII

-2051 AMGGDPNTIHQDIQQ
+2051 ARGGAPQTIRKEIQENVACHQA
-2066 EVNNHREDKDF
+2066 EKDF

-2087 LTDMANNLESST
+2087 LTDMANRLEASRK
-2099 EELQRDGKVWQDIGR
+2099 ELQRDGKVWQEIGR

-2124 DTHVNEKYNLKN
+2124 DTNPNEKYKLEN

-2141 FGKDFNDLEV
+2141 FGKDFDDLEV
-2151 AKSGYHVHEA
+2151 AKSGYHVKEA
-2161 AEELRRQAQACKD
+2161 AIELRRQAQVCKD
-2174 KLTSADYF
+2174 GLTTSDKI
-2182 TLNQLNIME
+2182 TLKQMTIME
-2191 ESLEKNNAN
+2191 ESLKNNSDN
-2200 QTYWKLAGEVEARN
+2200 QIYWKLAGEVEARN
-2214 TSKRVGMSPF
+2214 TSKRVGMSPL
-2224 QRRDTLAS
+2224 QRRNTLAS

-2237 PRKEQIV
+2237 DRKEQIV
-2244 IKENP
+2244 IKESP
-2249 QRNYVALS
+2249 QRNYITLSS
-2257 PPSTGRWNT
+2257 PPTGRWHT
-2266 SDNEQREACE
+2266 ADIEQREACE
-2276 GYAELISKAIRS
+2276 GYAELISKAIKC
-2288 NLVWNDDSIGKAY
+2288 NLVWNDDSVGKAF
-2301 NLDGQP
+2301 NLNGQP
-2307 FGVEDSYILSLHCN
+2307 FGIGDSYILSLHCN
-2321 KKGYNNPIFAT
+2321 KKGYNTPIFAS
-2332 EQEVRMLNVK
+2332 EQEIRMLNIK
-2342 VWDKTEPF
+2342 VWEKTEPF
-2350 SLITNGEVKKLYNI
+2350 SLIKNGEVKKLYNI
-2364 EDLSSFPERF
+2364 EDLSSFPQRF
-2374 EIIKQVEQRE
+2374 EIIKQIENRE
-2384 AMKKVKAN
+2384 AMKKAKAN
-2392 SLSVFPVNKYP
+2392 ALSVFPVGKYP
-2403 ELGMNT
+2403 ELDMT
-2409 VKEDVQLDS
+2409 VKEDIQLDY

-2447 LVRCVAMGMLGNL
+2447 LVRSVAIGMLGNL
-2460 YEFQHS
+2460 YDFQYS

-2482 PAFSKEILDKASASA
+2482 PAFSKEILDKASASVA
-2497 SKVSTFV
+2497 KVSTFV

-2524 IDLDVDG
+2524 IDMDVDG
-2531 NGVVESQENLVA
+2531 NGIVESQENLAA
-2543 DKKQGVEESSSTSQD
+2543 DKKQGEDEPASQSQD
-2558 TSHRHRVKM
+2558 TSHKHKGRVV

>member
-1 MSNENTS
+1 MANDNMN
-8 VVEKFRSGWERFF
+8 VVDRIRSGWGRFF
-21 KKEANP
+21 SRENGRATETKY
-27 VKEEI
+27 
-32 FIPKTRFFLP
+32 IPQSRFFSP
-42 SDIAELDKKEKLNTL
+42 SELEEL
-57 EKWVL
+57 EKKDEL
-62 DYSKEAAGQDHRPHI
+62 NPIEKRALEYGKIAAKQSNRSNI
-77 EYEPV
+77 EYVPV
-82 LFDGKTLIA
+82 LFDGTTLVA
-91 WVDREESPLSDS
+91 WVDGEESPLADF
-103 RSKMMNDEFKRE
+103 RAKMMNDELKRE

-120 KDLEHSILEEQGKAL
+120 KELEQSILEEQGKAL
-135 TGKLFIQDGDE
+135 VDKLFIRKGEE
-146 YIKVDSYSGGDEHCL
+146 YIKVDSYSGDNEPSL
-161 SFTSYNIDTMEYIDI
+161 SFTSYNIETMKSVNI
-176 PLDVRQFQ
+176 PYDVRLFQ
-184 EMLGCE
+184 EMLGRE
-190 EMKEAESYNVLDFE
+190 EMKEAETYNVLDFDK
-204 NKLQTLRESQNLL
+204 KLQTLRESQNLL
-217 QETVKLIEE
+217 QDTVKFIEE
-226 SKIHKGKLDISEG
+226 SKIYKGKLDISEG

-246 DYSSHSWSYS
+246 DYSSHSWSYG
-256 AGEIRFNGYFED
+256 AGNIEFYGYFED
-268 DGDAIRTKVINT
+268 DGDAIQTKVINT
-280 ESAYH
+280 NSAYH

-296 VQREKLL
+296 VQREKVLN
-303 KDINAMNYA
+303 DVNAMKLA
-312 LDKDSYKGDLPI
+312 LGKEAIQGDHQIAYLI
-324 SHLQI
+324 S
-329 QKDVLFKE
+329 QKDNLLKE
-337 LLEAMGNKVQTA
+337 LLEAMDATSLAA
-349 QEVTGSELEHR
+349 QGLSNTELEHR
-360 QNEAAFLKLNKALN
+360 QDEAAFLKLNKALN
-374 AVTGSNEVSI
+374 AVTGSYDKSEKV
-384 HSLQEYEKEMGLPEN
+384 LEDYEKSNGIHDNDISNMAKR
-399 HIVRLAEKLNS
+399 INS
-410 VAKYIDTLEDTRIP
+410 VSKYIDTLKDTHIP
-424 MSGDFLE
+424 MSGDYQE
-431 HLPKYHHLDELFR
+431 HLPKYHHLRELYS

-450 EELYEKKYLAV
+450 EELHGYSRSV
-461 GPEPEIY
+461 GAEEGEY

-486 TDILDHYE
+486 TDILDYYE

-499 NGETIHQNVQGFET
+499 NGETIHENVQGLEYYGKRSLKNHILDEITEKFVIGFEGDEIT
-513 YSRKELKEDIQAD
+513 R
-526 ILEKLIV
+526 
-533 GTDMA
+533 
-538 EDIKVVNGLEIHGS
+538 VNDLEIHGS

-561 SDLDVVM
+561 SDLDVVV
-568 EYEGEAKEDAIF
+568 EYEGSLREDDAF
-580 NILNEDP
+580 NFLNEDP
-587 MYFDGIKI
+587 LIYNGIKV
-595 DVNPIRSEQTGTL
+595 DVNPIRKQETGTL
-608 EKYMVKSH
+608 QDYMVKSRK
-616 NYDRH
+616 YDQQ
-621 ILKQLGIENANKAE
+621 ILKQLGEDNANKAE
-635 ADMAEAYK
+635 A
-643 AEAEKALAEAK
+643 EK
-654 NDLSDNVSKEYAN
+654 
-667 ALNNN
+667 
-672 PDWRSAAKEL
+672 
-682 ASQAQGETE
+682 
-691 GSLGND
+691 
-697 REKINGYISH
+697 
-707 LLQTVGSDYNVEDFT
+707 
-722 EEKIRFSRVSSDIES
+722 KIRFSRVSTDIES

-769 SSSYQ
+769 LSSYQ

-779 NGIAP
+779 NGAAP

-826 SLSFIVLDP
+826 SLSFIALDP

-883 VTPSYGYAVD
+883 VTPSYSYAVD

-955 TYDNEGNIIPLSKR
+955 TYDNDGNIIPLSKR
-969 FNEALA
+969 FNDALA
-975 DVRYQRSGQTNSP
+975 DVRYQRSGQTVSP
-988 AKVEAELRDTLI
+988 AKVEVELRDTLI

-1008 DVITDID
+1008 DVITDVD

-1021 DTFNKDARHQ
+1021 DSFNKDARHQ
-1031 AVYHGNNSVKTGYNP
+1031 AVYHGKSSVKTGYNP

-1057 TKEKIMKRLKE
+1057 TKEKIIKRLKE

-1073 VGYSR
+1073 AGYSR

-1166 KEMPELNDAA
+1166 KEMPDLNDAA

-1228 SEKNPLRIIDKVG
+1228 SEKNPLRIIDKAG

-1257 VAPRKPSSPSN
+1257 VAPRKPSSPSH

-1277 AKDKDGNLILKS
+1277 AEDKDGHLILKS

-1312 LADWKQVQYDASK
+1312 LADWKQVQYDASR

-1368 AMQKANPKEWENIV
+1368 AIQKANPKEWENIV

-1393 VKANYKDLHS
+1393 VKASYKDLHT

-1422 KLRKIVSD
+1422 KLRKMVSD

-1437 AIKKASIKRDVFFL
+1437 AIKKATIKRDVFFL

-1502 NLYKEYVENGN
+1502 DLYQEYVENGN

-1520 VKEEASMKLAENPM
+1520 VMEEASMKLAENPM

-1541 SVSREQEPEATIKVY
+1541 SVSHEQEPEATIKVY

-1592 TADNG
+1592 TAVNG

-1609 RGSKTGSSVP
+1609 RGGKTGSSVL
-1619 IPNEQ
+1619 IPNDQ
-1624 VRQELIQRGFLPKG
+1624 VRKELIQRGFLPDG
-1638 SKAKNI
+1638 SKAKYI

-1674 NVHRANQVVFECE
+1674 NVHRSNQVVFECE
-1687 FSANKDYTKTARS
+1687 LSANKDYTETARS
-1700 QAKAFNNEGKFVSR
+1700 QAKAYNSDGKFVVR

-1784 NYAAISTKVKPV
+1784 NYATISSKVKPV
-1796 LAPVMYDE
+1796 LSPVMHDE
-1804 TGKVVPLSRRFEDN
+1804 TGKMIPLSRRFEDN
-1818 RIKIEEPRKLFI
+1818 RTAINEPRRMFI
-1830 GSLGAGNMDKAD
+1830 GTIGAANVDTASKS
-1842 EKVIGDLSYR
+1842 VNLSSR
-1852 LGMLDLAKIMDK
+1852 LDLLSLAKQM
-1864 NGSDAKSIKHTT
+1864 NTAGSSAKDIKQIT
-1876 GWELGVDD
+1876 GWEIGADN

-1898 YGNILYEKN
+1898 NGNILYEKN
-1907 HPDYKRYM
+1907 HPDFKRYM
-1915 ELVYKDNE
+1915 ELVNKDNE
-1923 HIFCEGEALRPSE
+1923 HVFCEGEALRPSE
-1936 EEEYDRLQEKYGGFD
+1936 VEEYDRLAEEYGGLD
-1951 GKRDNNTSLEAYIDA
+1951 GKLDNHTTLDAYIDA
-1966 PDVFKAYPELREIKV
+1966 PDVFEAYPELRNVKV
-1981 KFQAMESNEMAC
+1981 EFEALKGNEKAC
-1993 FTPSHSYLDHL
+1993 FTSAHNYLDRF
-2004 LDVDNSLK
+2004 LDVDDSVK

-2025 RFQDEKEIRGII
+2025 RFQDEKDIRGII

-2051 AMGGDPNTIHQDIQQ
+2051 ARGGAPQTIRKEIQENVACHQA
-2066 EVNNHREDKDF
+2066 EKDF

-2087 LTDMANNLESST
+2087 LTDMANRLEAST
-2099 EELQRDGKVWQDIGR
+2099 EELQRDGKVWQEIGR

-2124 DTHVNEKYNLKN
+2124 DTNPNEKYELEN

-2141 FGKDFNDLEV
+2141 FGKDFDDLEV
-2151 AKSGYHVHEA
+2151 AKSGYHVKEA
-2161 AEELRRQAQACKD
+2161 AIELRRQAQVCKD
-2174 KLTSADYF
+2174 ELTTSDKI
-2182 TLNQLNIME
+2182 TLKQMTIME
-2191 ESLEKNNAN
+2191 ESLKNNSDN
-2200 QTYWKLAGEVEARN
+2200 QIYWKLAGEVEARN
-2214 TSKRVGMSPF
+2214 TSKRVGMTPL
-2224 QRRDTLAS
+2224 QRRNTLAS

-2237 PRKEQIV
+2237 DRKEQIV
-2244 IKENP
+2244 IKESP
-2249 QRNYVALS
+2249 QRNYVTLS
-2257 PPSTGRWNT
+2257 SPSTGRWHT
-2266 SDNEQREACE
+2266 ADNEQREACE
-2276 GYAELISKAIRS
+2276 GYAELISKAIKC

-2301 NLDGQP
+2301 NLNGQP
-2307 FGVEDSYILSLHCN
+2307 FDIGDSYILSLHCN
-2321 KKGYNNPIFAT
+2321 KNGHNTPVFAT
-2332 EQEVRMLNVK
+2332 EQEVRQLNMG
-2342 VWDKTEPF
+2342 VWEKAKPF
-2350 SLITNGEVKKLYNI
+2350 SLIKNGEVKKLYNI
-2364 EDLSSFPERF
+2364 ENLSSFPQRL
-2374 EIIKQVEQRE
+2374 EIIKQIEDRE
-2384 AMKKVKAN
+2384 TMKKAKAN
-2392 SLSVFPVNKYP
+2392 ALSVFPVGKYP
-2403 ELGMNT
+2403 ELDMT
-2409 VKEDVQLDS
+2409 VKENVQLDY

-2429 DYSRGKMPD
+2429 DYVRGKMPD
-2438 SYEAKSKET
+2438 SYEAKSKEA
-2447 LVRCVAMGMLGNL
+2447 LVRSIAMGMLGNL
-2460 YEFQHS
+2460 YEFQYS

-2497 SKVSTFV
+2497 AKVSTFV

-2524 IDLDVDG
+2524 IDMDVDG
-2531 NGVVESQENLVA
+2531 NGIVESQENLAA
-2543 DKKQGVEESSSTSQD
+2543 DKKQGEDEPASQSQD
-2558 TSHRHRVKM
+2558 TSHKHKGRVV

>member
-1 MSNENTS
+1 MANDNMN
-8 VVEKFRSGWERFF
+8 VVDRIRSGWGRFF
-21 KKEANP
+21 SRENGRATETKY
-27 VKEEI
+27 
-32 FIPKTRFFLP
+32 IPQSRFFSP
-42 SDIAELDKKEKLNTL
+42 SELEEL
-57 EKWVL
+57 EKKDEL
-62 DYSKEAAGQDHRPHI
+62 NPMEKRALEYGKIAAKQSNRSNI
-77 EYEPV
+77 EYVPV
-82 LFDGKTLIA
+82 LFDGTTLVA
-91 WVDREESPLSDS
+91 WVDGEESPLADF
-103 RSKMMNDEFKRE
+103 RAKMMNDELKRE

-120 KDLEHSILEEQGKAL
+120 KELEQSILEEQGKAL
-135 TGKLFIQDGDE
+135 VDKLFIRKGEE
-146 YIKVDSYSGGDEHCL
+146 YIKVDSHSGDNEPSL
-161 SFTSYNIDTMEYIDI
+161 SFTSYNIETMESVNI
-176 PLDVRQFQ
+176 PYDVRLFQ
-184 EMLGCE
+184 EMLGRE
-190 EMKEAESYNVLDFE
+190 EMKEAETYNVLDFDK
-204 NKLQTLRESQNLL
+204 KLQTLRESQNLL
-217 QETVKLIEE
+217 QDTVKFIEE
-226 SKIHKGKLDISEG
+226 SKIYKGKLDISEG

-246 DYSSHSWSYS
+246 DYSSHSWSYG
-256 AGEIRFNGYFED
+256 AGNIEFYGYFED
-268 DGDAIRTKVINT
+268 DGDAIQTKVINT
-280 ESAYH
+280 KSAYH

-296 VQREKLL
+296 VQRAKVLN
-303 KDINAMNYA
+303 DVNAMRQA
-312 LDKDSYKGDLPI
+312 LGKETIQGE
-324 SHLQI
+324 HQI
-329 QKDVLFKE
+329 AYLKAQKDNLLGE
-337 LLEAMGNKVQTA
+337 LLDAMYATSSAA
-349 QEVTGSELEHR
+349 QGPSNTELEHR
-360 QNEAAFLKLNKALN
+360 QDEAAFLKLNKALN
-374 AVTGSNEVSI
+374 AVTGSYHKS
-384 HSLQEYEKEMGLPEN
+384 EKVLEDYVLTGNLGSYIYDMSK
-399 HIVRLAEKLNS
+399 RMNS
-410 VAKYIDTLEDTRIP
+410 VAKYIDTLKDTRIP
-424 MSGDFLE
+424 MSGDFQE
-431 HLPKYHHLDELFR
+431 HLPNYHHLRELYS
-444 KFESSE
+444 KSESSAEDLYGYSRSVGAE
-450 EELYEKKYLAV
+450 EGE
-461 GPEPEIY
+461 Y
-468 ERLKVNYKNASD
+468 ERLKANYKNASD

-486 TDILDHYE
+486 TDILDYYE

-499 NGETIHQNVQGFET
+499 NGETIHKEVQGLEYYGKRSLKNYILDEITEKFVIGFEGDEIT
-513 YSRKELKEDIQAD
+513 R
-526 ILEKLIV
+526 
-533 GTDMA
+533 
-538 EDIKVVNGLEIHGS
+538 VNDLEIHGS

-561 SDLDVVM
+561 SDLDVVV
-568 EYEGEAKEDAIF
+568 EYEGTLREDDAF
-580 NILNEDP
+580 NFLNEDP
-587 MYFDGIKI
+587 LIYDGIKV
-595 DVNPIRSEQTGTL
+595 DVNPIRKQETGIL
-608 EKYMVKSH
+608 QDYMVKSRK
-616 NYDRH
+616 YDQQ
-621 ILKQLGIENANKAE
+621 ILKQLGVDNANKAE
-635 ADMAEAYK
+635 T
-643 AEAEKALAEAK
+643 EK
-654 NDLSDNVSKEYAN
+654 
-667 ALNNN
+667 
-672 PDWRSAAKEL
+672 
-682 ASQAQGETE
+682 
-691 GSLGND
+691 
-697 REKINGYISH
+697 
-707 LLQTVGSDYNVEDFT
+707 
-722 EEKIRFSRVSSDIES
+722 KIRFSRVSNDIES

-779 NGIAP
+779 NGAAP

-797 KAWDA
+797 QAWDA

-826 SLSFIVLDP
+826 SLSFIALDP

-893 NASVHGWGDNYRII
+893 NANVHGWGDNYRII

-955 TYDNEGNIIPLSKR
+955 TYDNDGNIIPLSKR
-969 FNEALA
+969 FNDALA

-988 AKVEAELRDTLI
+988 AKVEAELRETLI

-1057 TKEKIMKRLKE
+1057 TKEKIIKRLKE

-1073 VGYSR
+1073 AGYSR

-1083 SEFDSPKELSEHMF
+1083 SEFDSPKELSENMF
-1097 YHGTYYGRGRL
+1097 YHGTYYGGGRL

-1166 KEMPELNDAA
+1166 KEMPDLNDAA

-1228 SEKNPLRIIDKVG
+1228 SEKNPLRIIDKAG

-1257 VAPRKPSSPSN
+1257 VAPRKPSSPSH

-1277 AKDKDGNLILKS
+1277 AKDKDGHLILKS

-1312 LADWKQVQYDASK
+1312 LADWKQVQYDASR

-1368 AMQKANPKEWENIV
+1368 AIQKVNPKEWENIV

-1393 VKANYKDLHS
+1393 VKASYKDLHT

-1422 KLRKIVSD
+1422 KLRKMVSD
-1430 SNGEGVS
+1430 CNGEGVS
-1437 AIKKASIKRDVFFL
+1437 AIKKATIKRDVFFL

-1494 KEFTESRD
+1494 KEFTEIRD
-1502 NLYKEYVENGN
+1502 NLYQEYVENGN

-1520 VKEEASMKLAENPM
+1520 VMEEASMKLAENPM

-1541 SVSREQEPEATIKVY
+1541 SVSHEPEPEATIKVY

-1592 TADNG
+1592 TAANG

-1609 RGSKTGSSVP
+1609 RGSKTGSSVL

-1624 VRQELIQRGFLPKG
+1624 VRQELIQRGFLPEG
-1638 SKAKNI
+1638 SKAKYI

-1674 NVHRANQVVFECE
+1674 NVHRSNQVVFECE
-1687 FSANKDYTKTARS
+1687 LSANKDYTETARS
-1700 QAKAFNNEGKFVSR
+1700 QAKAYNSDGKFVAR
-1714 NADLQYMPKDGYYQ
+1714 NADLQYMPKNGFYQ

-1784 NYAAISTKVKPV
+1784 NYATISSKVKPV
-1796 LAPVMYDE
+1796 LSPVMHDE
-1804 TGKVVPLSRRFEDN
+1804 TGKMIPLSRRFEDN
-1818 RIKIEEPRKLFI
+1818 RTAINEPRRMFI
-1830 GSLGAGNMDKAD
+1830 GTIGAANVDTASKS
-1842 EKVIGDLSYR
+1842 VNLSSR
-1852 LGMLDLAKIMDK
+1852 LDLLSLAKQM
-1864 NGSDAKSIKHTT
+1864 NTAGSSAKDIKQIT
-1876 GWELGVDD
+1876 GWEIGADN

-1898 YGNILYEKN
+1898 NGNILYEKN
-1907 HPDYKRYM
+1907 HPDFKRYM
-1915 ELVYKDNE
+1915 ELVNKDNE
-1923 HIFCEGEALRPSE
+1923 HVFCEGEALRPSE
-1936 EEEYDRLQEKYGGFD
+1936 VEEYDRLAEEYGGLD
-1951 GKRDNNTSLEAYIDA
+1951 GKLDNHTTLDAYIDA
-1966 PDVFKAYPELREIKV
+1966 PDVFEAYPELRNVKV
-1981 KFQAMESNEMAC
+1981 EFEALKGNEKAC
-1993 FTPSHSYLDHL
+1993 FTSAHNYLDRI
-2004 LDVDNSLK
+2004 LDVDDSVK

-2025 RFQDEKEIRGII
+2025 RFQDEKDIRGII

-2051 AMGGDPNTIHQDIQQ
+2051 ARGGAPQTIRKEIQENVACHQA
-2066 EVNNHREDKDF
+2066 EKDF

-2087 LTDMANNLESST
+2087 LTDMANRLEAST
-2099 EELQRDGKVWQDIGR
+2099 EELQRDGKVWQEIGR

-2124 DTHVNEKYNLKN
+2124 DTYPNEKYKLEN

-2141 FGKDFNDLEV
+2141 FGKDFDDLEV
-2151 AKSGYHVHEA
+2151 AKSGYHVKEA
-2161 AEELRRQAQACKD
+2161 AIELRRQAQVCKD
-2174 KLTSADYF
+2174 ELTTSDKI
-2182 TLNQLNIME
+2182 TLKQMTIME
-2191 ESLEKNNAN
+2191 ESLKNNSDN
-2200 QTYWKLAGEVEARN
+2200 QIYWKLAGEVEARN
-2214 TSKRVGMSPF
+2214 TSKRVGMTPL
-2224 QRRDTLAS
+2224 QRRNTLSS

-2237 PRKEQIV
+2237 DRKEQIV
-2244 IKENP
+2244 IKESP
-2249 QRNYVALS
+2249 QRNYVTLS
-2257 PPSTGRWNT
+2257 SPSTGRWH
-2266 SDNEQREACE
+2266 SADNEQREACE
-2276 GYAELISKAIRS
+2276 GYAELISKAIKC

-2301 NLDGQP
+2301 NLNGQP
-2307 FGVEDSYILSLHCN
+2307 FDIGDSYILSLHCN
-2321 KKGYNNPIFAT
+2321 KNGYNTPIFAT
-2332 EQEVRMLNVK
+2332 EQEVRQLNIG
-2342 VWDKTEPF
+2342 VWEKTMPF
-2350 SLITNGEVKKLYNI
+2350 SLIKNGEVKKLYNI
-2364 EDLSSFPERF
+2364 EDLSSFPQRL
-2374 EIIKQVEQRE
+2374 EIIKQIEDRE
-2384 AMKKVKAN
+2384 TMKKAKAN
-2392 SLSVFPVNKYP
+2392 AMSVFPVGKYP
-2403 ELGMNT
+2403 ELDMT
-2409 VKEDVQLDS
+2409 VKEDVQLDY

-2429 DYSRGKMPD
+2429 DYVRGKMPD
-2438 SYEAKSKET
+2438 SYEAKSKEA
-2447 LVRCVAMGMLGNL
+2447 LVRSIAMGMLGNL
-2460 YEFQHS
+2460 YEFQYS

-2482 PAFSKEILDKASASA
+2482 PAFSKEILDKASTSA
-2497 SKVSTFV
+2497 AKVSTFV
-2504 EENVRSFGE
+2504 EETVRSFGE

-2524 IDLDVDG
+2524 IDMDVDG
-2531 NGVVESQENLVA
+2531 NGIVESQENLAA
-2543 DKKQGVEESSSTSQD
+2543 DKKQGEDEPASQSQD
-2558 TSHRHRVKM
+2558 TSHKHKGRVV

>member
-1 MSNENTS
+1 MANDNMN
-8 VVEKFRSGWERFF
+8 VVDRIRSGWGRFF
-21 KKEANP
+21 SRENGRATETKD
-27 VKEEI
+27 
-32 FIPKTRFFLP
+32 IPQSRFFSP
-42 SDIAELDKKEKLNTL
+42 SELEEL
-57 EKWVL
+57 EKKDEL
-62 DYSKEAAGQDHRPHI
+62 NPMEKRALEYGKIAAKQSNRSNI
-77 EYEPV
+77 EYVPV
-82 LFDGKTLIA
+82 LFDGTTLVA
-91 WVDREESPLSDS
+91 WVDGEESPLADF
-103 RSKMMNDEFKRE
+103 RAKMMNDELKRE

-120 KDLEHSILEEQGKAL
+120 KELEQSILEEQGKAL
-135 TGKLFIQDGDE
+135 VDKLFISKGEE
-146 YIKVDSYSGGDEHCL
+146 YIKVDSYSGDNEPSQ
-161 SFTSYNIDTMEYIDI
+161 SFTSYNIETMESANI
-176 PLDVRQFQ
+176 PYDVRLFQ
-184 EMLGCE
+184 EMLGRE
-190 EMKEAESYNVLDFE
+190 EMKEAETYNVLDFE
-204 NKLQTLRESQNLL
+204 KKLQTLRESQNLL
-217 QETVKLIEE
+217 QETVKFIEE
-226 SKIHKGKLDISEG
+226 SKIYKGKLDISEG

-246 DYSSHSWSYS
+246 DYSSHSWSYG
-256 AGEIRFNGYFED
+256 AGNIEFYGYFED
-268 DGDAIRTKVINT
+268 DGDAIQTKVIDSK
-280 ESAYH
+280 SAYH

-296 VQREKLL
+296 VQREKVLN
-303 KDINAMNYA
+303 DVNAMKQA
-312 LDKDSYKGDLPI
+312 LGKEPIQGDHQIAYLI
-324 SHLQI
+324 S
-329 QKDVLFKE
+329 QKDNLLKE
-337 LLEAMGNKVQTA
+337 LLEAMDTTSSKA
-349 QEVTGSELEHR
+349 QGPSNTELEHR
-360 QNEAAFLKLNKALN
+360 KDEAAFLKLNKALN
-374 AVTGSNEVSI
+374 AVTGSYDKSEKV
-384 HSLQEYEKEMGLPEN
+384 LEDYEKSNGIHDNDISNMAK
-399 HIVRLAEKLNS
+399 RMNS
-410 VAKYIDTLEDTRIP
+410 VSKYIDTLKDTRIP
-424 MSGDFLE
+424 MSGDFQE
-431 HLPKYHHLDELFR
+431 HLPNYHHLRELYN
-444 KFESSE
+444 KSESSAEDLYGYSRSVGAE
-450 EELYEKKYLAV
+450 EGE
-461 GPEPEIY
+461 Y
-468 ERLKVNYKNASD
+468 ERLKANYKNASD

-486 TDILDHYE
+486 TDILDYYE

-499 NGETIHQNVQGFET
+499 NGETIHKEVQGLEYYGKRSLKNYILDEITEKFVIGFEGDEIT
-513 YSRKELKEDIQAD
+513 R
-526 ILEKLIV
+526 
-533 GTDMA
+533 
-538 EDIKVVNGLEIHGS
+538 VNDLEIHGS

-561 SDLDVVM
+561 SDLDVVV
-568 EYEGEAKEDAIF
+568 EYEGTLREDDAF
-580 NILNEDP
+580 NFLNEDP
-587 MYFDGIKI
+587 LIYNGIKV
-595 DVNPIRSEQTGTL
+595 DVNPIRKQETGTL
-608 EKYMVKSH
+608 QDYMVKSRK
-616 NYDRH
+616 YDQQ
-621 ILKQLGIENANKAE
+621 ILKQLGEDNANKAE
-635 ADMAEAYK
+635 A
-643 AEAEKALAEAK
+643 EK
-654 NDLSDNVSKEYAN
+654 
-667 ALNNN
+667 
-672 PDWRSAAKEL
+672 
-682 ASQAQGETE
+682 
-691 GSLGND
+691 
-697 REKINGYISH
+697 
-707 LLQTVGSDYNVEDFT
+707 
-722 EEKIRFSRVSSDIES
+722 KIRFSRVSTDIES

-779 NGIAP
+779 NGAAP

-797 KAWDA
+797 QAWDA

-826 SLSFIVLDP
+826 SLSFIALDP

-893 NASVHGWGDNYRII
+893 NANVHGWGDNYRII

-955 TYDNEGNIIPLSKR
+955 TYDNDGNIIPLSKR
-969 FNEALA
+969 FNDALA
-975 DVRYQRSGQTNSP
+975 DVRYQRSGQTVSP
-988 AKVEAELRDTLI
+988 TKVEVELRDTLI

-1008 DVITDID
+1008 DVITDVD

-1021 DTFNKDARHQ
+1021 DSFNKDARHQ

-1057 TKEKIMKRLKE
+1057 TKEKIIKRLKE

-1073 VGYSR
+1073 AGYSC

-1083 SEFDSPKELSEHMF
+1083 SEFDSPKELSENMF
-1097 YHGTYYGRGRL
+1097 YHGTYYGGGRL

-1166 KEMPELNDAA
+1166 KEMPDLNDAA

-1228 SEKNPLRIIDKVG
+1228 SEKNPLRIIDKAG

-1257 VAPRKPSSPSN
+1257 VAPRKPSSPSH

-1277 AKDKDGNLILKS
+1277 AKDKDGHLILKS

-1312 LADWKQVQYDASK
+1312 LADWKQVQYDASR

-1354 AETPIHEYSHLWAT
+1354 AETPIHEYSHLWGT
-1368 AMQKANPKEWENIV
+1368 AIQKANPKEWENIV

-1393 VKANYKDLHS
+1393 VKASYKDLHT

-1422 KLRKIVSD
+1422 KLRKMVSD

-1437 AIKKASIKRDVFFL
+1437 AIKKATIKRDVFFL

-1502 NLYKEYVENGN
+1502 DLYQEYVENGN

-1520 VKEEASMKLAENPM
+1520 VMEEASMKLAENPM

-1541 SVSREQEPEATIKVY
+1541 SVSHEQEPEATIKVY

-1592 TADNG
+1592 TAANG

-1609 RGSKTGSSVP
+1609 RGSKTGSSVL

-1624 VRQELIQRGFLPKG
+1624 VRQELIQRGFLPEG
-1638 SKAKNI
+1638 SKAKYI

-1674 NVHRANQVVFECE
+1674 NVHRSNQVVFECE
-1687 FSANKDYTKTARS
+1687 LSANKDYTETARS
-1700 QAKAFNNEGKFVSR
+1700 QAKAYNSDGKFVAR
-1714 NADLQYMPKDGYYQ
+1714 NADLQYMPKNGFYQ

-1784 NYAAISTKVKPV
+1784 NYATISSKVKPV
-1796 LAPVMYDE
+1796 LSPVMHDE
-1804 TGKVVPLSRRFEDN
+1804 TGKMIPLSRRFEDSRTAIN
-1818 RIKIEEPRKLFI
+1818 EPRRMFI
-1830 GSLGAGNMDKAD
+1830 GTIGAANVDSVSKSVNLA
-1842 EKVIGDLSYR
+1842 SR
-1852 LGMLDLAKIMDK
+1852 LDLLSLAKQM
-1864 NGSDAKSIKHTT
+1864 NTAGSSAKDIKQIT
-1876 GWELGVDD
+1876 GWEIGADN

-1898 YGNILYEKN
+1898 NGNILYEKN
-1907 HPDYKRYM
+1907 HPDFKRYM
-1915 ELVYKDNE
+1915 ELVNKDNE
-1923 HIFCEGEALRPSE
+1923 HVFCEGEALRPSE
-1936 EEEYDRLQEKYGGFD
+1936 VEEYDRLAEEYGGLD
-1951 GKRDNNTSLEAYIDA
+1951 GKLDNHTTLDAYIDA
-1966 PDVFKAYPELREIKV
+1966 PDVFEAYPELRNVKV
-1981 KFQAMESNEMAC
+1981 EFEALKGNEKAC
-1993 FTPSHSYLDHL
+1993 FTSAHNYLDRI
-2004 LDVDNSLK
+2004 LDVDDSVK

-2025 RFQDEKEIRGII
+2025 RFQDEKDIRGII

-2051 AMGGDPNTIHQDIQQ
+2051 ARGGAPQTIRKEIQENVACHQA
-2066 EVNNHREDKDF
+2066 EKDF

-2087 LTDMANNLESST
+2087 LTDMANRLEAST
-2099 EELQRDGKVWQDIGR
+2099 EELQRDGKVWQEIGR

-2124 DTHVNEKYNLKN
+2124 DTYPNEKYKLEN

-2141 FGKDFNDLEV
+2141 FGKDFDDLEV
-2151 AKSGYHVHEA
+2151 AKSGYHVKEA
-2161 AEELRRQAQACKD
+2161 AIELRRQAQVCKD
-2174 KLTSADYF
+2174 ELTTSDKI
-2182 TLNQLNIME
+2182 TLKQMTIME
-2191 ESLEKNNAN
+2191 ESLKNNSDN
-2200 QTYWKLAGEVEARN
+2200 QIYWKLAGEVEARN
-2214 TSKRVGMSPF
+2214 TSKRVGMTPL
-2224 QRRDTLAS
+2224 QRRNTLSS

-2237 PRKEQIV
+2237 DRKEQIV
-2244 IKENP
+2244 IKESP
-2249 QRNYVALS
+2249 QRNYVTLS
-2257 PPSTGRWNT
+2257 SPSTGRWH
-2266 SDNEQREACE
+2266 SADNEQREACE
-2276 GYAELISKAIRS
+2276 GYAELISKAIKC

-2301 NLDGQP
+2301 NLNGQP
-2307 FGVEDSYILSLHCN
+2307 FDIGDSYILSLHCN
-2321 KKGYNNPIFAT
+2321 KNGYNTPIFAT
-2332 EQEVRMLNVK
+2332 EQEVRQLNIG
-2342 VWDKTEPF
+2342 VWEKAMPF
-2350 SLITNGEVKKLYNI
+2350 SLIKNGEVKKLYNI
-2364 EDLSSFPERF
+2364 EDLSSFPQRL
-2374 EIIKQVEQRE
+2374 EIIKQIEDRE
-2384 AMKKVKAN
+2384 TMKKAKAN
-2392 SLSVFPVNKYP
+2392 AMSVFPVGKYP
-2403 ELGMNT
+2403 ELDMT
-2409 VKEDVQLDS
+2409 VKEDVQLDY

-2429 DYSRGKMPD
+2429 DYVRGKMPD
-2438 SYEAKSKET
+2438 SYEAKSKEA
-2447 LVRCVAMGMLGNL
+2447 LVRSIAMGMLGNL
-2460 YEFQHS
+2460 YEFQYS

-2497 SKVSTFV
+2497 AKVSTFA

-2524 IDLDVDG
+2524 IDMDVDG
-2531 NGVVESQENLVA
+2531 NGIVESQENLAA
-2543 DKKQGVEESSSTSQD
+2543 DKKQGEDEPASQSQD
-2558 TSHRHRVKM
+2558 TSHKHKGRVV

>member
-1 MSNENTS
+1 MANDNMN
-8 VVEKFRSGWERFF
+8 VVDRIRSGWGRFF
-21 KKEANP
+21 SRENGRATETKY
-27 VKEEI
+27 
-32 FIPKTRFFLP
+32 IPQSRFFSP
-42 SDIAELDKKEKLNTL
+42 SELEEL
-57 EKWVL
+57 EKKDEL
-62 DYSKEAAGQDHRPHI
+62 NPIEKRALEYGKIAAKQSNRSNI
-77 EYEPV
+77 EYVPV
-82 LFDGKTLIA
+82 LFDGTTLVA
-91 WVDREESPLSDS
+91 WVDGEESPLADF
-103 RSKMMNDEFKRE
+103 RAKMMNDELKRE

-120 KDLEHSILEEQGKAL
+120 KELEQSILEEQGKAL
-135 TGKLFIQDGDE
+135 VDKLFIRKGEE
-146 YIKVDSYSGGDEHCL
+146 YIKVDSYSGDNEHSL
-161 SFTSYNIDTMEYIDI
+161 SFTSYNIETMESVNI
-176 PLDVRQFQ
+176 PYDVRLFQ
-184 EMLGCE
+184 EMLGRE
-190 EMKEAESYNVLDFE
+190 EMKEAETYNVLDFDK
-204 NKLQTLRESQNLL
+204 KLQTLRESQNLL
-217 QETVKLIEE
+217 QDTVKFIEE
-226 SKIHKGKLDISEG
+226 SKIYKGKLDISEG

-246 DYSSHSWSYS
+246 DYSSHSWSYG
-256 AGEIRFNGYFED
+256 AGNIEFYGYFED
-268 DGDAIRTKVINT
+268 DGDAIQTKVINT
-280 ESAYH
+280 KSAYH

-296 VQREKLL
+296 VQREKVLN
-303 KDINAMNYA
+303 DVNAMRQA
-312 LDKDSYKGDLPI
+312 LEKEPI
-324 SHLQI
+324 QGEHQI
-329 QKDVLFKE
+329 TYLTTQKDNLLKE
-337 LLEAMGNKVQTA
+337 LLEAMDATSLAA
-349 QEVTGSELEHR
+349 QGPSNTELEHR
-360 QNEAAFLKLNKALN
+360 QDEAAFLKLNKALN
-374 AVTGSNEVSI
+374 AVTGSYDKSEKV
-384 HSLQEYEKEMGLPEN
+384 LEDYEKSNGIHDNDISNMA
-399 HIVRLAEKLNS
+399 RRMNS
-410 VAKYIDTLEDTRIP
+410 VSKYIDTLKDTRIP
-424 MSGDFLE
+424 MSGDFQE
-431 HLPKYHHLDELFR
+431 HLPKYHHLRELYS

-450 EELYEKKYLAV
+450 EELHGYSRSV
-461 GPEPEIY
+461 GAEEGEY

-486 TDILDHYE
+486 TDILDYYE

-499 NGETIHQNVQGFET
+499 NGETIHENVQGLEYYGKRSLKNHILDEITEKFVIGFEGDEIT
-513 YSRKELKEDIQAD
+513 R
-526 ILEKLIV
+526 
-533 GTDMA
+533 
-538 EDIKVVNGLEIHGS
+538 VNDLEIHGS

-561 SDLDVVM
+561 SDLDVVV
-568 EYEGEAKEDAIF
+568 EYEGSLREDDAF
-580 NILNEDP
+580 NFLNEDP
-587 MYFDGIKI
+587 LIYNGIKV
-595 DVNPIRSEQTGTL
+595 DVNPIRKQETGTL
-608 EKYMVKSH
+608 QDYMVKSRK
-616 NYDRH
+616 YDQQ
-621 ILKQLGIENANKAE
+621 ILKQLGVDNANKAE
-635 ADMAEAYK
+635 A
-643 AEAEKALAEAK
+643 EK
-654 NDLSDNVSKEYAN
+654 
-667 ALNNN
+667 
-672 PDWRSAAKEL
+672 
-682 ASQAQGETE
+682 
-691 GSLGND
+691 
-697 REKINGYISH
+697 
-707 LLQTVGSDYNVEDFT
+707 
-722 EEKIRFSRVSSDIES
+722 KIRFSRVSTDIES

-779 NGIAP
+779 NGAAP

-826 SLSFIVLDP
+826 SLSFIALDP

-955 TYDNEGNIIPLSKR
+955 TYDNDGNIIPLSKR
-969 FNEALA
+969 FNDALA
-975 DVRYQRSGQTNSP
+975 DVRYQRSGQTVSP
-988 AKVEAELRDTLI
+988 AKMEVELRDTLI

-1008 DVITDID
+1008 DVITDVD

-1057 TKEKIMKRLKE
+1057 TKEKIIKRLKE

-1073 VGYSR
+1073 AGYSR

-1083 SEFDSPKELSEHMF
+1083 SEFDSPKELSENMF
-1097 YHGTYYGRGRL
+1097 YHGTYYGGGRL

-1166 KEMPELNDAA
+1166 KEMPDLNDAA

-1228 SEKNPLRIIDKVG
+1228 SEKNPLRIIDKAG

-1257 VAPRKPSSPSN
+1257 LAPRKPSSPSN
-1268 FVLDESGRF
+1268 FVRDESGRL
-1277 AKDKDGNLILKS
+1277 AKDKDGHLILKS
-1289 KEKYQE
+1289 REKYQE

-1312 LADWKQVQYDASK
+1312 LADWKQVQYDASR

-1368 AMQKANPKEWENIV
+1368 AIQKANPKEWENIV

-1393 VKANYKDLHS
+1393 VKASYKDLHT

-1422 KLRKIVSD
+1422 KLRKMVSD

-1437 AIKKASIKRDVFFL
+1437 AIKKATIKRDVFFL

-1502 NLYKEYVENGN
+1502 DLYKEYVENGN

-1520 VKEEASMKLAENPM
+1520 VMEEASMKLAENPM

-1541 SVSREQEPEATIKVY
+1541 SVSHEQEPEATIKVY

-1592 TADNG
+1592 TAANG

-1609 RGSKTGSSVP
+1609 RGSKTGSSVL

-1624 VRQELIQRGFLPKG
+1624 VRQELIQRGFLPEG
-1638 SKAKNI
+1638 SKAKYI

-1674 NVHRANQVVFECE
+1674 NVHRSNQVVFECE
-1687 FSANKDYTKTARS
+1687 LSANKDYTETARS
-1700 QAKAFNNEGKFVSR
+1700 QAKAYNSDGKFVAR
-1714 NADLQYMPKDGYYQ
+1714 NADLQYMPKNGFYQ

-1784 NYAAISTKVKPV
+1784 NYATISSKVKPV

-1804 TGKVVPLSRRFEDN
+1804 TGKMIPLSRRFEDSRTTIN
-1818 RIKIEEPRKLFI
+1818 EPRRMFI
-1830 GSLGAGNMDKAD
+1830 GTIGAANIDKAED
-1842 EKVIGDLSYR
+1842 KKNGEMSYR
-1852 LGMLDLAKIMDK
+1852 LKMLELARTMDM
-1864 NGSDAKSIKHTT
+1864 NGHDAKDIKYAT
-1876 GWELGVDD
+1876 GWELGVDN
-1884 NWKYETEDV
+1884 NWRYELPDI
-1893 KRFDW
+1893 KRIDLV
-1898 YGNILYEKN
+1898 GNLLFEEKN
-1907 HPDYKRYM
+1907 PDYKRYV
-1915 ELVYKDNE
+1915 ELIAKQNE
-1923 HIFCEGEALRPSE
+1923 HDFNEGEALRPSE
-1936 EEEYDRLQEKYGGFD
+1936 DAELDLLSEKFDDLFD
-1951 GKRDNNTSLEAYIDA
+1951 GVDFKIDDNTTLATYVDA
-1966 PDVFKAYPELREIKV
+1966 PEIYKAYPELKDVQV
-1981 KFQAMESNEMAC
+1981 KFK
-1993 FTPSHSYLDHL
+1993 PLDDDTIAFYKQPQIGEDFYHID
-2004 LDVDNSLK
+2004 LDDLA
-2012 FGGTITINTNKLN
+2012 GMGTIIVNSKKCN
-2025 RFQDEKEIRGII
+2025 RFMDSDNFRGVFA
-2037 GHEIQHAVQEIEGF
+2037 HEMQHVIQRIEGF
-2051 AMGGDPNTIHQDIQQ
+2051 ARGGNPDSVRNQLEKIVNENQTQADLLSRELKKYTTMKIAAFNLDRYKELIKSDDKVLKNTAVGYYETATHLVQINPKSQVKYNWEQFG
-2066 EVNNHREDKDF
+2066 EVS
-2077 IVSNLKQWAV
+2077 I
-2087 LTDMANNLESST
+2087 
-2099 EELQRDGKVWQDIGR
+2099 
-2114 RHYWDAMNEI
+2114 NEI
-2124 DTHVNEKYNLKN
+2124 AE
-2136 EYEKV
+2136 
-2141 FGKDFNDLEV
+2141 
-2151 AKSGYHVHEA
+2151 SGYHVDETIQELHRL
-2161 AEELRRQAQACKD
+2161 AEEQKD
-2174 KLTSADYF
+2174 SLPLGSK
-2182 TLNQLNIME
+2182 
-2191 ESLEKNNAN
+2191 ESLDLVNKLNTALEN
-2200 QTYWKLAGEVEARN
+2200 QSDYELYYTLAGEVEARN
-2214 TSKRVGMSPF
+2214 VSSRTEMTPL
-2224 QRRDTLAS
+2224 QRKHSLAV

-2237 PRKEQIV
+2237 PRNDQIV
-2244 IKENP
+2244 IKQSSE
-2249 QRNYVALS
+2249 RLYMSLM
-2257 PPSTGRWNT
+2257 PPTIGRWHT
-2266 SDNEQREACE
+2266 ADTEKREACE
-2276 GYAELISKAIRS
+2276 GYANLISKAIKC
-2288 NLVWNDDSIGKAY
+2288 NLVWNDDSVGKAF
-2301 NLDGQP
+2301 NLNGQP
-2307 FGVEDSYILSLHCN
+2307 FGIGDSYILSLHCN
-2321 KKGYNNPIFAT
+2321 KKGYNTPIFAS
-2332 EQEVRMLNVK
+2332 EQEVRMLNIK
-2342 VWDKTEPF
+2342 VWEKTEPF
-2350 SLITNGEVKKLYNI
+2350 SLIKNGEVKKLYNI
-2364 EDLSSFPERF
+2364 EDLSSFPQRF
-2374 EIIKQVEQRE
+2374 EIIKQIEDRE
-2384 AMKKVKAN
+2384 AMKKAKAN
-2392 SLSVFPVNKYP
+2392 ALSVFPVGKYP
-2403 ELGMNT
+2403 ELGINT
-2409 VKEDVQLDS
+2409 VKDDVQLDY

-2429 DYSRGKMPD
+2429 DISRGTMPD

-2460 YEFQHS
+2460 YEFQYS

-2473 GLIARLERD
+2473 SLIARLERD
-2482 PAFSKEILDKASASA
+2482 PAFSKEILDKASASVA
-2497 SKVSTFV
+2497 KVSTFV

-2524 IDLDVDG
+2524 IDMDVDG
-2531 NGVVESQENLVA
+2531 NGIVESQENLAA
-2543 DKKQGVEESSSTSQD
+2543 DKKQGEDEPASQSQD
-2558 TSHRHRVKM
+2558 SSHKHKGRVV

>member
-1 MSNENTS
+1 MANDNMN
-8 VVEKFRSGWERFF
+8 VVDRIRSGWGRFF
-21 KKEANP
+21 SRENGRATETKYIPKSRFFSPSDLKELEKKEGLNP
-27 VKEEI
+27 MEKRALEYG
-32 FIPKTRFFLP
+32 K
-42 SDIAELDKKEKLNTL
+42 IAAMQSNR
-57 EKWVL
+57 
-62 DYSKEAAGQDHRPHI
+62 SNI
-77 EYEPV
+77 EYVPV
-82 LFDGKTLIA
+82 LFDGTTLIA
-91 WVDREESPLSDS
+91 WNDGEKSPLADF
-103 RSKMMNDEFKRE
+103 RAKMMNDELKRE

-120 KDLEHSILEEQGKAL
+120 KELEQSILEEQGKAL
-135 TGKLFIQDGDE
+135 VDKLFIREGEE
-146 YIKVDSYSGGDEHCL
+146 YIKVDSYSGDKEPSL
-161 SFTSYNIDTMEYIDI
+161 SFTSYNIDTMESVNI
-176 PLDVRQFQ
+176 PYDVRLFQ
-184 EMLGCE
+184 EMLGRE
-190 EMKEAESYNVLDFE
+190 EMKEAETYNILDFDK
-204 NKLQTLRESQNLL
+204 KLQTLRESQNLL
-217 QETVKLIEE
+217 QDTVKFIEE
-226 SKIHKGKLDISEG
+226 SKIYKGKLDISEG

-246 DYSSHSWSYS
+246 DYSSHSWSYG
-256 AGEIRFNGYFED
+256 AGNIEFYGYFED
-268 DGDAIRTKVINT
+268 DGDAIQTKVIDSK
-280 ESAYH
+280 SAYH

-296 VQREKLL
+296 VQREKVRN
-303 KDINAMNYA
+303 DVNAMKQA
-312 LDKDSYKGDLPI
+312 LGKEPIQGDHQIAYLI
-324 SHLQI
+324 S
-329 QKDVLFKE
+329 QKDNLLKE
-337 LLEAMGNKVQTA
+337 LLEAMDTTSSKA
-349 QEVTGSELEHR
+349 QGLSNTELEHR
-360 QNEAAFLKLNKALN
+360 KDEAAFLKLNKALN
-374 AVTGSNEVSI
+374 AVTGSYDKSEKV
-384 HSLQEYEKEMGLPEN
+384 LEDYEKSNDIHDSDISNMAK
-399 HIVRLAEKLNS
+399 RMNS
-410 VAKYIDTLEDTRIP
+410 VAKYIDTLKDTRIP
-424 MSGDFLE
+424 MSGDFQE
-431 HLPKYHHLDELFR
+431 HLPNYHHLRELYS

-450 EELYEKKYLAV
+450 EELHGYSHSV
-461 GPEPEIY
+461 GAGEGEY

-480 AFNKEL
+480 TFKKEL
-486 TDILDHYE
+486 TNILDYYE

-499 NGETIHQNVQGFET
+499 NGETIHKNVQGLE
-513 YSRKELKEDIQAD
+513 YYDKRSLKNYILKEVT
-526 ILEKLIV
+526 EKFVI
-533 GTDMA
+533 GFEGDEITR
-538 EDIKVVNGLEIHGS
+538 VNDLEIHGS

-561 SDLDVVM
+561 SDLDVVV
-568 EYEGEAKEDAIF
+568 EYEGSLREDDAF
-580 NILNEDP
+580 NFLNEDP
-587 MYFDGIKI
+587 LIYDGIKV
-595 DVNPIRSEQTGTL
+595 DVNPIRKQETGTL
-608 EKYMVKSH
+608 ENYMVKSRK
-616 NYDRH
+616 YDQQ
-621 ILKQLGIENANKAE
+621 ILKQLGVDNANKAE
-635 ADMAEAYK
+635 T
-643 AEAEKALAEAK
+643 EK
-654 NDLSDNVSKEYAN
+654 
-667 ALNNN
+667 
-672 PDWRSAAKEL
+672 
-682 ASQAQGETE
+682 
-691 GSLGND
+691 
-697 REKINGYISH
+697 
-707 LLQTVGSDYNVEDFT
+707 
-722 EEKIRFSRVSSDIES
+722 KIRFSRVSTDIES

-779 NGIAP
+779 NGAAP

-797 KAWDA
+797 QAWDA

-826 SLSFIVLDP
+826 SLSFIALDP

-883 VTPSYGYAVD
+883 VTPSYSYAVD

-955 TYDNEGNIIPLSKR
+955 TYDNDGNIIPLSKR
-969 FNEALA
+969 FNDALA
-975 DVRYQRSGQTNSP
+975 DVRYQRSGQTVSP
-988 AKVEAELRDTLI
+988 AKMEAELRDTLI

-1008 DVITDID
+1008 DVITDVD

-1021 DTFNKDARHQ
+1021 DSFNKDARHQ
-1031 AVYHGNNSVKTGYNP
+1031 AVYNGNDSVKTGYNP

-1057 TKEKIMKRLKE
+1057 TKEKIIKRLKE

-1073 VGYSR
+1073 AGYSR

-1166 KEMPELNDAA
+1166 KEMPDLNDAA

-1228 SEKNPLRIIDKVG
+1228 SEKNPLRIIDKAG

-1257 VAPRKPSSPSN
+1257 VAPRKPSSPSP

-1277 AKDKDGNLILKS
+1277 AEDKDGHLILKS

-1312 LADWKQVQYDASK
+1312 LADWKQVQYDASR

-1368 AMQKANPKEWENIV
+1368 AIQKANPKEWENIV

-1393 VKANYKDLHS
+1393 VKASYKDLHT

-1422 KLRKIVSD
+1422 KLRKMASD

-1437 AIKKASIKRDVFFL
+1437 AIKKATIKRDVFFL

-1502 NLYKEYVENGN
+1502 NLYQEYVENGN

-1520 VKEEASMKLAENPM
+1520 VMEEASMKLAENPM

-1541 SVSREQEPEATIKVY
+1541 SISHEQEPEATIKVY

-1592 TADNG
+1592 TAANG

-1609 RGSKTGSSVP
+1609 RGGKTGSSVL

-1624 VRQELIQRGFLPKG
+1624 VRKELIQRGFLPDG
-1638 SKAKNI
+1638 SKAKYI

-1674 NVHRANQVVFECE
+1674 NVHRSNQVVFECE
-1687 FSANKDYTKTARS
+1687 FSANRDYTETARS
-1700 QAKAFNNEGKFVSR
+1700 QTKAYNGEGKFVAR

-1784 NYAAISTKVKPV
+1784 NYATISSKVKPV

-1804 TGKVVPLSRRFEDN
+1804 TGKMIPLSRRFEDSRTTIN
-1818 RIKIEEPRKLFI
+1818 EPRRMFI
-1830 GSLGAGNMDKAD
+1830 GTIGAANVDTASKS
-1842 EKVIGDLSYR
+1842 VNLSSR
-1852 LGMLDLAKIMDK
+1852 LDLLSLAKQM
-1864 NGSDAKSIKHTT
+1864 NTAGSSAKDIKQIT
-1876 GWELGVDD
+1876 GWEIGADN

-1898 YGNILYEKN
+1898 NGNILYEKN
-1907 HPDYKRYM
+1907 HPDFKRYM
-1915 ELVYKDNE
+1915 ELVNKDNE

-1936 EEEYDRLQEKYGGFD
+1936 VEEYDRLAEEYGGLD
-1951 GKRDNNTSLEAYIDA
+1951 GKLDNHTMLDAYIDA
-1966 PDVFKAYPELREIKV
+1966 PDVFEAYPELRNVKV
-1981 KFQAMESNEMAC
+1981 EFEALKGNEKAC
-1993 FTPSHSYLDHL
+1993 FTSAHNYLDRL
-2004 LDVDNSLK
+2004 FDVDESLK

-2025 RFQDEKEIRGII
+2025 RFQDEKDIRGII

-2051 AMGGDPNTIHQDIQQ
+2051 ARGGAPQTIRKEIQENVACHQA
-2066 EVNNHREDKDF
+2066 EKDF

-2087 LTDMANNLESST
+2087 LTDMANRLEASRK
-2099 EELQRDGKVWQDIGR
+2099 ELQRDGKVWQEIGR

-2124 DTHVNEKYNLKN
+2124 DTNPNEKYKLEN

-2141 FGKDFNDLEV
+2141 FGKDFDDLEV
-2151 AKSGYHVHEA
+2151 AKSGYHVKEA
-2161 AEELRRQAQACKD
+2161 AIELRRQAQVCKD
-2174 KLTSADYF
+2174 GLTTSDKI
-2182 TLNQLNIME
+2182 TLKQMTIME
-2191 ESLEKNNAN
+2191 ESLKNNSDN
-2200 QTYWKLAGEVEARN
+2200 QIYWKLAGEVEARN
-2214 TSKRVGMSPF
+2214 TSKRVGMSPL
-2224 QRRDTLAS
+2224 QRRNTLAS

-2237 PRKEQIV
+2237 DRKEQIV
-2244 IKENP
+2244 IKDSP
-2249 QRNYVALS
+2249 QKSYVTLS
-2257 PPSTGRWNT
+2257 SPSTGRWHT
-2266 SDNEQREACE
+2266 ADNEQREACE
-2276 GYAELISKAIRS
+2276 GYAELISKAIKC

-2301 NLDGQP
+2301 NLNGQP
-2307 FGVEDSYILSLHCN
+2307 FDIGDSYILSLHCN
-2321 KKGYNNPIFAT
+2321 KNGYNTPIFAT
-2332 EQEVRMLNVK
+2332 EQEVRQLNIG
-2342 VWDKTEPF
+2342 VWEKTMPF
-2350 SLITNGEVKKLYNI
+2350 SLIKNGEVKKLYNI
-2364 EDLSSFPERF
+2364 EDLSSFPQRF
-2374 EIIKQVEQRE
+2374 EIIKQIEDRE
-2384 AMKKVKAN
+2384 TMKKAKAN
-2392 SLSVFPVNKYP
+2392 ALSVFSTEKYP
-2403 ELGMNT
+2403 ELDMT
-2409 VKEDVQLDS
+2409 VKKDVQLDY

-2447 LVRCVAMGMLGNL
+2447 LVRSIAMGMLGNL
-2460 YEFQHS
+2460 YEFQYS

-2473 GLIARLERD
+2473 SLIARLERD
-2482 PAFSKEILDKASASA
+2482 PAFSKEILDKASASVA
-2497 SKVSTFV
+2497 KVSTFI

-2524 IDLDVDG
+2524 IDMDVDG
-2531 NGVVESQENLVA
+2531 NGIVESQENLAA
-2543 DKKQGVEESSSTSQD
+2543 DKKQGEDEPASQSQD
-2558 TSHRHRVKM
+2558 TSHKHKGRVV

>member
-1 MSNENTS
+1 MANDNMN
-8 VVEKFRSGWERFF
+8 VVDRIRSGWGRFF
-21 KKEANP
+21 SRENGRATETKY
-27 VKEEI
+27 
-32 FIPKTRFFLP
+32 IPQSRFFSP
-42 SDIAELDKKEKLNTL
+42 SELEEL
-57 EKWVL
+57 EKKDEL
-62 DYSKEAAGQDHRPHI
+62 NPMEKRALEYGKIAAKQSNRSNI
-77 EYEPV
+77 EYVPV
-82 LFDGKTLIA
+82 LFDGTTLVA
-91 WVDREESPLSDS
+91 WVDGDESPLADF
-103 RSKMMNDEFKRE
+103 RAKMMNDELKRE

-120 KDLEHSILEEQGKAL
+120 KELEQSILEEQGKAL
-135 TGKLFIQDGDE
+135 VDKLFIRKGEE
-146 YIKVDSYSGGDEHCL
+146 YIKVDSYSSDNEPSL
-161 SFTSYNIDTMEYIDI
+161 SFTSYNIDTMESVNI
-176 PLDVRQFQ
+176 PYDVRLFQ
-184 EMLGCE
+184 EMLGRE
-190 EMKEAESYNVLDFE
+190 EMKEAETYNVLDFDK
-204 NKLQTLRESQNLL
+204 KLQTLRESQNLL
-217 QETVKLIEE
+217 QETVKFIEE
-226 SKIHKGKLDISEG
+226 SKIYKGKLDISEG

-246 DYSSHSWSYS
+246 DYSSHSWSYG
-256 AGEIRFNGYFED
+256 AGNIEFYGYFED
-268 DGDAIRTKVINT
+268 DGDAIQTKIIDSK
-280 ESAYH
+280 SAYH

-296 VQREKLL
+296 VQREKVLN
-303 KDINAMNYA
+303 DVNAIKQA
-312 LDKDSYKGDLPI
+312 LGKEPILGDHQIAYLI
-324 SHLQI
+324 S
-329 QKDVLFKE
+329 QKDNLLKE
-337 LLEAMGNKVQTA
+337 LLEAMDTTSSKA
-349 QEVTGSELEHR
+349 QGLSNTELEHR
-360 QNEAAFLKLNKALN
+360 KDEAAFLKLNKALN
-374 AVTGSNEVSI
+374 DVTGSYDKSEKV
-384 HSLQEYEKEMGLPEN
+384 LEDYEKSNDIHDSDISNMAK
-399 HIVRLAEKLNS
+399 RMNS
-410 VAKYIDTLEDTRIP
+410 VAKYIDTLKDTRIP
-424 MSGDFLE
+424 MSGDFQE
-431 HLPKYHHLDELFR
+431 HLPKYHHLRELYS

-450 EELYEKKYLAV
+450 EELHGYSRSV
-461 GPEPEIY
+461 GAEEGEY

-486 TDILDHYE
+486 TDILDYYE

-499 NGETIHQNVQGFET
+499 NGETIHKNVQGLEYYGKRSLKNHILDEITEKFVIGFEGDEIT
-513 YSRKELKEDIQAD
+513 R
-526 ILEKLIV
+526 
-533 GTDMA
+533 
-538 EDIKVVNGLEIHGS
+538 VNDLEIHGS

-561 SDLDVVM
+561 SDLDVVV
-568 EYEGEAKEDAIF
+568 EYEGSLREDDAF
-580 NILNEDP
+580 NFLNEDP
-587 MYFDGIKI
+587 LIYNGIKV
-595 DVNPIRSEQTGTL
+595 DVNPIRKQETGTL
-608 EKYMVKSH
+608 QDYMVKSRK
-616 NYDRH
+616 YDQQ
-621 ILKQLGIENANKAE
+621 ILKQLGEDNANKAE
-635 ADMAEAYK
+635 A
-643 AEAEKALAEAK
+643 EK
-654 NDLSDNVSKEYAN
+654 
-667 ALNNN
+667 
-672 PDWRSAAKEL
+672 
-682 ASQAQGETE
+682 
-691 GSLGND
+691 
-697 REKINGYISH
+697 
-707 LLQTVGSDYNVEDFT
+707 
-722 EEKIRFSRVSSDIES
+722 KIRFSRVSTDIES

-779 NGIAP
+779 NGAAP

-797 KAWDA
+797 QAWDA

-826 SLSFIVLDP
+826 NLSFIALDP

-955 TYDNEGNIIPLSKR
+955 TYDNDGNIIPLSKR
-969 FNEALA
+969 FNEAVD
-975 DVRYQRSGQTNSP
+975 DVRYQKSGQANSP
-988 AKVEAELRDTLI
+988 TKIEGELRDTLI

-1057 TKEKIMKRLKE
+1057 TKEKIIKRLKE

-1073 VGYSR
+1073 AGYSN

-1083 SEFDSPKELSEHMF
+1083 SEFDSPKELSEYMF

-1166 KEMPELNDAA
+1166 KEMPDLNDAA

-1228 SEKNPLRIIDKVG
+1228 SEKNPLRIIDKAG

-1277 AKDKDGNLILKS
+1277 AKDKDGHLILKS

-1312 LADWKQVQYDASK
+1312 LADWKQVQYDASR

-1368 AMQKANPKEWENIV
+1368 AIQKGNPKEWENIV

-1393 VKANYKDLHS
+1393 VKANYKDLHT

-1417 RAGAE
+1417 RVGAE

-1437 AIKKASIKRDVFFL
+1437 AIKKATIKRDVFFL

-1520 VKEEASMKLAENPM
+1520 VNEEASMKLAENPM

-1541 SVSREQEPEATIKVY
+1541 SVSHEQEPEATIKVY

-1592 TADNG
+1592 TAANG

-1609 RGSKTGSSVP
+1609 RGSKTGSSVL
-1619 IPNEQ
+1619 IPNEL
-1624 VRQELIQRGFLPKG
+1624 VRQELIKRGFLPEG
-1638 SKAKNI
+1638 SKAKYI

-1674 NVHRANQVVFECE
+1674 NVHRSNQVVFECDL
-1687 FSANKDYTKTARS
+1687 SANKDYTEIARR
-1700 QAKAFNNEGKFVSR
+1700 QAKAYNSEGKFVAR

-1735 KDEDKGHWYI
+1735 KDEDEGHWYI

-1784 NYAAISTKVKPV
+1784 NYATISSKVKPV

-1804 TGKVVPLSRRFEDN
+1804 TGKMIPLSRRFEDSRTSIN
-1818 RIKIEEPRKLFI
+1818 EPRRMFI
-1830 GSLGAGNMDKAD
+1830 GTIGAANVDSVSKSVNLA
-1842 EKVIGDLSYR
+1842 SR
-1852 LGMLDLAKIMDK
+1852 LDLLSLAKQM
-1864 NGSDAKSIKHTT
+1864 NTAGSSAKDIKQIT
-1876 GWELGVDD
+1876 GWKIGADN

-1898 YGNILYEKN
+1898 NGNILYEKN

-1936 EEEYDRLQEKYGGFD
+1936 VEEYDRLAEKYGGLD
-1951 GKRDNNTSLEAYIDA
+1951 GKLDNNTTLDAYIDA
-1966 PDVFKAYPELREIKV
+1966 PDVFEAYPELRNVKV
-1981 KFQAMESNEMAC
+1981 EFEALKGNEKAC
-1993 FTPSHSYLDHL
+1993 FTSAHNYLDRL
-2004 LDVDNSLK
+2004 LDVDDSLK

-2025 RFQDEKEIRGII
+2025 RFQDEKDIRGII

-2051 AMGGDPNTIHQDIQQ
+2051 ARGGAPQTIRKEIQENVASHQA
-2066 EVNNHREDKDF
+2066 EKDF
-2077 IVSNLKQWAV
+2077 IVGNLKQWAV
-2087 LTDMANNLESST
+2087 LTELANRLESST
-2099 EELQRDGKVWQDIGR
+2099 EELQRDGKVWQEIGR

-2124 DTHVNEKYNLKN
+2124 DTYPNEKYELEN

-2141 FGKDFNDLEV
+2141 FGKDFDGLEV
-2151 AKSGYHVHEA
+2151 AKSGYHVKEA
-2161 AEELRRQAQACKD
+2161 AIELRRQAQVCKD
-2174 KLTSADYF
+2174 KLTTSDNI
-2182 TLNQLNIME
+2182 TLKQMTIME
-2191 ESLEKNNAN
+2191 ESLKNNSDN
-2200 QTYWKLAGEVEARN
+2200 HIYWKLAGEVEARN

-2224 QRRDTLAS
+2224 QRRNTLAS

-2237 PRKEQIV
+2237 DRKEQIV
-2244 IKENP
+2244 IKESP
-2249 QRNYVALS
+2249 QRNYITLSS
-2257 PPSTGRWNT
+2257 PPTGRWHT
-2266 SDNEQREACE
+2266 ADTEKREACE
-2276 GYAELISKAIRS
+2276 GYADLISKAIKC
-2288 NLVWNDDSIGKAY
+2288 NLVWNDDSVGKAF
-2301 NLDGQP
+2301 NLNGQP
-2307 FGVEDSYILSLHCN
+2307 FDIGDSYILSLHCN
-2321 KKGYNNPIFAT
+2321 KKGYNTPIFAT
-2332 EQEVRMLNVK
+2332 EQEVRMLNIK
-2342 VWDKTEPF
+2342 VWEKTEPF
-2350 SLITNGEVKKLYNI
+2350 SLIKNGEVKKLYNI
-2364 EDLSSFPERF
+2364 EDLSSFPQRF
-2374 EIIKQVEQRE
+2374 EIIKQIEDRE
-2384 AMKKVKAN
+2384 AMKKAKAN
-2392 SLSVFPVNKYP
+2392 ALSVFPVGKYP
-2403 ELGMNT
+2403 ELGINT
-2409 VKEDVQLDS
+2409 VKDDVQLDY
-2418 NERRDLAKNLL
+2418 NERRDLANKLL
-2429 DYSRGKMPD
+2429 DISRGAMPD
-2438 SYEAKSKET
+2438 AYEAKSKET
-2447 LVRCVAMGMLGNL
+2447 LIRCVAMGMLGNL
-2460 YEFQHS
+2460 YEFQYS

-2482 PAFSKEILDKASASA
+2482 PAFSKEILDKASASVA
-2497 SKVSTFV
+2497 KVSTFV

-2524 IDLDVDG
+2524 IDMDVDG
-2531 NGVVESQENLVA
+2531 NGIVESQENLAA
-2543 DKKQGVEESSSTSQD
+2543 DKKQGEDEPASQSQD
-2558 TSHRHRVKM
+2558 TSHKHKGRVV

>member
-1 MSNENTS
+1 MANDNMN
-8 VVEKFRSGWERFF
+8 VVDRIRSGWGRFF
-21 KKEANP
+21 SRENGRATETKY
-27 VKEEI
+27 
-32 FIPKTRFFLP
+32 IPQSRFFFP
-42 SDIAELDKKEKLNTL
+42 SELEEL
-57 EKWVL
+57 EKKDELNPIEKRALEYGKIVAKQ
-62 DYSKEAAGQDHRPHI
+62 SNRSNI
-77 EYEPV
+77 EYVPV
-82 LFDGKTLIA
+82 LFDGTTLVA
-91 WVDREESPLSDS
+91 WVDGEESPLADF
-103 RSKMMNDEFKRE
+103 RAKMMNDELKRE

-120 KDLEHSILEEQGKAL
+120 KELEQSILKEQGKAL
-135 TGKLFIQDGDE
+135 VDKLFIRKGEE
-146 YIKVDSYSGGDEHCL
+146 YIKVDSYSGDNEPSL
-161 SFTSYNIDTMEYIDI
+161 SFTSYNIETMESVNI
-176 PLDVRQFQ
+176 PYDVRLFQ
-184 EMLGCE
+184 EMLGRE
-190 EMKEAESYNVLDFE
+190 EMKEAETYNVLDFDK
-204 NKLQTLRESQNLL
+204 KLQTLRESQNLL
-217 QETVKLIEE
+217 QDTVKFIEE
-226 SKIHKGKLDISEG
+226 SKIYKGKLDISEG

-246 DYSSHSWSYS
+246 DYSSHSWSYG
-256 AGEIRFNGYFED
+256 ARNIEFYGYFED
-268 DGDAIRTKVINT
+268 DGDAIQTKVINT
-280 ESAYH
+280 KSAYH

-296 VQREKLL
+296 VQREKVLN
-303 KDINAMNYA
+303 DVNAMRQV
-312 LDKDSYKGDLPI
+312 LGKEPI
-324 SHLQI
+324 QGEHQI
-329 QKDVLFKE
+329 TYLTTQKDNLLKE
-337 LLEAMGNKVQTA
+337 LLEAMDATSLSA
-349 QEVTGSELEHR
+349 QGPSNTELEHR
-360 QNEAAFLKLNKALN
+360 QDEAAFLKLNKALN
-374 AVTGSNEVSI
+374 AVTGSYDKSEKV
-384 HSLQEYEKEMGLPEN
+384 LEDYEKSNGIHDNDISNMSK
-399 HIVRLAEKLNS
+399 RMNS
-410 VAKYIDTLEDTRIP
+410 VAKYIDTLKDTRIP
-424 MSGDFLE
+424 MSGDFQE
-431 HLPKYHHLDELFR
+431 HLPKYHHLRELYS

-450 EELYEKKYLAV
+450 EELHGYSRSV
-461 GPEPEIY
+461 GAEEGEY

-486 TDILDHYE
+486 TDILDYYE

-499 NGETIHQNVQGFET
+499 NGETIHENVQGLEYYGKRSLKNHILDEITEKFVIGFEGDEIT
-513 YSRKELKEDIQAD
+513 R
-526 ILEKLIV
+526 
-533 GTDMA
+533 
-538 EDIKVVNGLEIHGS
+538 VNDLEIHGS
-552 RGRGTARPD
+552 RDRGTARPD
-561 SDLDVVM
+561 SDLDVVV
-568 EYEGEAKEDAIF
+568 EYEGSLREDDAF
-580 NILNEDP
+580 NFLNEDP
-587 MYFDGIKI
+587 LIYNGIKV
-595 DVNPIRSEQTGTL
+595 DVNPIRKQETGTL
-608 EKYMVKSH
+608 QDYMVKSRK
-616 NYDRH
+616 YDQQ
-621 ILKQLGIENANKAE
+621 ILKQLGEDNANKAE
-635 ADMAEAYK
+635 A
-643 AEAEKALAEAK
+643 EK
-654 NDLSDNVSKEYAN
+654 
-667 ALNNN
+667 
-672 PDWRSAAKEL
+672 
-682 ASQAQGETE
+682 
-691 GSLGND
+691 
-697 REKINGYISH
+697 
-707 LLQTVGSDYNVEDFT
+707 
-722 EEKIRFSRVSSDIES
+722 KIRFSRVSTDIES

-779 NGIAP
+779 NGAAP

-826 SLSFIVLDP
+826 SLSFIALDP
-835 RNLRAADNYRRE
+835 RNLRAADNFRRE

-883 VTPSYGYAVD
+883 VTPSYSYAVD

-955 TYDNEGNIIPLSKR
+955 TYDNDGNIIPLSKR
-969 FNEALA
+969 FNDALA
-975 DVRYQRSGQTNSP
+975 DVRYQRSGQTVSP
-988 AKVEAELRDTLI
+988 AKVEVELRDTLI

-1008 DVITDID
+1008 DVITDVD

-1021 DTFNKDARHQ
+1021 DSFNKDARHQ
-1031 AVYHGNNSVKTGYNP
+1031 AVYHGKSSVKTGYNP

-1057 TKEKIMKRLKE
+1057 TKEKIIKRLKE

-1073 VGYSR
+1073 AGYSR

-1166 KEMPELNDAA
+1166 KEMPDLNDAA

-1228 SEKNPLRIIDKVG
+1228 SEKNPLRIIDKAG

-1257 VAPRKPSSPSN
+1257 VAPRKPSSPSH

-1277 AKDKDGNLILKS
+1277 AEDKDGHLILKS

-1312 LADWKQVQYDASK
+1312 LADWKQVQYDASR

-1368 AMQKANPKEWENIV
+1368 AIQKANPKEWENIV

-1393 VKANYKDLHS
+1393 VKASYKDLHT

-1422 KLRKIVSD
+1422 KLRKMVSD

-1437 AIKKASIKRDVFFL
+1437 AIKKATIKRDVFFL

-1502 NLYKEYVENGN
+1502 DLYQEYVENGN

-1520 VKEEASMKLAENPM
+1520 VMEEASMKLAENPM

-1541 SVSREQEPEATIKVY
+1541 SVSHEQEPEATIKVY

-1592 TADNG
+1592 TAANG

-1609 RGSKTGSSVP
+1609 RGGKTGSSVL
-1619 IPNEQ
+1619 IPNDQ
-1624 VRQELIQRGFLPKG
+1624 VRKELIQRGFLPDG
-1638 SKAKNI
+1638 SKAKYI

-1674 NVHRANQVVFECE
+1674 NVHRSNQVVFECE
-1687 FSANKDYTKTARS
+1687 LSANKDYTETARS
-1700 QAKAFNNEGKFVSR
+1700 QAKAYNSDGKFVVR

-1784 NYAAISTKVKPV
+1784 NYATISSKVKPV
-1796 LAPVMYDE
+1796 LSPVMHDE
-1804 TGKVVPLSRRFEDN
+1804 TGKMIPLSRRFEDSRTAIN
-1818 RIKIEEPRKLFI
+1818 EPRRMFI
-1830 GSLGAGNMDKAD
+1830 GTIGAANVDTASKS
-1842 EKVIGDLSYR
+1842 VNLSSR
-1852 LGMLDLAKIMDK
+1852 LDLLSLAKQM
-1864 NGSDAKSIKHTT
+1864 NTAGSSAKDIKQIT
-1876 GWELGVDD
+1876 GWEIGADN

-1898 YGNILYEKN
+1898 NGNILYEKN
-1907 HPDYKRYM
+1907 HPDFKRYM
-1915 ELVYKDNE
+1915 ELVNKDNE
-1923 HIFCEGEALRPSE
+1923 HVFCEGEALRPSE
-1936 EEEYDRLQEKYGGFD
+1936 VEEYDRLAEEYGGLD
-1951 GKRDNNTSLEAYIDA
+1951 GKLDNHTTLDAYIDA
-1966 PDVFKAYPELREIKV
+1966 PDVFEAYPELRNVKV
-1981 KFQAMESNEMAC
+1981 EFEALKGNEKAC
-1993 FTPSHSYLDHL
+1993 FTSAHNYLDRI
-2004 LDVDNSLK
+2004 LDVDDSVK

-2025 RFQDEKEIRGII
+2025 RFQDEKDIRGII

-2051 AMGGDPNTIHQDIQQ
+2051 ARGGAPQTIRKEIQENVACHQA
-2066 EVNNHREDKDF
+2066 EKDF

-2087 LTDMANNLESST
+2087 LTDMANRLEAST
-2099 EELQRDGKVWQDIGR
+2099 EELQRDGKVWQEIGR

-2124 DTHVNEKYNLKN
+2124 DTYPNEKYKLEN

-2141 FGKDFNDLEV
+2141 FGKNFDDLEV
-2151 AKSGYHVHEA
+2151 AKSGYHVKEA
-2161 AEELRRQAQACKD
+2161 AIELRRQAQVCKD
-2174 KLTSADYF
+2174 GLTTSDKI
-2182 TLNQLNIME
+2182 TLKQMTIME
-2191 ESLEKNNAN
+2191 ESLKNNSDN
-2200 QTYWKLAGEVEARN
+2200 QIYWKLAGEVEARN
-2214 TSKRVGMSPF
+2214 TSKRVGMTPL
-2224 QRRDTLAS
+2224 QRRNTLAS

-2237 PRKEQIV
+2237 DRKEQIV
-2244 IKENP
+2244 IKESP
-2249 QRNYVALS
+2249 QRNYVTLS
-2257 PPSTGRWNT
+2257 SPSTGRWHT
-2266 SDNEQREACE
+2266 ADNEQREACE
-2276 GYAELISKAIRS
+2276 GYAELISKAIKC

-2301 NLDGQP
+2301 NLNGQP
-2307 FGVEDSYILSLHCN
+2307 FDIGDSYILSLHCN
-2321 KKGYNNPIFAT
+2321 KNGYNTPIFAT
-2332 EQEVRMLNVK
+2332 EQEVRQLNIG
-2342 VWDKTEPF
+2342 VWEKTMPF
-2350 SLITNGEVKKLYNI
+2350 SLIKNGEVKKLYNI
-2364 EDLSSFPERF
+2364 EDLSSFPQRF
-2374 EIIKQVEQRE
+2374 EIIKQIEDRE
-2384 AMKKVKAN
+2384 TMKKAKAN
-2392 SLSVFPVNKYP
+2392 ALSVFPTWKYP
-2403 ELGMNT
+2403 ELDMT
-2409 VKEDVQLDS
+2409 VKKDVQLDY

-2460 YEFQHS
+2460 YEFQYS

-2482 PAFSKEILDKASASA
+2482 PAFSKEILDKASASVA
-2497 SKVSTFV
+2497 KVCTFV

-2524 IDLDVDG
+2524 IDMDVDG
-2531 NGVVESQENLVA
+2531 NGIVESQENLAA
-2543 DKKQGVEESSSTSQD
+2543 DKKQGEDEPGSQSQD
-2558 TSHRHRVKM
+2558 TSHKHKGRVV

>member
-1 MSNENTS
+1 MANDNMN
-8 VVEKFRSGWERFF
+8 VVDRIRSGWGRFF
-21 KKEANP
+21 SRENGRATETKYIPKSRFFSPSDLKELEKKEGLNP
-27 VKEEI
+27 MEKRALEYG
-32 FIPKTRFFLP
+32 K
-42 SDIAELDKKEKLNTL
+42 IAAMQSNR
-57 EKWVL
+57 
-62 DYSKEAAGQDHRPHI
+62 SNI
-77 EYEPV
+77 EYVPV
-82 LFDGKTLIA
+82 LFDGTTLIA
-91 WVDREESPLSDS
+91 WNDGEKSPLADF
-103 RSKMMNDEFKRE
+103 RAKMMNDELKRE

-120 KDLEHSILEEQGKAL
+120 KELEQSILEEQGKAL
-135 TGKLFIQDGDE
+135 VDKLFIREGEE
-146 YIKVDSYSGGDEHCL
+146 YIKVDSYSGDKEPSL
-161 SFTSYNIDTMEYIDI
+161 SFTSYNIDTMESVNI
-176 PLDVRQFQ
+176 PYDVRLFQ
-184 EMLGCE
+184 EMLGRE
-190 EMKEAESYNVLDFE
+190 EMKEAETYNILDFDK
-204 NKLQTLRESQNLL
+204 KLQTLRESQNLL
-217 QETVKLIEE
+217 QDTVKFIEE
-226 SKIHKGKLDISEG
+226 SKIYKGKLDISEG

-246 DYSSHSWSYS
+246 DYSSHSWSYG
-256 AGEIRFNGYFED
+256 AGNIEFYGYFED
-268 DGDAIRTKVINT
+268 DGDAIQTKVIDSK
-280 ESAYH
+280 SAYH

-296 VQREKLL
+296 VQREKVRN
-303 KDINAMNYA
+303 DVNAMKQA
-312 LDKDSYKGDLPI
+312 LGKEPIQGDHQIAYLI
-324 SHLQI
+324 S
-329 QKDVLFKE
+329 QKDNLLKE
-337 LLEAMGNKVQTA
+337 LLEAMDTTSSKA
-349 QEVTGSELEHR
+349 QGLSNTELEHR
-360 QNEAAFLKLNKALN
+360 KDEAAFLKLNKALN
-374 AVTGSNEVSI
+374 AVTGSYDKSEKV
-384 HSLQEYEKEMGLPEN
+384 LEDYEKSNDIHDSDISNMAK
-399 HIVRLAEKLNS
+399 RMNS
-410 VAKYIDTLEDTRIP
+410 VAKYIDTLKDTRIP
-424 MSGDFLE
+424 MSGDFQE
-431 HLPKYHHLDELFR
+431 HLPNYHHLRELYS

-450 EELYEKKYLAV
+450 EELHGYSHSV
-461 GPEPEIY
+461 GAGEGEY

-480 AFNKEL
+480 TFKKEL
-486 TDILDHYE
+486 TNILDYYE

-499 NGETIHQNVQGFET
+499 NGETIHKNVQELEYYDKRSLKNYILKEVTEKFVIGFEGDEIT
-513 YSRKELKEDIQAD
+513 R
-526 ILEKLIV
+526 
-533 GTDMA
+533 
-538 EDIKVVNGLEIHGS
+538 VNDLEIHGS

-561 SDLDVVM
+561 SDLDVVV
-568 EYEGEAKEDAIF
+568 EYEGSLREDDAF
-580 NILNEDP
+580 NFLNEDP
-587 MYFDGIKI
+587 LIYDGIKV
-595 DVNPIRSEQTGTL
+595 DVNPIRKQETGTL
-608 EKYMVKSH
+608 ENYMVKSRK
-616 NYDRH
+616 YDQQ
-621 ILKQLGIENANKAE
+621 ILKQLGVDNANKAE
-635 ADMAEAYK
+635 T
-643 AEAEKALAEAK
+643 EK
-654 NDLSDNVSKEYAN
+654 
-667 ALNNN
+667 
-672 PDWRSAAKEL
+672 
-682 ASQAQGETE
+682 
-691 GSLGND
+691 
-697 REKINGYISH
+697 
-707 LLQTVGSDYNVEDFT
+707 
-722 EEKIRFSRVSSDIES
+722 KIRFSRVSTDIES

-779 NGIAP
+779 NGAAP

-797 KAWDA
+797 QAWDA

-826 SLSFIVLDP
+826 SLSFIALDP

-883 VTPSYGYAVD
+883 VTPSYSYAVD

-955 TYDNEGNIIPLSKR
+955 TYDNDGNIIPLSKR
-969 FNEALA
+969 FNDALA
-975 DVRYQRSGQTNSP
+975 DVRYQRSGQTVSP
-988 AKVEAELRDTLI
+988 AKMEAELRDTLI

-1008 DVITDID
+1008 DVITDVD

-1021 DTFNKDARHQ
+1021 DSFNKDARHQ
-1031 AVYHGNNSVKTGYNP
+1031 AVYNGNDSVKTGYNP

-1057 TKEKIMKRLKE
+1057 TKEKIIKRLKE

-1073 VGYSR
+1073 AGYSR

-1166 KEMPELNDAA
+1166 KEMPDLNDAA

-1228 SEKNPLRIIDKVG
+1228 SEKNPLRIIDKAG

-1257 VAPRKPSSPSN
+1257 VAPRKPSSPSP

-1277 AKDKDGNLILKS
+1277 AEDKDGHLILKS

-1312 LADWKQVQYDASK
+1312 LADWKQVQYDASR

-1368 AMQKANPKEWENIV
+1368 AIQKANPKEWENIV

-1393 VKANYKDLHS
+1393 VKASYKDLHT

-1422 KLRKIVSD
+1422 KLRKMASD

-1437 AIKKASIKRDVFFL
+1437 AIKKATIKRDVFFL

-1502 NLYKEYVENGN
+1502 NLYQEYVENGN

-1520 VKEEASMKLAENPM
+1520 VMEEASMKLAENPM

-1541 SVSREQEPEATIKVY
+1541 SISHEQEPEATIKVY

-1592 TADNG
+1592 TAANG

-1609 RGSKTGSSVP
+1609 RGGKTGSSVL

-1624 VRQELIQRGFLPKG
+1624 VRKELIQRGFLPDG
-1638 SKAKNI
+1638 SKAKYI

-1674 NVHRANQVVFECE
+1674 NVHRSNQVVFECE
-1687 FSANKDYTKTARS
+1687 FSANRDYTETARS
-1700 QAKAFNNEGKFVSR
+1700 QTKAYNGEGKFVAR

-1784 NYAAISTKVKPV
+1784 NYATISSKVKPV

-1804 TGKVVPLSRRFEDN
+1804 TGKMIPLSRRFEDSRTTIN
-1818 RIKIEEPRKLFI
+1818 EPRRMFI
-1830 GSLGAGNMDKAD
+1830 GTIGAANVDTASKS
-1842 EKVIGDLSYR
+1842 VNLSSR
-1852 LGMLDLAKIMDK
+1852 LDLLSLAKQM
-1864 NGSDAKSIKHTT
+1864 NTAGSSAKDIKQIT
-1876 GWELGVDD
+1876 GWEIGADN

-1898 YGNILYEKN
+1898 NGNILYEKN
-1907 HPDYKRYM
+1907 HPDFKRYM
-1915 ELVYKDNE
+1915 ELVNKDNE

-1936 EEEYDRLQEKYGGFD
+1936 VEEYDRLAEEYGGLD
-1951 GKRDNNTSLEAYIDA
+1951 GKLDNHTMLDAYIDA
-1966 PDVFKAYPELREIKV
+1966 PDVFEAYPELRNVKV
-1981 KFQAMESNEMAC
+1981 EFEALKGNEKAC
-1993 FTPSHSYLDHL
+1993 FTSSHNYLDRL
-2004 LDVDNSLK
+2004 FDVDESLK

-2025 RFQDEKEIRGII
+2025 RFQDEKDIRGII

-2051 AMGGDPNTIHQDIQQ
+2051 ARGGAPQTIRKEIQENVACHQA
-2066 EVNNHREDKDF
+2066 EKDF

-2087 LTDMANNLESST
+2087 LTDMANRLEASRK
-2099 EELQRDGKVWQDIGR
+2099 ELQRDGKVWQEIGR

-2124 DTHVNEKYNLKN
+2124 DTNPNEKYKLEN

-2141 FGKDFNDLEV
+2141 FGKDFDDLEV
-2151 AKSGYHVHEA
+2151 AKSGYHVKEA
-2161 AEELRRQAQACKD
+2161 AIELRRQAQVCKD
-2174 KLTSADYF
+2174 GLTTSDKI
-2182 TLNQLNIME
+2182 TLKQMTIME
-2191 ESLEKNNAN
+2191 ESLKNNSDN
-2200 QTYWKLAGEVEARN
+2200 QIYWKLAGEVEARN
-2214 TSKRVGMSPF
+2214 TSKRVGMSPL
-2224 QRRDTLAS
+2224 QRRNTLAS

-2237 PRKEQIV
+2237 DRKEQIV
-2244 IKENP
+2244 IKDSP
-2249 QRNYVALS
+2249 QKSYVTLS
-2257 PPSTGRWNT
+2257 SPSTGRWHT
-2266 SDNEQREACE
+2266 ADNEQREACE
-2276 GYAELISKAIRS
+2276 GYAELISKAIKC

-2301 NLDGQP
+2301 NLNGQP
-2307 FGVEDSYILSLHCN
+2307 FDIGDSYILSLHCN
-2321 KKGYNNPIFAT
+2321 KNGYNTPIFAT
-2332 EQEVRMLNVK
+2332 EQEVRQLNIG
-2342 VWDKTEPF
+2342 VWEKTMPF
-2350 SLITNGEVKKLYNI
+2350 SLIKNGEVKKLYNI
-2364 EDLSSFPERF
+2364 EDLSSFPQRF
-2374 EIIKQVEQRE
+2374 EIIKQIEDRE
-2384 AMKKVKAN
+2384 TMKKAKAN
-2392 SLSVFPVNKYP
+2392 ALSVFSTEKYP
-2403 ELGMNT
+2403 ELDMT
-2409 VKEDVQLDS
+2409 VKKDVQLDY

-2447 LVRCVAMGMLGNL
+2447 LVRSIAMGMLGNL
-2460 YEFQHS
+2460 YEFQYS

-2473 GLIARLERD
+2473 SLIARLERD
-2482 PAFSKEILDKASASA
+2482 PAFSKEILDKASASVA
-2497 SKVSTFV
+2497 KVSTFI

-2524 IDLDVDG
+2524 IDMDVDG
-2531 NGVVESQENLVA
+2531 NGIVESQENLAA
-2543 DKKQGVEESSSTSQD
+2543 DKKQGEDEPASQSQD
-2558 TSHRHRVKM
+2558 TSHKHKGRVV

>member
-1 MSNENTS
+1 MANDNMN
-8 VVEKFRSGWERFF
+8 VVDRIRSGWGRFF
-21 KKEANP
+21 SRENGRATETKY
-27 VKEEI
+27 
-32 FIPKTRFFLP
+32 IPQSRFFSP
-42 SDIAELDKKEKLNTL
+42 SELEEL
-57 EKWVL
+57 EKKDEL
-62 DYSKEAAGQDHRPHI
+62 NPMEKRALEYGKIAAKQSNRSNI
-77 EYEPV
+77 EYVPV
-82 LFDGKTLIA
+82 LFDGTTLIA
-91 WVDREESPLSDS
+91 WVDGEESPLTDF
-103 RSKMMNDEFKRE
+103 RAKMMNDELKRE

-120 KDLEHSILEEQGKAL
+120 KELEQSILEEQGKTL
-135 TGKLFIQDGDE
+135 VDKLFIRKGEE
-146 YIKVDSYSGGDEHCL
+146 YIKVDSYSGDNEPSL
-161 SFTSYNIDTMEYIDI
+161 SFTSYNIETMESVNI
-176 PLDVRQFQ
+176 PYDVRLFQ
-184 EMLGCE
+184 EMLGRE
-190 EMKEAESYNVLDFE
+190 EMKEAETYNVLDFDK
-204 NKLQTLRESQNLL
+204 KLQTLRESQNLL
-217 QETVKLIEE
+217 QDTVKFIEE
-226 SKIHKGKLDISEG
+226 SKIYKGKLDISEG

-246 DYSSHSWSYS
+246 DYSSHSWSYG
-256 AGEIRFNGYFED
+256 AGNIEFYGYFED
-268 DGDAIRTKVINT
+268 DGDAIQTKVINT
-280 ESAYH
+280 KSAYH

-296 VQREKLL
+296 VQREKVLNDVNTMRQALGKEPIQGEHQITYLTTQKDNLL
-303 KDINAMNYA
+303 K
-312 LDKDSYKGDLPI
+312 
-324 SHLQI
+324 
-329 QKDVLFKE
+329 E
-337 LLEAMGNKVQTA
+337 LIEAMDATSLAA
-349 QEVTGSELEHR
+349 QGPSNTELEHR
-360 QNEAAFLKLNKALN
+360 QDEAAFLKLNKALN
-374 AVTGSNEVSI
+374 AVAGSYDKSEKM
-384 HSLQEYEKEMGLPEN
+384 LEDYEKSNGIHDNDISNMA
-399 HIVRLAEKLNS
+399 RRMNS
-410 VAKYIDTLEDTRIP
+410 VSKYIDTLKDTRIP
-424 MSGDFLE
+424 MSGDFQE
-431 HLPKYHHLDELFR
+431 HLPNNHHLRELYS

-450 EELYEKKYLAV
+450 EELYGYSRSV
-461 GPEPEIY
+461 GTEEGEY

-486 TDILDHYE
+486 TDILDYYE

-499 NGETIHQNVQGFET
+499 NGETIHENVQGLEYYGKRSLKNHILDEITEKFVIGFEGDEIT
-513 YSRKELKEDIQAD
+513 R
-526 ILEKLIV
+526 
-533 GTDMA
+533 
-538 EDIKVVNGLEIHGS
+538 VNDLEIHGS

-561 SDLDVVM
+561 SDLDVVV
-568 EYEGEAKEDAIF
+568 EYEGSLREDDAF
-580 NILNEDP
+580 NFLNEDP
-587 MYFDGIKI
+587 LIYNGIKV
-595 DVNPIRSEQTGTL
+595 DVNPIRKQETGTL
-608 EKYMVKSH
+608 QDYMVKSRK
-616 NYDRH
+616 YDQQ
-621 ILKQLGIENANKAE
+621 ILKQLGEDNANKAE
-635 ADMAEAYK
+635 A
-643 AEAEKALAEAK
+643 EK
-654 NDLSDNVSKEYAN
+654 
-667 ALNNN
+667 
-672 PDWRSAAKEL
+672 
-682 ASQAQGETE
+682 
-691 GSLGND
+691 
-697 REKINGYISH
+697 
-707 LLQTVGSDYNVEDFT
+707 
-722 EEKIRFSRVSSDIES
+722 KIRFSRVSTDIES

-779 NGIAP
+779 NGAAP

-826 SLSFIVLDP
+826 SLSFIALDP

-883 VTPSYGYAVD
+883 VTPSYSYAVD

-955 TYDNEGNIIPLSKR
+955 TYDNDGNIIPLSKR
-969 FNEALA
+969 FNDALA
-975 DVRYQRSGQTNSP
+975 DVRYQRSGQTVSP
-988 AKVEAELRDTLI
+988 AKMEAELRDTLI

-1008 DVITDID
+1008 DVITDVD

-1021 DTFNKDARHQ
+1021 DSFNKDARHQ
-1031 AVYHGNNSVKTGYNP
+1031 AVYNGNDSVKTGYNP

-1057 TKEKIMKRLKE
+1057 TKEKIIKRLKE

-1073 VGYSR
+1073 AGYSR

-1166 KEMPELNDAA
+1166 KEMPDLNDAA

-1228 SEKNPLRIIDKVG
+1228 SEKNPLRIIDKAG

-1257 VAPRKPSSPSN
+1257 VAPRKPSSPSH

-1277 AKDKDGNLILKS
+1277 AKDKDGHLILKS

-1312 LADWKQVQYDASK
+1312 LADWKQVQYDASR

-1354 AETPIHEYSHLWAT
+1354 AETPIHEYSHLWTT
-1368 AMQKANPKEWENIV
+1368 AIQKANPKEWENIV

-1393 VKANYKDLHS
+1393 VKASYKDLHT

-1422 KLRKIVSD
+1422 KLRKMVSA

-1437 AIKKASIKRDVFFL
+1437 AIKKATIKRDVFFL

-1502 NLYKEYVENGN
+1502 NLYQEYVENGN

-1520 VKEEASMKLAENPM
+1520 VMEEASMKLAENPM

-1541 SVSREQEPEATIKVY
+1541 SVSHEQEPEATIKVY

-1592 TADNG
+1592 TAANG

-1609 RGSKTGSSVP
+1609 RGGKTGSSVL
-1619 IPNEQ
+1619 IPNDQ
-1624 VRQELIQRGFLPKG
+1624 VRKELIQRGFLPDG
-1638 SKAKNI
+1638 SKAKYI

-1674 NVHRANQVVFECE
+1674 NVHRSNQVVFECE
-1687 FSANKDYTKTARS
+1687 LSANKDYTETARS
-1700 QAKAFNNEGKFVSR
+1700 QAKAYNSDGKFVVR

-1784 NYAAISTKVKPV
+1784 NYATISSKVKPV
-1796 LAPVMYDE
+1796 LSPVMHDE
-1804 TGKVVPLSRRFEDN
+1804 TGKMIPLSRRFEDSRTAIN
-1818 RIKIEEPRKLFI
+1818 EPRRMFI
-1830 GSLGAGNMDKAD
+1830 GTIGAANVDTASKS
-1842 EKVIGDLSYR
+1842 VNLSSR
-1852 LGMLDLAKIMDK
+1852 LDLLSLAKQM
-1864 NGSDAKSIKHTT
+1864 NTAGSSAKDIKQIT
-1876 GWELGVDD
+1876 GWEIGADN

-1898 YGNILYEKN
+1898 NGNILYEKN
-1907 HPDYKRYM
+1907 HPDFKRYM
-1915 ELVYKDNE
+1915 ELVNKDNE
-1923 HIFCEGEALRPSE
+1923 HVFCEGEALRPSE
-1936 EEEYDRLQEKYGGFD
+1936 VEEYDRLAEEYGGLD
-1951 GKRDNNTSLEAYIDA
+1951 GKLDNHTTLDAYIDA
-1966 PDVFKAYPELREIKV
+1966 PDVFEAYPELRNVKV
-1981 KFQAMESNEMAC
+1981 EFEALKGNEKAC
-1993 FTPSHSYLDHL
+1993 FTSAHNYLDRI
-2004 LDVDNSLK
+2004 LDVDDSVK

-2025 RFQDEKEIRGII
+2025 RFQDEKDIRGII

-2051 AMGGDPNTIHQDIQQ
+2051 ARGGAPQTIRKEIQENVACHQA
-2066 EVNNHREDKDF
+2066 EKDF

-2087 LTDMANNLESST
+2087 LTDMANRLEAST
-2099 EELQRDGKVWQDIGR
+2099 EELQRDGKVWQEIGR

-2124 DTHVNEKYNLKN
+2124 DTYPNEKYKLEN

-2141 FGKDFNDLEV
+2141 FGKDFDDLEV
-2151 AKSGYHVHEA
+2151 AKSGYHVKEA
-2161 AEELRRQAQACKD
+2161 AIELRRQAQVCKD
-2174 KLTSADYF
+2174 GLTTSDKI
-2182 TLNQLNIME
+2182 TLKQMTIME
-2191 ESLEKNNAN
+2191 ESLKNNSDN
-2200 QTYWKLAGEVEARN
+2200 QIYWKLAGEVEARN
-2214 TSKRVGMSPF
+2214 TSKRVGMTPL
-2224 QRRDTLAS
+2224 QRRNTLAS

-2237 PRKEQIV
+2237 DRKEQIV
-2244 IKENP
+2244 IKESP
-2249 QRNYVALS
+2249 QRNYVTLS
-2257 PPSTGRWNT
+2257 SPSTGRWHT
-2266 SDNEQREACE
+2266 ADNEQREACE
-2276 GYAELISKAIRS
+2276 GYAELISKAIKC

-2301 NLDGQP
+2301 NLNGQP
-2307 FGVEDSYILSLHCN
+2307 FDIGDSYILSLHCN
-2321 KKGYNNPIFAT
+2321 KNGYNTPIFAT
-2332 EQEVRMLNVK
+2332 EQEVRQLNIG
-2342 VWDKTEPF
+2342 VWEKTMPF
-2350 SLITNGEVKKLYNI
+2350 SLIKNGEVKKLYNI
-2364 EDLSSFPERF
+2364 EDLSSFPQRF
-2374 EIIKQVEQRE
+2374 EIIKQIEDRE
-2384 AMKKVKAN
+2384 TMKKAKAN
-2392 SLSVFPVNKYP
+2392 ALSVFPTWKYP
-2403 ELGMNT
+2403 ELDMT
-2409 VKEDVQLDS
+2409 VKKDVQLDY

-2460 YEFQHS
+2460 YEFQYS

-2482 PAFSKEILDKASASA
+2482 PAFSKEILDKASASVA
-2497 SKVSTFV
+2497 KVSTFV

-2524 IDLDVDG
+2524 IDMDVDG
-2531 NGVVESQENLVA
+2531 NGIVESQENLAA
-2543 DKKQGVEESSSTSQD
+2543 DKKQGEDEPASQSQD
-2558 TSHRHRVKM
+2558 TSHKHKGRVV

>member
-1 MSNENTS
+1 MANDNMN
-8 VVEKFRSGWERFF
+8 VVDRIRSGWGRFF
-21 KKEANP
+21 SRENGRATETKY
-27 VKEEI
+27 
-32 FIPKTRFFLP
+32 IPQSRFFFP
-42 SDIAELDKKEKLNTL
+42 SELEEL
-57 EKWVL
+57 EKKDELNPIEKRALEYGKIVAKQ
-62 DYSKEAAGQDHRPHI
+62 SNRSNI
-77 EYEPV
+77 EYVPV
-82 LFDGKTLIA
+82 LFDGTTLVA
-91 WVDREESPLSDS
+91 WVDGEESPLADF
-103 RSKMMNDEFKRE
+103 RAKMMNDELKRE

-120 KDLEHSILEEQGKAL
+120 KELEQSILEEQGKAL
-135 TGKLFIQDGDE
+135 IDKLFIRKGEE
-146 YIKVDSYSGGDEHCL
+146 YIKVDSYSGDNEPSL
-161 SFTSYNIDTMEYIDI
+161 SFTSYNIETMKSVNI
-176 PLDVRQFQ
+176 PYDVRLFQ
-184 EMLGCE
+184 EMLGRE
-190 EMKEAESYNVLDFE
+190 EMKEAETYNVLDFDK
-204 NKLQTLRESQNLL
+204 KLQTLRESQNLL
-217 QETVKLIEE
+217 QDTVKFIEE
-226 SKIHKGKLDISEG
+226 SKIYKGKLDISEG

-246 DYSSHSWSYS
+246 DYSSHSWSYG
-256 AGEIRFNGYFED
+256 AGNIEFYGYFED
-268 DGDAIRTKVINT
+268 DGDAIQTKVINT
-280 ESAYH
+280 NSAYH

-296 VQREKLL
+296 VQREKVLN
-303 KDINAMNYA
+303 DVNAMKLA
-312 LDKDSYKGDLPI
+312 LGKEAIQGE
-324 SHLQI
+324 HQI
-329 QKDVLFKE
+329 TYLTTQKDNLLKE
-337 LLEAMGNKVQTA
+337 LLEAMDATSLSA
-349 QEVTGSELEHR
+349 QGPSNTELEHR
-360 QNEAAFLKLNKALN
+360 QDEAAFLKLNKALN
-374 AVTGSNEVSI
+374 AVTRSYDKSEKV
-384 HSLQEYEKEMGLPEN
+384 LEDYEKSNGIHDNDISNMSK
-399 HIVRLAEKLNS
+399 RMNS
-410 VAKYIDTLEDTRIP
+410 VAKYIDTLKDTRIP
-424 MSGDFLE
+424 MSGDFQE
-431 HLPKYHHLDELFR
+431 HLPKYHHLRELYS

-450 EELYEKKYLAV
+450 EELHGYSRSV
-461 GPEPEIY
+461 GAEEGEY

-486 TDILDHYE
+486 TDILDYYE

-499 NGETIHQNVQGFET
+499 NGETIHENVQGLEYYGKRSLKNHILDEITEKFVIGFEGDEIT
-513 YSRKELKEDIQAD
+513 R
-526 ILEKLIV
+526 
-533 GTDMA
+533 
-538 EDIKVVNGLEIHGS
+538 VNDLEIHGS

-561 SDLDVVM
+561 SDLDVVV
-568 EYEGEAKEDAIF
+568 EYEGSLREDDAF
-580 NILNEDP
+580 NFLNEDP
-587 MYFDGIKI
+587 LIYNGIKV
-595 DVNPIRSEQTGTL
+595 DVNPIRKQETGTL
-608 EKYMVKSH
+608 QDYMVKSRK
-616 NYDRH
+616 YDQQ
-621 ILKQLGIENANKAE
+621 ILKQLGEDNANKAE
-635 ADMAEAYK
+635 A
-643 AEAEKALAEAK
+643 EK
-654 NDLSDNVSKEYAN
+654 
-667 ALNNN
+667 
-672 PDWRSAAKEL
+672 
-682 ASQAQGETE
+682 
-691 GSLGND
+691 
-697 REKINGYISH
+697 
-707 LLQTVGSDYNVEDFT
+707 
-722 EEKIRFSRVSSDIES
+722 KIRFSRVSTDIES

-769 SSSYQ
+769 LSSYQ

-779 NGIAP
+779 NGAAP

-826 SLSFIVLDP
+826 SLSFIALDP

-883 VTPSYGYAVD
+883 VTPSYSYAVD

-955 TYDNEGNIIPLSKR
+955 TYDNDGNIIPLSKR
-969 FNEALA
+969 FNDALA
-975 DVRYQRSGQTNSP
+975 DVRYQRSGQTVSP
-988 AKVEAELRDTLI
+988 AKVEIELRDTLI

-1008 DVITDID
+1008 DVITDVD

-1021 DTFNKDARHQ
+1021 DSFNKDARHQ
-1031 AVYHGNNSVKTGYNP
+1031 AVYHGKSSVKTGYNP

-1057 TKEKIMKRLKE
+1057 TKEKIIKRLKE

-1073 VGYSR
+1073 AGYSR

-1166 KEMPELNDAA
+1166 KEMPDLNDAA

-1228 SEKNPLRIIDKVG
+1228 SEKNPLRIIDKAG

-1257 VAPRKPSSPSN
+1257 VAPRKPSSPSH

-1277 AKDKDGNLILKS
+1277 AEDKDGHLILKS

-1312 LADWKQVQYDASK
+1312 LADWKQVQYDASR

-1368 AMQKANPKEWENIV
+1368 AIQKANPKEWENIV
-1382 GLMKNTSIWNE
+1382 GLMKSTSIWNE
-1393 VKANYKDLHS
+1393 VKANYKDLHT

-1422 KLRKIVSD
+1422 KLRKMVSD

-1437 AIKKASIKRDVFFL
+1437 AIKKATIKRDVFFL

-1502 NLYKEYVENGN
+1502 DLYQEYVENGN

-1520 VKEEASMKLAENPM
+1520 VMEEASMKLAENPM

-1541 SVSREQEPEATIKVY
+1541 SVSHEQEPEATIKVY

-1592 TADNG
+1592 TAANG

-1609 RGSKTGSSVP
+1609 RGGKTGFSVL

-1624 VRQELIQRGFLPKG
+1624 VRKELIQRGFLPDG
-1638 SKAKNI
+1638 SKAKYI

-1674 NVHRANQVVFECE
+1674 NVHRSNQVVFECE
-1687 FSANKDYTKTARS
+1687 LSANKDYTETARS
-1700 QAKAFNNEGKFVSR
+1700 QAKAYNSDGKFVVR

-1784 NYAAISTKVKPV
+1784 NYATISSKVKPV
-1796 LAPVMYDE
+1796 LSPVMHDE
-1804 TGKVVPLSRRFEDN
+1804 TGKMIPLSRRFEDSRTAIN
-1818 RIKIEEPRKLFI
+1818 VPRRMFI
-1830 GSLGAGNMDKAD
+1830 GTIGAANVDTASKS
-1842 EKVIGDLSYR
+1842 VNLSSR
-1852 LGMLDLAKIMDK
+1852 LDLLSLAKQM
-1864 NGSDAKSIKHTT
+1864 NTAGSSAKDIKQIT
-1876 GWELGVDD
+1876 GWEIGADN

-1898 YGNILYEKN
+1898 NGNILYEKN
-1907 HPDYKRYM
+1907 HPDFKRYM
-1915 ELVYKDNE
+1915 ELVNKDNE
-1923 HIFCEGEALRPSE
+1923 HVFCEGEALRPSE
-1936 EEEYDRLQEKYGGFD
+1936 VEEYDRLAEKYGGLE
-1951 GKRDNNTSLEAYIDA
+1951 GKLDNHTTLDAYIDA
-1966 PDVFKAYPELREIKV
+1966 PDVFEAYPELRNVKV
-1981 KFQAMESNEMAC
+1981 EFEALKGNEKAC
-1993 FTPSHSYLDHL
+1993 FTSAHNYLDRI
-2004 LDVDNSLK
+2004 LDVDDSVK

-2025 RFQDEKEIRGII
+2025 RFQDEKDIRGII

-2051 AMGGDPNTIHQDIQQ
+2051 ARGGAPQTIRKEIQENVACHQA
-2066 EVNNHREDKDF
+2066 EKDF

-2087 LTDMANNLESST
+2087 LTDMANRLEAST
-2099 EELQRDGKVWQDIGR
+2099 EELQRDGKVWQEIGR

-2124 DTHVNEKYNLKN
+2124 DTNPNEKYELEN

-2141 FGKDFNDLEV
+2141 FGKDFDDLEV
-2151 AKSGYHVHEA
+2151 AKSGYHVKEA
-2161 AEELRRQAQACKD
+2161 AIELRRQAQVCKD
-2174 KLTSADYF
+2174 ELTTSDKI
-2182 TLNQLNIME
+2182 TLKQMTIME
-2191 ESLEKNNAN
+2191 ESLKNNSDN
-2200 QTYWKLAGEVEARN
+2200 QIYWKLAGEVEARN
-2214 TSKRVGMSPF
+2214 TSKRVGMTPL
-2224 QRRDTLAS
+2224 QRRNTLAS

-2237 PRKEQIV
+2237 DRKEQIV
-2244 IKENP
+2244 IKESP
-2249 QRNYVALS
+2249 QRNYVTLS
-2257 PPSTGRWNT
+2257 SPSTGRWHT
-2266 SDNEQREACE
+2266 ADNEQREACE
-2276 GYAELISKAIRS
+2276 GYAELISKAIKC

-2301 NLDGQP
+2301 NLNGQP
-2307 FGVEDSYILSLHCN
+2307 FDIGDSYILSLHCN
-2321 KKGYNNPIFAT
+2321 KNGHNTPIFAT
-2332 EQEVRMLNVK
+2332 EQEVRQLNMG
-2342 VWDKTEPF
+2342 VWQKAKPF
-2350 SLITNGEVKKLYNI
+2350 SLIKNGEVKKLYNI
-2364 EDLSSFPERF
+2364 ENLSSFPQRL
-2374 EIIKQVEQRE
+2374 EIIKQIEDRE
-2384 AMKKVKAN
+2384 TMKKAKAN
-2392 SLSVFPVNKYP
+2392 ALSVFPVGKYP
-2403 ELGMNT
+2403 ELDMT
-2409 VKEDVQLDS
+2409 VKENVQLDY

-2429 DYSRGKMPD
+2429 DYVRGKMPD
-2438 SYEAKSKET
+2438 SYEAKSKEA
-2447 LVRCVAMGMLGNL
+2447 LVRSIAMGMLGNL
-2460 YEFQHS
+2460 YEFQYS

-2482 PAFSKEILDKASASA
+2482 PAFSKEIVDKASASA
-2497 SKVSTFV
+2497 AKVSTFV

-2524 IDLDVDG
+2524 IDMDVDG
-2531 NGVVESQENLVA
+2531 NGIVESQENLAA
-2543 DKKQGVEESSSTSQD
+2543 DKKQGEDEPASQSQD
-2558 TSHRHRVKM
+2558 TSHKHKGRVV

>member
-1 MSNENTS
+1 MANDNMN
-8 VVEKFRSGWERFF
+8 VVDRIRSGWGRFF
-21 KKEANP
+21 SRENGRATETKYIPKSRFFSPSDLKELEKKEGLNP
-27 VKEEI
+27 MEKRALEYG
-32 FIPKTRFFLP
+32 K
-42 SDIAELDKKEKLNTL
+42 IAAMQSNR
-57 EKWVL
+57 
-62 DYSKEAAGQDHRPHI
+62 SNI
-77 EYEPV
+77 EYVPV
-82 LFDGKTLIA
+82 LFDGTTLIA
-91 WVDREESPLSDS
+91 WNDGEKSPLADF
-103 RSKMMNDEFKRE
+103 RAKMMNDELKRE

-120 KDLEHSILEEQGKAL
+120 KELEQSILEEQGKAL
-135 TGKLFIQDGDE
+135 VDKLFIREGEE
-146 YIKVDSYSGGDEHCL
+146 YIKVDSYSGDKEPSL
-161 SFTSYNIDTMEYIDI
+161 SFTSYNIDTMESVNI
-176 PLDVRQFQ
+176 PYDVRLFQ
-184 EMLGCE
+184 EMLGRE
-190 EMKEAESYNVLDFE
+190 EMKEAETYNILDFDK
-204 NKLQTLRESQNLL
+204 KLQTLRESQNLL
-217 QETVKLIEE
+217 QDTVKFIEE
-226 SKIHKGKLDISEG
+226 SKIYKGKLDISEG

-246 DYSSHSWSYS
+246 DYSSHSWSYG
-256 AGEIRFNGYFED
+256 AGNIEFYGYFED
-268 DGDAIRTKVINT
+268 DGDAIQTKVIDSK
-280 ESAYH
+280 SAYH

-296 VQREKLL
+296 VQREKVRN
-303 KDINAMNYA
+303 DVNAMKQA
-312 LDKDSYKGDLPI
+312 LGKEPIQGDHQIAYLI
-324 SHLQI
+324 S
-329 QKDVLFKE
+329 QKDNLLKE
-337 LLEAMGNKVQTA
+337 LLEAMDTTSSKA
-349 QEVTGSELEHR
+349 QGLSNTELEHR
-360 QNEAAFLKLNKALN
+360 KDEAAFLKLNKALN
-374 AVTGSNEVSI
+374 AVTGSYDKSEKV
-384 HSLQEYEKEMGLPEN
+384 LEDYEKSNDIHDSDISNMAK
-399 HIVRLAEKLNS
+399 RMNS
-410 VAKYIDTLEDTRIP
+410 VAKYIDTLKDTRIP
-424 MSGDFLE
+424 MSGDFQE
-431 HLPKYHHLDELFR
+431 HLPNYHHLRELYS

-450 EELYEKKYLAV
+450 EELHGYSHSV
-461 GPEPEIY
+461 GAGEGEY

-480 AFNKEL
+480 TFKKEL
-486 TDILDHYE
+486 TNILDYYE
-494 NLMNL
+494 NLMTL
-499 NGETIHQNVQGFET
+499 NGETIHKNVQGLE
-513 YSRKELKEDIQAD
+513 YYDKRSLKNYILKEVT
-526 ILEKLIV
+526 EKFVI
-533 GTDMA
+533 GFEGDEITR
-538 EDIKVVNGLEIHGS
+538 VNDLEIHGS

-561 SDLDVVM
+561 SDLDVVV
-568 EYEGEAKEDAIF
+568 EYEGSLREDDAF
-580 NILNEDP
+580 NFLNEDP
-587 MYFDGIKI
+587 LIYDGIKV
-595 DVNPIRSEQTGTL
+595 DVNPIRKQETGTL
-608 EKYMVKSH
+608 ENYMVKSRK
-616 NYDRH
+616 YDQQ
-621 ILKQLGIENANKAE
+621 ILKQLGVDNANKAE
-635 ADMAEAYK
+635 T
-643 AEAEKALAEAK
+643 EK
-654 NDLSDNVSKEYAN
+654 
-667 ALNNN
+667 
-672 PDWRSAAKEL
+672 
-682 ASQAQGETE
+682 
-691 GSLGND
+691 
-697 REKINGYISH
+697 
-707 LLQTVGSDYNVEDFT
+707 
-722 EEKIRFSRVSSDIES
+722 KIRFSRVSTDIES

-779 NGIAP
+779 NGAAP

-797 KAWDA
+797 QAWDA
-802 DPEHLEYEGDQ
+802 DPEHLEYEEDQ

-826 SLSFIVLDP
+826 SLSFIALDP

-883 VTPSYGYAVD
+883 VTPSYSYAVD

-955 TYDNEGNIIPLSKR
+955 TYDNDGNIIPLSKR
-969 FNEALA
+969 FNDALA
-975 DVRYQRSGQTNSP
+975 DVRYQRSGQTVSP
-988 AKVEAELRDTLI
+988 AKMEAELRDTLI

-1008 DVITDID
+1008 DVITDVD

-1021 DTFNKDARHQ
+1021 DSFNKDARHQ
-1031 AVYHGNNSVKTGYNP
+1031 AVYNGNDSVKTGYNP

-1057 TKEKIMKRLKE
+1057 TKEKIIKRLKE

-1073 VGYSR
+1073 AGYSR

-1166 KEMPELNDAA
+1166 KEMPDLNDAA

-1228 SEKNPLRIIDKVG
+1228 SEKNPLRIIDKAG

-1257 VAPRKPSSPSN
+1257 VAPRKPSSPSP

-1277 AKDKDGNLILKS
+1277 AEDKDGHLILKS

-1312 LADWKQVQYDASK
+1312 LADWKQVQYDASR

-1368 AMQKANPKEWENIV
+1368 AIQKANPKEWENIV

-1393 VKANYKDLHS
+1393 VKASYKDLHT

-1422 KLRKIVSD
+1422 KLRKMVSD

-1437 AIKKASIKRDVFFL
+1437 AIKKATIKRDVFFL

-1502 NLYKEYVENGN
+1502 NLYQEYVENGN

-1520 VKEEASMKLAENPM
+1520 VMEEASMKLAENPM

-1541 SVSREQEPEATIKVY
+1541 SISHEQEPEATIKVY

-1592 TADNG
+1592 TAANG

-1609 RGSKTGSSVP
+1609 RGGKTGSSVL

-1624 VRQELIQRGFLPKG
+1624 VRKELIQRGFLPDG
-1638 SKAKNI
+1638 SKAKYI

-1674 NVHRANQVVFECE
+1674 NVHRSNQVVFECE
-1687 FSANKDYTKTARS
+1687 FSANRDYTETARS
-1700 QAKAFNNEGKFVSR
+1700 QTKAYNGEGKFVAR

-1784 NYAAISTKVKPV
+1784 NYATISSKVKPV

-1804 TGKVVPLSRRFEDN
+1804 TGKMIPLSRRFEDSRTTIN
-1818 RIKIEEPRKLFI
+1818 EPRRMFI
-1830 GSLGAGNMDKAD
+1830 GTIGAANVDTASKS
-1842 EKVIGDLSYR
+1842 VNLSSR
-1852 LGMLDLAKIMDK
+1852 LDLLSLAKQM
-1864 NGSDAKSIKHTT
+1864 NTAGSSAKDIKQIT
-1876 GWELGVDD
+1876 GWEIGADN

-1898 YGNILYEKN
+1898 NGNILYEKN
-1907 HPDYKRYM
+1907 HPDFKRYM
-1915 ELVYKDNE
+1915 ELVNKDNE

-1936 EEEYDRLQEKYGGFD
+1936 VEEYDRLAEEYGGLD
-1951 GKRDNNTSLEAYIDA
+1951 GKLDNHTMLDAYIDA
-1966 PDVFKAYPELREIKV
+1966 PDVFEAYPELRNVKV
-1981 KFQAMESNEMAC
+1981 EFEALKGNEKAC
-1993 FTPSHSYLDHL
+1993 FTSAHNYLDRL
-2004 LDVDNSLK
+2004 FDVDESLK

-2025 RFQDEKEIRGII
+2025 RFQDEKDIRGII

-2051 AMGGDPNTIHQDIQQ
+2051 ARGGAPQTIRKEIQENVACHQA
-2066 EVNNHREDKDF
+2066 EKDF

-2087 LTDMANNLESST
+2087 LTDMANRLEASRK
-2099 EELQRDGKVWQDIGR
+2099 ELQRDGKVWQEIGR

-2124 DTHVNEKYNLKN
+2124 DTNPNEKYKLEN

-2141 FGKDFNDLEV
+2141 FGKDFDDLEV
-2151 AKSGYHVHEA
+2151 AKSGYHVKEA
-2161 AEELRRQAQACKD
+2161 AIELRRQAQVCKD
-2174 KLTSADYF
+2174 GLTTSDKI
-2182 TLNQLNIME
+2182 TLKQMTIME
-2191 ESLEKNNAN
+2191 ESLKNNSDN
-2200 QTYWKLAGEVEARN
+2200 QIYWKLAGEVEARN
-2214 TSKRVGMSPF
+2214 TSKRVGMSPL
-2224 QRRDTLAS
+2224 QRRNTLAS

-2237 PRKEQIV
+2237 DRKEQIV
-2244 IKENP
+2244 IKDSP
-2249 QRNYVALS
+2249 QKSYVTLS
-2257 PPSTGRWNT
+2257 SPSTGRWHT
-2266 SDNEQREACE
+2266 ADNEQREACE
-2276 GYAELISKAIRS
+2276 GYAELISKAIKC

-2301 NLDGQP
+2301 NLNGQP
-2307 FGVEDSYILSLHCN
+2307 FDIGDSYILSLHCN
-2321 KKGYNNPIFAT
+2321 KNGYNTPIFAT
-2332 EQEVRMLNVK
+2332 EQEVRQLNIG
-2342 VWDKTEPF
+2342 VWEKTMPF
-2350 SLITNGEVKKLYNI
+2350 SLIKNGEVKKLYNI
-2364 EDLSSFPERF
+2364 EDLSSFPQRF
-2374 EIIKQVEQRE
+2374 EIIKQIEDRE
-2384 AMKKVKAN
+2384 TMKKAKAN
-2392 SLSVFPVNKYP
+2392 ALSVFSTEKYP
-2403 ELGMNT
+2403 ELDMT
-2409 VKEDVQLDS
+2409 VKKDVQLDY

-2447 LVRCVAMGMLGNL
+2447 LVRSIAMGMLGNL
-2460 YEFQHS
+2460 YEFQYS

-2473 GLIARLERD
+2473 SLIARLERD
-2482 PAFSKEILDKASASA
+2482 PAFSKEILDKASVSVA
-2497 SKVSTFV
+2497 KVSTFI

-2524 IDLDVDG
+2524 IDMDVDG
-2531 NGVVESQENLVA
+2531 NGIVESQENLAA
-2543 DKKQGVEESSSTSQD
+2543 DKKQGEDEPASQSQD
-2558 TSHRHRVKM
+2558 TSHKHKGRVV

>member
-1 MSNENTS
+1 MANDNMN
-8 VVEKFRSGWERFF
+8 VVDRIRFGWGRFF
-21 KKEANP
+21 SRENGRATETKYIPKSRFFSPSDLKELEKKEGLNP
-27 VKEEI
+27 MEKRALEYG
-32 FIPKTRFFLP
+32 K
-42 SDIAELDKKEKLNTL
+42 IAAMQSNR
-57 EKWVL
+57 
-62 DYSKEAAGQDHRPHI
+62 SNI
-77 EYEPV
+77 EYVPV
-82 LFDGKTLIA
+82 LFDGTTLIA
-91 WVDREESPLSDS
+91 WNDGEKSPLADF
-103 RSKMMNDEFKRE
+103 RAKMMNDELKRE

-120 KDLEHSILEEQGKAL
+120 KELEQSILEEQGKAL
-135 TGKLFIQDGDE
+135 VDKLFIREGEE
-146 YIKVDSYSGGDEHCL
+146 YIKVDSYSGDKEPSL
-161 SFTSYNIDTMEYIDI
+161 SFTSYNIDTMESVNI
-176 PLDVRQFQ
+176 PYDVRLFQ
-184 EMLGCE
+184 EMLGRE
-190 EMKEAESYNVLDFE
+190 EMKEAETYNILDFDK
-204 NKLQTLRESQNLL
+204 KLQTLRESQILL
-217 QETVKLIEE
+217 QDTVKFIEE
-226 SKIHKGKLDISEG
+226 SKIYKGKLDISEG

-246 DYSSHSWSYS
+246 DYSSHSWSYG
-256 AGEIRFNGYFED
+256 AGNIEFYGYFED
-268 DGDAIRTKVINT
+268 DGDAIQTKVIDSK
-280 ESAYH
+280 SAYH

-296 VQREKLL
+296 VQREKVRN
-303 KDINAMNYA
+303 DVNAMKQA
-312 LDKDSYKGDLPI
+312 LGKEPIQGDHQIAYLI
-324 SHLQI
+324 S
-329 QKDVLFKE
+329 QKDNLLKE
-337 LLEAMGNKVQTA
+337 LLEAMDTTSSKA
-349 QEVTGSELEHR
+349 QGLSNTELEHR
-360 QNEAAFLKLNKALN
+360 KDEAAFLKLNKALN
-374 AVTGSNEVSI
+374 AVTGSYDKSEKV
-384 HSLQEYEKEMGLPEN
+384 LEDYEKSNDIHDSDISNMAK
-399 HIVRLAEKLNS
+399 RMNS
-410 VAKYIDTLEDTRIP
+410 VAKYIDTLKDTRIP
-424 MSGDFLE
+424 MSGDFQE
-431 HLPKYHHLDELFR
+431 HLPNYHHLRELYS

-450 EELYEKKYLAV
+450 EELHGYSHSV
-461 GPEPEIY
+461 GAGEGEY

-480 AFNKEL
+480 TFKKEL
-486 TDILDHYE
+486 TNILDYYE

-499 NGETIHQNVQGFET
+499 NGETIHKNVQGLE
-513 YSRKELKEDIQAD
+513 YYDKRSLKNYILKEVT
-526 ILEKLIV
+526 EKFVI
-533 GTDMA
+533 GFEGDEITR
-538 EDIKVVNGLEIHGS
+538 VNDLEIHGS

-561 SDLDVVM
+561 SDLDVVV
-568 EYEGEAKEDAIF
+568 EYEGSLREDDAF
-580 NILNEDP
+580 NFLNEDP
-587 MYFDGIKI
+587 LIYDGIKV
-595 DVNPIRSEQTGTL
+595 DVNPIRKQETGTL
-608 EKYMVKSH
+608 ENYMVKSRK
-616 NYDRH
+616 YDQQ
-621 ILKQLGIENANKAE
+621 ILKQLGVDNANKAE
-635 ADMAEAYK
+635 T
-643 AEAEKALAEAK
+643 EK
-654 NDLSDNVSKEYAN
+654 
-667 ALNNN
+667 
-672 PDWRSAAKEL
+672 
-682 ASQAQGETE
+682 
-691 GSLGND
+691 
-697 REKINGYISH
+697 
-707 LLQTVGSDYNVEDFT
+707 
-722 EEKIRFSRVSSDIES
+722 KIRFSRVSTDIES

-779 NGIAP
+779 NGAAP

-797 KAWDA
+797 QAWDA

-813 TLGDYIKNGIDVN
+813 TLGDYIKSGIDVN
-826 SLSFIVLDP
+826 SLSFIALDP

-883 VTPSYGYAVD
+883 VTPSYSYAVD

-955 TYDNEGNIIPLSKR
+955 TYDNDGNIIPLSKR
-969 FNEALA
+969 FNDALA
-975 DVRYQRSGQTNSP
+975 DVRYQRSGQTVSP
-988 AKVEAELRDTLI
+988 AKMEAELRDTLI

-1008 DVITDID
+1008 DVITDVD

-1021 DTFNKDARHQ
+1021 DSFNKDARHQ
-1031 AVYHGNNSVKTGYNP
+1031 AVYNGNDSVKTGYNP

-1057 TKEKIMKRLKE
+1057 TKEKIIKRLKE

-1073 VGYSR
+1073 AGYSR

-1166 KEMPELNDAA
+1166 KEMPDLNDAA

-1228 SEKNPLRIIDKVG
+1228 SEKNPLRIIDKAG

-1257 VAPRKPSSPSN
+1257 VAPRKPSSPSP

-1277 AKDKDGNLILKS
+1277 AEDKDGHLILKS

-1312 LADWKQVQYDASK
+1312 LADWKQVQYDASR

-1368 AMQKANPKEWENIV
+1368 AIQKANPKEWENIV

-1393 VKANYKDLHS
+1393 VKASYKDLHT

-1422 KLRKIVSD
+1422 KLRKMASD

-1437 AIKKASIKRDVFFL
+1437 AIKKATIKRDVFFL

-1502 NLYKEYVENGN
+1502 NLYQEYVENGN

-1520 VKEEASMKLAENPM
+1520 VMEEASMKLAENPM

-1541 SVSREQEPEATIKVY
+1541 SISHEQEPEATIKVY

-1592 TADNG
+1592 TAANG

-1609 RGSKTGSSVP
+1609 RGGKTGSSVL

-1624 VRQELIQRGFLPKG
+1624 VRKELIQRGFLPDG
-1638 SKAKNI
+1638 SKAKYI

-1674 NVHRANQVVFECE
+1674 NVHRSNQVVFECE
-1687 FSANKDYTKTARS
+1687 FSANRDYTETARS
-1700 QAKAFNNEGKFVSR
+1700 QTKAYNGEGKFVAR

-1784 NYAAISTKVKPV
+1784 NYATISSKVKPV

-1804 TGKVVPLSRRFEDN
+1804 TGKMIPLSRRFEDSRTTIN
-1818 RIKIEEPRKLFI
+1818 EPRRMFI
-1830 GSLGAGNMDKAD
+1830 GTIGAANVDTASKS
-1842 EKVIGDLSYR
+1842 VNLSSR
-1852 LGMLDLAKIMDK
+1852 LDLLSLAKQM
-1864 NGSDAKSIKHTT
+1864 NTAGSSAKDIKQIT
-1876 GWELGVDD
+1876 GWEIGADN

-1898 YGNILYEKN
+1898 NGNILYEKN
-1907 HPDYKRYM
+1907 HPDFKRYM
-1915 ELVYKDNE
+1915 ELVNKDNE

-1936 EEEYDRLQEKYGGFD
+1936 VEEYDRLAEEYGGLD
-1951 GKRDNNTSLEAYIDA
+1951 GKLDNHTMLDAYIDA
-1966 PDVFKAYPELREIKV
+1966 PDVFEAYPELRNVKV
-1981 KFQAMESNEMAC
+1981 EFEALKGNEKAC
-1993 FTPSHSYLDHL
+1993 FTSAHNYLDRL
-2004 LDVDNSLK
+2004 FDVDESLK

-2025 RFQDEKEIRGII
+2025 RFQDEKDIRGII

-2051 AMGGDPNTIHQDIQQ
+2051 ARGGAPQTIRKEIQENVACHQA
-2066 EVNNHREDKDF
+2066 EKDF

-2087 LTDMANNLESST
+2087 LTDMANRLEASRK
-2099 EELQRDGKVWQDIGR
+2099 ELQRDGKVWQEIGR

-2124 DTHVNEKYNLKN
+2124 DTNPNEKYKLEN

-2141 FGKDFNDLEV
+2141 FGKDFDDLEV
-2151 AKSGYHVHEA
+2151 AKSGYHVKEA
-2161 AEELRRQAQACKD
+2161 AIELRRQAQVCKD
-2174 KLTSADYF
+2174 GLTTSDKI
-2182 TLNQLNIME
+2182 TLKQMTIME
-2191 ESLEKNNAN
+2191 ESLKNNSDN
-2200 QTYWKLAGEVEARN
+2200 QIYWKLAGEVEARN
-2214 TSKRVGMSPF
+2214 TSKRVGMSPL
-2224 QRRDTLAS
+2224 QRRNTLAS

-2237 PRKEQIV
+2237 DRKEQIV
-2244 IKENP
+2244 IKDSP
-2249 QRNYVALS
+2249 QKSYVTLS
-2257 PPSTGRWNT
+2257 SPSTGRWHT
-2266 SDNEQREACE
+2266 ADNEQREACE
-2276 GYAELISKAIRS
+2276 GYAELISKAIKC

-2301 NLDGQP
+2301 NLNGQP
-2307 FGVEDSYILSLHCN
+2307 FDIGDSYILSLHCN
-2321 KKGYNNPIFAT
+2321 KNGYNTPIFAT
-2332 EQEVRMLNVK
+2332 EQEVRQLNIG
-2342 VWDKTEPF
+2342 VWEKTMPF
-2350 SLITNGEVKKLYNI
+2350 SLIKNGEVKKLYNI
-2364 EDLSSFPERF
+2364 EDLSSFPQRF
-2374 EIIKQVEQRE
+2374 EIIKQIEDRE
-2384 AMKKVKAN
+2384 TMKKAKAN
-2392 SLSVFPVNKYP
+2392 ALSVFSTWKYP
-2403 ELGMNT
+2403 ELDMT
-2409 VKEDVQLDS
+2409 VKKEVQLDY

-2447 LVRCVAMGMLGNL
+2447 LVRSIAMGMLGNL
-2460 YEFQHS
+2460 YEFQYS

-2473 GLIARLERD
+2473 SLIARLERD
-2482 PAFSKEILDKASASA
+2482 PAFSKEILDKASASVA
-2497 SKVSTFV
+2497 KVSTFI

-2524 IDLDVDG
+2524 IDMDVDG
-2531 NGVVESQENLVA
+2531 NGIVESQENLAA
-2543 DKKQGVEESSSTSQD
+2543 DKKQGEDEPASQSQD
-2558 TSHRHRVKM
+2558 TSHKHKGRVV

>member
-1 MSNENTS
+1 MANDNMN
-8 VVEKFRSGWERFF
+8 VVDRIRSGWGRFF
-21 KKEANP
+21 SRENGRATETKY
-27 VKEEI
+27 
-32 FIPKTRFFLP
+32 IPQSRFFSP
-42 SDIAELDKKEKLNTL
+42 SELEEL
-57 EKWVL
+57 EKKDEL
-62 DYSKEAAGQDHRPHI
+62 NPIEKRALEYGKIAAKQSNRSNI
-77 EYEPV
+77 EYVPV
-82 LFDGKTLIA
+82 LFDGTTLVA
-91 WVDREESPLSDS
+91 WVDGEESPLADF
-103 RSKMMNDEFKRE
+103 RAKMMNDELKRE

-120 KDLEHSILEEQGKAL
+120 KELEQSILEEQGKAL
-135 TGKLFIQDGDE
+135 VDKLFIRKGEE
-146 YIKVDSYSGGDEHCL
+146 YIKVDSYSGDNEHSL
-161 SFTSYNIDTMEYIDI
+161 SFTSYNIETMESVNI
-176 PLDVRQFQ
+176 PYDVRLFQ
-184 EMLGCE
+184 EMLGRE
-190 EMKEAESYNVLDFE
+190 EMKEAETYNVLDFDK
-204 NKLQTLRESQNLL
+204 KLQTLRESQNLL
-217 QETVKLIEE
+217 QDTVKFIEE
-226 SKIHKGKLDISEG
+226 SKIYKGKLDISEG

-246 DYSSHSWSYS
+246 DYSSHSWSYG
-256 AGEIRFNGYFED
+256 AGNIEFYGYFED
-268 DGDAIRTKVINT
+268 DGDAIQTKVINT
-280 ESAYH
+280 KSAYH

-296 VQREKLL
+296 VQREKVLN
-303 KDINAMNYA
+303 DVNAMRQA
-312 LDKDSYKGDLPI
+312 LEKEPI
-324 SHLQI
+324 QGEHQI
-329 QKDVLFKE
+329 TYLTTQKDNLLKE
-337 LLEAMGNKVQTA
+337 LLEAMDATSLAA
-349 QEVTGSELEHR
+349 QGPSNTELEHR
-360 QNEAAFLKLNKALN
+360 QDEAAFLKLNKALN
-374 AVTGSNEVSI
+374 AVTGSYDKSEKV
-384 HSLQEYEKEMGLPEN
+384 LEDYEKSNGIHDNDISNMA
-399 HIVRLAEKLNS
+399 RRMNS
-410 VAKYIDTLEDTRIP
+410 VSKYIDTLKDTRIP
-424 MSGDFLE
+424 MSGDFQE
-431 HLPKYHHLDELFR
+431 HLPKYHHLRELYS

-450 EELYEKKYLAV
+450 EELHGYSRSV
-461 GPEPEIY
+461 GAEEGEY

-486 TDILDHYE
+486 TDILDYYE

-499 NGETIHQNVQGFET
+499 NGETIHENVQGLEYYGKRSLKNHILDEITEKFVIGFEGDEIT
-513 YSRKELKEDIQAD
+513 R
-526 ILEKLIV
+526 
-533 GTDMA
+533 
-538 EDIKVVNGLEIHGS
+538 VNDLEIHGS

-561 SDLDVVM
+561 SDLDVVV
-568 EYEGEAKEDAIF
+568 EYEGSLREDDAF
-580 NILNEDP
+580 NFLNEDP
-587 MYFDGIKI
+587 LIYNGIKV
-595 DVNPIRSEQTGTL
+595 DVNPIRKQETGTL
-608 EKYMVKSH
+608 QDYMVKSRK
-616 NYDRH
+616 YDQQ
-621 ILKQLGIENANKAE
+621 ILKQLGVDNANKAE
-635 ADMAEAYK
+635 A
-643 AEAEKALAEAK
+643 EK
-654 NDLSDNVSKEYAN
+654 
-667 ALNNN
+667 
-672 PDWRSAAKEL
+672 
-682 ASQAQGETE
+682 
-691 GSLGND
+691 
-697 REKINGYISH
+697 
-707 LLQTVGSDYNVEDFT
+707 
-722 EEKIRFSRVSSDIES
+722 KIRFSRVSTDIES

-779 NGIAP
+779 NGAAP

-826 SLSFIVLDP
+826 SLSFIALDP

-955 TYDNEGNIIPLSKR
+955 TYDNDGNIIPLSKR
-969 FNEALA
+969 FNDALA
-975 DVRYQRSGQTNSP
+975 DVRYQRSGQTVSP
-988 AKVEAELRDTLI
+988 AKMEVELRDTLI

-1008 DVITDID
+1008 DVITDVD

-1057 TKEKIMKRLKE
+1057 TKEKIIKRLKE

-1073 VGYSR
+1073 AGYSR

-1083 SEFDSPKELSEHMF
+1083 SEFDSPKELSENMF
-1097 YHGTYYGRGRL
+1097 YHGTYYGGGRL

-1166 KEMPELNDAA
+1166 KEMPDLNDAA

-1228 SEKNPLRIIDKVG
+1228 SEKNPLRIIDKAG

-1257 VAPRKPSSPSN
+1257 LAPRKPSSPSN
-1268 FVLDESGRF
+1268 FVRDESGRL
-1277 AKDKDGNLILKS
+1277 AKDKDGHLILKS
-1289 KEKYQE
+1289 REKYQE

-1312 LADWKQVQYDASK
+1312 LADWKQVQYDASR

-1368 AMQKANPKEWENIV
+1368 AIQKANPKEWENIV

-1393 VKANYKDLHS
+1393 VKASYKDLHT

-1422 KLRKIVSD
+1422 KLRKMVSD

-1437 AIKKASIKRDVFFL
+1437 AIKKATIKRDVFFL

-1502 NLYKEYVENGN
+1502 DLYKEYVENGN

-1520 VKEEASMKLAENPM
+1520 VMEEASMKLAENPM

-1541 SVSREQEPEATIKVY
+1541 SVSHEQEPEATIKVY

-1592 TADNG
+1592 TAANG

-1609 RGSKTGSSVP
+1609 RGSKTGSSVL

-1624 VRQELIQRGFLPKG
+1624 VRQELIQRGFLPEG
-1638 SKAKNI
+1638 SKAKYI

-1674 NVHRANQVVFECE
+1674 NVHRSNQVVFECE
-1687 FSANKDYTKTARS
+1687 LSANKDYTETARS
-1700 QAKAFNNEGKFVSR
+1700 QAKAYNSDGKFVAR
-1714 NADLQYMPKDGYYQ
+1714 NADLQYMPKNGFYQ

-1784 NYAAISTKVKPV
+1784 NYATISSKVKPV

-1804 TGKVVPLSRRFEDN
+1804 TGKMIPLSRRFEDSRTTIN
-1818 RIKIEEPRKLFI
+1818 EPRRMFI
-1830 GSLGAGNMDKAD
+1830 GTIGAANIDKAED
-1842 EKVIGDLSYR
+1842 KKNGEMSYR
-1852 LGMLDLAKIMDK
+1852 LKMLELARTMDM
-1864 NGSDAKSIKHTT
+1864 NGHDAKDIKYAT
-1876 GWELGVDD
+1876 GWELGVDN
-1884 NWKYETEDV
+1884 NWRYELPDI
-1893 KRFDW
+1893 KRIDLV
-1898 YGNILYEKN
+1898 GNLLFEEKN
-1907 HPDYKRYM
+1907 PDYKRYV
-1915 ELVYKDNE
+1915 ELIAKQNE
-1923 HIFCEGEALRPSE
+1923 HDFNEGEALRPSE
-1936 EEEYDRLQEKYGGFD
+1936 DAELDLLSEKFDDLFD
-1951 GKRDNNTSLEAYIDA
+1951 GVDFKIDDNTTLATYVDA
-1966 PDVFKAYPELREIKV
+1966 PEIYKAYPELKDVQV
-1981 KFQAMESNEMAC
+1981 KFK
-1993 FTPSHSYLDHL
+1993 PLDDDTIAFYKQPQIGEDFYHID
-2004 LDVDNSLK
+2004 LDDLA
-2012 FGGTITINTNKLN
+2012 GMGTIIVNSKKCN
-2025 RFQDEKEIRGII
+2025 RFMDSDNFRGVFA
-2037 GHEIQHAVQEIEGF
+2037 HEMQHVIQRIEGF
-2051 AMGGDPNTIHQDIQQ
+2051 ARGGNPDSVRNQ
-2066 EVNNHREDKDF
+2066 
-2077 IVSNLKQWAV
+2077 
-2087 LTDMANNLESST
+2087 LE
-2099 EELQRDGKVWQDIGR
+2099 KI
-2114 RHYWDAMNEI
+2114 
-2124 DTHVNEKYNLKN
+2124 VNENQTQADLLSRELKN
-2136 EYEKV
+2136 
-2141 FGKDFNDLEV
+2141 
-2151 AKSGYHVHEA
+2151 
-2161 AEELRRQAQACKD
+2161 
-2174 KLTSADYF
+2174 
-2182 TLNQLNIME
+2182 I
-2191 ESLEKNNAN
+2191 
-2200 QTYWKLAGEVEARN
+2200 
-2214 TSKRVGMSPF
+2214 
-2224 QRRDTLAS
+2224 QR
-2232 ETEDV
+2232 
-2237 PRKEQIV
+2237 
-2244 IKENP
+2244 
-2249 QRNYVALS
+2249 
-2257 PPSTGRWNT
+2257 
-2266 SDNEQREACE
+2266 
-2276 GYAELISKAIRS
+2276 
-2288 NLVWNDDSIGKAY
+2288 
-2301 NLDGQP
+2301 
-2307 FGVEDSYILSLHCN
+2307 
-2321 KKGYNNPIFAT
+2321 
-2332 EQEVRMLNVK
+2332 
-2342 VWDKTEPF
+2342 
-2350 SLITNGEVKKLYNI
+2350 
-2364 EDLSSFPERF
+2364 
-2374 EIIKQVEQRE
+2374 
-2384 AMKKVKAN
+2384 
-2392 SLSVFPVNKYP
+2392 
-2403 ELGMNT
+2403 
-2409 VKEDVQLDS
+2409 
-2418 NERRDLAKNLL
+2418 
-2429 DYSRGKMPD
+2429 
-2438 SYEAKSKET
+2438 
-2447 LVRCVAMGMLGNL
+2447 
-2460 YEFQHS
+2460 
-2466 EKVPGSN
+2466 
-2473 GLIARLERD
+2473 
-2482 PAFSKEILDKASASA
+2482 
-2497 SKVSTFV
+2497 
-2504 EENVRSFGE
+2504 
-2513 DKKLDLRSLTP
+2513 
-2524 IDLDVDG
+2524 
-2531 NGVVESQENLVA
+2531 
-2543 DKKQGVEESSSTSQD
+2543 
-2558 TSHRHRVKM
+2558 

>member
-1 MSNENTS
+1 MGNDNMN
-8 VVEKFRSGWERFF
+8 VVDRIRSGWGRFF
-21 KKEANP
+21 SRENGRATETKY
-27 VKEEI
+27 
-32 FIPKTRFFLP
+32 IPQSRFFFP
-42 SDIAELDKKEKLNTL
+42 SELEEL
-57 EKWVL
+57 EKKDEL
-62 DYSKEAAGQDHRPHI
+62 NPIEKRALEYGKIAAKQSNRSNI
-77 EYEPV
+77 EYVPV
-82 LFDGKTLIA
+82 LFDGTTLVA
-91 WVDREESPLSDS
+91 WVDGEESPLADF
-103 RSKMMNDEFKRE
+103 RAKMMNDELKRE

-120 KDLEHSILEEQGKAL
+120 KELEQSILKEQGKAL
-135 TGKLFIQDGDE
+135 VDKLFIRKGEE
-146 YIKVDSYSGGDEHCL
+146 YIKVDSYSGDNEPSL
-161 SFTSYNIDTMEYIDI
+161 SFTSYNIETMESVNI
-176 PLDVRQFQ
+176 PYDVRLFQ
-184 EMLGCE
+184 EMLGRE
-190 EMKEAESYNVLDFE
+190 EMKEAETYNILDFDK
-204 NKLQTLRESQNLL
+204 KLQTLRESQNLL
-217 QETVKLIEE
+217 QDTVKFIEE
-226 SKIHKGKLDISEG
+226 SKIYKGKLDISEG

-246 DYSSHSWSYS
+246 DYSSHSWSYG
-256 AGEIRFNGYFED
+256 AGNIEFYGYFED
-268 DGDAIRTKVINT
+268 DGDAIQTKVINT
-280 ESAYH
+280 KSAYH

-296 VQREKLL
+296 VQREKVLN
-303 KDINAMNYA
+303 DVNAMRQA
-312 LDKDSYKGDLPI
+312 LGKEPI
-324 SHLQI
+324 QGEHQI
-329 QKDVLFKE
+329 TYLTTQKDNLLKE
-337 LLEAMGNKVQTA
+337 LLEAMDATSLAA
-349 QEVTGSELEHR
+349 QGPLNTELEHR
-360 QNEAAFLKLNKALN
+360 QDEAAFLKLNKALN
-374 AVTGSNEVSI
+374 AVTGSYDKSEKV
-384 HSLQEYEKEMGLPEN
+384 LEDYEKSNGIHDTDISNMAK
-399 HIVRLAEKLNS
+399 RMNS
-410 VAKYIDTLEDTRIP
+410 VSKYIDTLKDTRIP
-424 MSGDFLE
+424 MSGDFQE
-431 HLPKYHHLDELFR
+431 HLPNNHHLRELYS

-450 EELYEKKYLAV
+450 EELYGYSRSV
-461 GPEPEIY
+461 GAEEGEY

-486 TDILDHYE
+486 TDILDYYE

-499 NGETIHQNVQGFET
+499 NGETIHENIQGLEYYGKRSLKNHILDEITEKFVIGFEGDEIT
-513 YSRKELKEDIQAD
+513 R
-526 ILEKLIV
+526 
-533 GTDMA
+533 
-538 EDIKVVNGLEIHGS
+538 VNDLEIHGS

-561 SDLDVVM
+561 SDLDVVV
-568 EYEGEAKEDAIF
+568 EYEGSLREDDAF
-580 NILNEDP
+580 NFLNEDP
-587 MYFDGIKI
+587 LIYNGIKV
-595 DVNPIRSEQTGTL
+595 DVNPIRKQETGTL
-608 EKYMVKSH
+608 QDYMVKSRK
-616 NYDRH
+616 YDQK
-621 ILKQLGIENANKAE
+621 ILKQLGEDNANKAE
-635 ADMAEAYK
+635 A
-643 AEAEKALAEAK
+643 EK
-654 NDLSDNVSKEYAN
+654 
-667 ALNNN
+667 
-672 PDWRSAAKEL
+672 
-682 ASQAQGETE
+682 
-691 GSLGND
+691 
-697 REKINGYISH
+697 
-707 LLQTVGSDYNVEDFT
+707 
-722 EEKIRFSRVSSDIES
+722 KIRFSRVSTDIES

-779 NGIAP
+779 NGAAP

-826 SLSFIVLDP
+826 SLSFIALDP

-883 VTPSYGYAVD
+883 VTPSYSYAVD

-955 TYDNEGNIIPLSKR
+955 TYDNDGNIIPLSKR
-969 FNEALA
+969 FNDALA
-975 DVRYQRSGQTNSP
+975 DVRYQRSGQTVSP
-988 AKVEAELRDTLI
+988 AKVEVELRDTLI

-1008 DVITDID
+1008 DVITDVD

-1021 DTFNKDARHQ
+1021 DSFNKDARHQ
-1031 AVYHGNNSVKTGYNP
+1031 AVYHGKSSVKTGYNP

-1057 TKEKIMKRLKE
+1057 TKEKIIKRLKE

-1073 VGYSR
+1073 AGYSR

-1097 YHGTYYGRGRL
+1097 YHGTYYVRGRL

-1166 KEMPELNDAA
+1166 KEMPDLNDAA

-1228 SEKNPLRIIDKVG
+1228 SEKNPLRIIDKAG

-1257 VAPRKPSSPSN
+1257 VAPRKPSSPSH

-1277 AKDKDGNLILKS
+1277 AEDKDGHLILKS

-1312 LADWKQVQYDASK
+1312 LADWKQVQYDASR

-1368 AMQKANPKEWENIV
+1368 AIQKVNPKEWENIV

-1393 VKANYKDLHS
+1393 VKASYKDLHT

-1422 KLRKIVSD
+1422 KLRKMVSD

-1437 AIKKASIKRDVFFL
+1437 AIKKATIKRDVFFL

-1502 NLYKEYVENGN
+1502 DLYQEYVENGN

-1520 VKEEASMKLAENPM
+1520 VMEEASMKLAENPM

-1541 SVSREQEPEATIKVY
+1541 SVSHEQEPEATIKVY

-1592 TADNG
+1592 TAANG

-1609 RGSKTGSSVP
+1609 RGGKTGSSVL
-1619 IPNEQ
+1619 IPNNQ
-1624 VRQELIQRGFLPKG
+1624 VRKELIQRGFLPDG
-1638 SKAKNI
+1638 SKAKYI

-1674 NVHRANQVVFECE
+1674 NVHRSNQVVFECE
-1687 FSANKDYTKTARS
+1687 FSANRDYTETARS
-1700 QAKAFNNEGKFVSR
+1700 QTKAYNGEGKFVAR

-1784 NYAAISTKVKPV
+1784 NYATISSKVKPV

-1804 TGKVVPLSRRFEDN
+1804 TGKMIPLSRRFEDSRTTIN
-1818 RIKIEEPRKLFI
+1818 EPRRMFI
-1830 GSLGAGNMDKAD
+1830 GTIGAANVDTASKS
-1842 EKVIGDLSYR
+1842 VNLSSR
-1852 LGMLDLAKIMDK
+1852 LDLLSLAKQM
-1864 NGSDAKSIKHTT
+1864 NTAGSSAKDIKQIT
-1876 GWELGVDD
+1876 GWEIGADN

-1898 YGNILYEKN
+1898 NGNILYEKN
-1907 HPDYKRYM
+1907 HPDFKRYM
-1915 ELVYKDNE
+1915 ELVNKDNE

-1936 EEEYDRLQEKYGGFD
+1936 VEEYDRLAEEYGGLD
-1951 GKRDNNTSLEAYIDA
+1951 GKLDNHTMLDAYIDA
-1966 PDVFKAYPELREIKV
+1966 PDVFEAYPELRNVKV
-1981 KFQAMESNEMAC
+1981 EFEALKGNEKAC
-1993 FTPSHSYLDHL
+1993 FTSAHNYLDRL
-2004 LDVDNSLK
+2004 FDVDESLK

-2025 RFQDEKEIRGII
+2025 RFQDEKDIRGII

-2051 AMGGDPNTIHQDIQQ
+2051 ARGGAPQTIRKEIQENVACHQA
-2066 EVNNHREDKDF
+2066 EKDF

-2087 LTDMANNLESST
+2087 LTDMANRLEASRK
-2099 EELQRDGKVWQDIGR
+2099 ELQRDGKVWQEIGR

-2124 DTHVNEKYNLKN
+2124 DTNPNEKYKLEN

-2141 FGKDFNDLEV
+2141 FGKDFDDLEV
-2151 AKSGYHVHEA
+2151 AKSGYHVKEA
-2161 AEELRRQAQACKD
+2161 AIELRRQAQVCKD
-2174 KLTSADYF
+2174 GLTTSDKI
-2182 TLNQLNIME
+2182 TLKQMTIME
-2191 ESLEKNNAN
+2191 ESLKNNSDN
-2200 QTYWKLAGEVEARN
+2200 QIYWKLAGEVEARN
-2214 TSKRVGMSPF
+2214 TSKRVGMTPL
-2224 QRRDTLAS
+2224 QRRNTLAS

-2237 PRKEQIV
+2237 DRKEQIV
-2244 IKENP
+2244 IKESP
-2249 QRNYVALS
+2249 QRNYVTLS
-2257 PPSTGRWNT
+2257 SPSTGRWHT
-2266 SDNEQREACE
+2266 ADNEQREACE
-2276 GYAELISKAIRS
+2276 GYAELISKAIKC

-2301 NLDGQP
+2301 NLNGQP
-2307 FGVEDSYILSLHCN
+2307 FDIGDSYILSLHCN
-2321 KKGYNNPIFAT
+2321 KNGYNTPIFAT
-2332 EQEVRMLNVK
+2332 EQEVRQLNIG
-2342 VWDKTEPF
+2342 VWEKTMPF
-2350 SLITNGEVKKLYNI
+2350 SLIKNGEVKKLYNI
-2364 EDLSSFPERF
+2364 EDLSSFPQRF
-2374 EIIKQVEQRE
+2374 EIIKQIEDRE
-2384 AMKKVKAN
+2384 TMKKAKAN
-2392 SLSVFPVNKYP
+2392 ALSVFPTWKYP
-2403 ELGMNT
+2403 ELDMT
-2409 VKEDVQLDS
+2409 VKKEVQLDY

-2460 YEFQHS
+2460 YEFQYS

-2482 PAFSKEILDKASASA
+2482 PAFSKEILDKASASVA
-2497 SKVSTFV
+2497 KVCTFV

-2524 IDLDVDG
+2524 IDMDVDG
-2531 NGVVESQENLVA
+2531 NGIVESQENLAA
-2543 DKKQGVEESSSTSQD
+2543 DKKQGEDEPGSQSQD
-2558 TSHRHRVKM
+2558 TSHKHKGRVV

>member
-1 MSNENTS
+1 MANDNMN
-8 VVEKFRSGWERFF
+8 VVDRIRSGWGRFF
-21 KKEANP
+21 SRENGRATETKYIPKSRFFSPSDLKELEKKEGLNP
-27 VKEEI
+27 MEKRALEYG
-32 FIPKTRFFLP
+32 K
-42 SDIAELDKKEKLNTL
+42 IAAMQSNR
-57 EKWVL
+57 
-62 DYSKEAAGQDHRPHI
+62 SNI
-77 EYEPV
+77 EYVPV
-82 LFDGKTLIA
+82 LFDGTTLIA
-91 WVDREESPLSDS
+91 WNDGEKSPLADF
-103 RSKMMNDEFKRE
+103 RAKMMNDELKRE
-115 GYQLS
+115 GYKLS
-120 KDLEHSILEEQGKAL
+120 KELEQSILEEQGKAL
-135 TGKLFIQDGDE
+135 VDKLFIREGEE
-146 YIKVDSYSGGDEHCL
+146 YIKVDSYSGDKEPSL
-161 SFTSYNIDTMEYIDI
+161 SFTSYNIDTMESVNI
-176 PLDVRQFQ
+176 PYDVRLFQ
-184 EMLGCE
+184 EMLGRE
-190 EMKEAESYNVLDFE
+190 EMKEAETYNILDFDK
-204 NKLQTLRESQNLL
+204 KLQTLRESQNLL
-217 QETVKLIEE
+217 QDTVKFIEE
-226 SKIHKGKLDISEG
+226 SKIYKGKLDISEG

-246 DYSSHSWSYS
+246 DYSSHSWSYG
-256 AGEIRFNGYFED
+256 AGNIEFYGYFED
-268 DGDAIRTKVINT
+268 DGDAIQTKVIDSK
-280 ESAYH
+280 SAYH

-296 VQREKLL
+296 VQREKVRN
-303 KDINAMNYA
+303 DVNAMKQA
-312 LDKDSYKGDLPI
+312 LGKEPIQGDHQIAYLI
-324 SHLQI
+324 S
-329 QKDVLFKE
+329 QKDNLLKE
-337 LLEAMGNKVQTA
+337 LLEAMDTTSSKA
-349 QEVTGSELEHR
+349 QGLSNTELEHR
-360 QNEAAFLKLNKALN
+360 KDEAAFFKLNKALN
-374 AVTGSNEVSI
+374 AVTGSYDKSEKV
-384 HSLQEYEKEMGLPEN
+384 LEDYEKSNDIHDSDISNMAK
-399 HIVRLAEKLNS
+399 RMNS
-410 VAKYIDTLEDTRIP
+410 VAKYIDTLKDTRIP
-424 MSGDFLE
+424 MSGDFQE
-431 HLPKYHHLDELFR
+431 HLPNYHHLRELYS

-450 EELYEKKYLAV
+450 EELHGYSHSV
-461 GPEPEIY
+461 GAGEGEY

-480 AFNKEL
+480 TFKKEL
-486 TDILDHYE
+486 TNILDYYE

-499 NGETIHQNVQGFET
+499 NGETIHKNVQGLE
-513 YSRKELKEDIQAD
+513 YYDKRSLKNYILKEVT
-526 ILEKLIV
+526 EKFVI
-533 GTDMA
+533 GFEGDEITR
-538 EDIKVVNGLEIHGS
+538 VNDLEIHGS

-561 SDLDVVM
+561 SDLDVVV
-568 EYEGEAKEDAIF
+568 EYEGSLREDDAF
-580 NILNEDP
+580 NFLNEDP
-587 MYFDGIKI
+587 LIYDGIKV
-595 DVNPIRSEQTGTL
+595 DVNPIRKQETGTL
-608 EKYMVKSH
+608 ENYMVKSRK
-616 NYDRH
+616 YDQQ
-621 ILKQLGIENANKAE
+621 ILKQLGVDNANKAE
-635 ADMAEAYK
+635 T
-643 AEAEKALAEAK
+643 EK
-654 NDLSDNVSKEYAN
+654 
-667 ALNNN
+667 
-672 PDWRSAAKEL
+672 
-682 ASQAQGETE
+682 
-691 GSLGND
+691 
-697 REKINGYISH
+697 
-707 LLQTVGSDYNVEDFT
+707 
-722 EEKIRFSRVSSDIES
+722 KIRFSRVSTDIES

-779 NGIAP
+779 NGAAP

-797 KAWDA
+797 QAWDA

-826 SLSFIVLDP
+826 SLSFIALDP
-835 RNLRAADNYRRE
+835 RYLRAADNYRRE

-893 NASVHGWGDNYRII
+893 NANVHGWGDSYRII

-955 TYDNEGNIIPLSKR
+955 TYDNDGNIIPLSKR
-969 FNEALA
+969 FNDALA
-975 DVRYQRSGQTNSP
+975 DVRYQRSGQTFSP
-988 AKVEAELRDTLI
+988 AKMEAELRDTLI

-1008 DVITDID
+1008 DVITDVD

-1021 DTFNKDARHQ
+1021 DSFNKDARHQ
-1031 AVYHGNNSVKTGYNP
+1031 AVYNGNDSVKTGYNP

-1057 TKEKIMKRLKE
+1057 TKEKIIKRLKE

-1073 VGYSR
+1073 AGYSR

-1166 KEMPELNDAA
+1166 KEMPDLNDAA

-1228 SEKNPLRIIDKVG
+1228 SEKNPLRIIDKAG

-1257 VAPRKPSSPSN
+1257 VAPRKPSSPSP

-1277 AKDKDGNLILKS
+1277 AEDKDGHLILKS

-1312 LADWKQVQYDASK
+1312 LADWKQVQYDASR

-1368 AMQKANPKEWENIV
+1368 AIQKANPKEWENIV

-1393 VKANYKDLHS
+1393 VKASYKDLHT

-1422 KLRKIVSD
+1422 KLRKMVSD

-1485 NEVNPAKKL
+1485 NEVSPAKKL

-1520 VKEEASMKLAENPM
+1520 VQEEASMKLAENPM

-1541 SVSREQEPEATIKVY
+1541 SVSYEQEPETTIKVY

-1592 TADNG
+1592 TAANG

-1609 RGSKTGSSVP
+1609 RGSKTGSSVL

-1624 VRQELIQRGFLPKG
+1624 VRQELIQRGFLPEG
-1638 SKAKNI
+1638 SKAKYI

-1674 NVHRANQVVFECE
+1674 NVHRSNQVVFECE
-1687 FSANKDYTKTARS
+1687 LSANKDYTETARS
-1700 QAKAFNNEGKFVSR
+1700 QAKAYNSDGKFVAR
-1714 NADLQYMPKDGYYQ
+1714 NADLQYMPKNGYYQ

-1735 KDEDKGHWYI
+1735 KNEDKGHWYI

-1762 ILKENGKA
+1762 ILKENGKV

-1784 NYAAISTKVKPV
+1784 NYATISSKVKPV

-1804 TGKVVPLSRRFEDN
+1804 TGKMIPLSRRFEDSRTTIN
-1818 RIKIEEPRKLFI
+1818 EPRRMFI
-1830 GSLGAGNMDKAD
+1830 GTIGAANVDTASKS
-1842 EKVIGDLSYR
+1842 VNLSSR
-1852 LGMLDLAKIMDK
+1852 LDLLSLAKQM
-1864 NGSDAKSIKHTT
+1864 NTAGSSAKDIKQIT
-1876 GWELGVDD
+1876 GWEIGADN

-1898 YGNILYEKN
+1898 NGNILYEKN
-1907 HPDYKRYM
+1907 HPDFKRYM
-1915 ELVYKDNE
+1915 ELVNKDNE

-1936 EEEYDRLQEKYGGFD
+1936 VEEYDRLAEEYGGLD
-1951 GKRDNNTSLEAYIDA
+1951 GKLDNHTMLDAYIDA
-1966 PDVFKAYPELREIKV
+1966 PDVFEAYPELRNVKV
-1981 KFQAMESNEMAC
+1981 EFEALKGNEKAC
-1993 FTPSHSYLDHL
+1993 FTSAHNYLDRL
-2004 LDVDNSLK
+2004 FDVDESLN

-2025 RFQDEKEIRGII
+2025 RFQDEKDIRGII

-2051 AMGGDPNTIHQDIQQ
+2051 ARGGAPQTIRKEIQENVACHQA
-2066 EVNNHREDKDF
+2066 EKDF

-2087 LTDMANNLESST
+2087 LTDMANRLEASRK
-2099 EELQRDGKVWQDIGR
+2099 ELQRDGKVWQEIGR

-2124 DTHVNEKYNLKN
+2124 DTNPNEKYKLEN

-2141 FGKDFNDLEV
+2141 FGKDFDDLEV
-2151 AKSGYHVHEA
+2151 AKSGYHVKEA
-2161 AEELRRQAQACKD
+2161 AIELRRQAQVCKD
-2174 KLTSADYF
+2174 GLTTSDKI
-2182 TLNQLNIME
+2182 TLKQMTIME
-2191 ESLEKNNAN
+2191 ESLKNNSDN
-2200 QTYWKLAGEVEARN
+2200 QIYWKLAGEVEARN
-2214 TSKRVGMSPF
+2214 TSKRVGMSPL
-2224 QRRDTLAS
+2224 QRRNTLAS

-2237 PRKEQIV
+2237 DRKEQIV
-2244 IKENP
+2244 IKESP
-2249 QRNYVALS
+2249 QRNYITLSS
-2257 PPSTGRWNT
+2257 PPTGRWHT
-2266 SDNEQREACE
+2266 ADIEQREACE
-2276 GYAELISKAIRS
+2276 GYAELISKAIKC
-2288 NLVWNDDSIGKAY
+2288 NLVWNDDSVGKAF
-2301 NLDGQP
+2301 NLNGQP
-2307 FGVEDSYILSLHCN
+2307 FGIGDSYILSLHCN
-2321 KKGYNNPIFAT
+2321 KKGYNTPIFAS
-2332 EQEVRMLNVK
+2332 EQEIRMLNIK
-2342 VWDKTEPF
+2342 VWEKTEPF
-2350 SLITNGEVKKLYNI
+2350 SLIKNGEVKKLYNI
-2364 EDLSSFPERF
+2364 EDLSSFPQRF
-2374 EIIKQVEQRE
+2374 EIIKQIENRE
-2384 AMKKVKAN
+2384 AMKKAKAN
-2392 SLSVFPVNKYP
+2392 ALSVFPVGKYP
-2403 ELGMNT
+2403 ELDMT
-2409 VKEDVQLDS
+2409 VKEDIQLDY

-2447 LVRCVAMGMLGNL
+2447 LVRSVAIGMLGNL
-2460 YEFQHS
+2460 YDFQYS

-2482 PAFSKEILDKASASA
+2482 PAFSKEILDKASASVA
-2497 SKVSTFV
+2497 KVSTFV

-2524 IDLDVDG
+2524 IDMDVDG
-2531 NGVVESQENLVA
+2531 NGVVESQENLAA
-2543 DKKQGVEESSSTSQD
+2543 DKKQGEDEPASQSQD
-2558 TSHRHRVKM
+2558 TSHKHKGRVV

>member
-1 MSNENTS
+1 MN
-8 VVEKFRSGWERFF
+8 VVDRIRSGWGRFF
-21 KKEANP
+21 SRENGRATETKY
-27 VKEEI
+27 
-32 FIPKTRFFLP
+32 IPQSRFFFP
-42 SDIAELDKKEKLNTL
+42 SELEEL
-57 EKWVL
+57 EKKDEL
-62 DYSKEAAGQDHRPHI
+62 NPIEKRALEYGKIAAKQSNRSNI
-77 EYEPV
+77 EYVPV
-82 LFDGKTLIA
+82 LFDGTTLVA
-91 WVDREESPLSDS
+91 WVDGEESPLADF
-103 RSKMMNDEFKRE
+103 RAKMMNDELKRE

-120 KDLEHSILEEQGKAL
+120 KELEQSILKEQGKAL
-135 TGKLFIQDGDE
+135 VDKLFIRKGEE
-146 YIKVDSYSGGDEHCL
+146 YIKVDSYSGDNEPSL
-161 SFTSYNIDTMEYIDI
+161 SFTSYNIETMESVNI
-176 PLDVRQFQ
+176 PYDVRLFQ
-184 EMLGCE
+184 EMLGRE
-190 EMKEAESYNVLDFE
+190 EMKEAETYNILDFDK
-204 NKLQTLRESQNLL
+204 KLQTLRESQNLL
-217 QETVKLIEE
+217 QDTVKFIEE
-226 SKIHKGKLDISEG
+226 SKIYKGKLDISEG

-246 DYSSHSWSYS
+246 DYSSHSWSYG
-256 AGEIRFNGYFED
+256 AGNIEFYGYFED
-268 DGDAIRTKVINT
+268 DGDAIQTKVINT
-280 ESAYH
+280 KSAYH

-296 VQREKLL
+296 VQREKVLN
-303 KDINAMNYA
+303 DVNAMRQA
-312 LDKDSYKGDLPI
+312 LGKEPI
-324 SHLQI
+324 QGEHQI
-329 QKDVLFKE
+329 TYLTTQKDNLLKE
-337 LLEAMGNKVQTA
+337 LLEAMDATSLAA
-349 QEVTGSELEHR
+349 QGPLNTELEHR
-360 QNEAAFLKLNKALN
+360 QDEAAFLKLNKALN
-374 AVTGSNEVSI
+374 AVTGSYDKSEKV
-384 HSLQEYEKEMGLPEN
+384 LEDYEKSNGIHDNDISNMAK
-399 HIVRLAEKLNS
+399 RMNS
-410 VAKYIDTLEDTRIP
+410 VSKYIDTLKDTRIP
-424 MSGDFLE
+424 MSGDFQE
-431 HLPKYHHLDELFR
+431 HLPNNHHLRELYS

-450 EELYEKKYLAV
+450 EELYGYSRSV
-461 GPEPEIY
+461 GAEEGEY

-486 TDILDHYE
+486 TDILDYYE

-499 NGETIHQNVQGFET
+499 NGETIHENIQGLEYYGKRSLKNHILDEITEKFVIGFEGDEIT
-513 YSRKELKEDIQAD
+513 R
-526 ILEKLIV
+526 
-533 GTDMA
+533 
-538 EDIKVVNGLEIHGS
+538 VNDLEIHGS

-561 SDLDVVM
+561 SDLDVVV
-568 EYEGEAKEDAIF
+568 EYEGSLREDDAF
-580 NILNEDP
+580 NFLNEDP
-587 MYFDGIKI
+587 LIYNGIKV
-595 DVNPIRSEQTGTL
+595 DVNPIRKQETGTL
-608 EKYMVKSH
+608 QDYMVKSRK
-616 NYDRH
+616 YDQQ
-621 ILKQLGIENANKAE
+621 ILKQLGEDNANKAE
-635 ADMAEAYK
+635 A
-643 AEAEKALAEAK
+643 EK
-654 NDLSDNVSKEYAN
+654 
-667 ALNNN
+667 
-672 PDWRSAAKEL
+672 
-682 ASQAQGETE
+682 
-691 GSLGND
+691 
-697 REKINGYISH
+697 
-707 LLQTVGSDYNVEDFT
+707 
-722 EEKIRFSRVSSDIES
+722 KIRFSRVSTDIES

-769 SSSYQ
+769 LSSYQ

-779 NGIAP
+779 NGAAP

-826 SLSFIVLDP
+826 SLSFIALDP

-883 VTPSYGYAVD
+883 VTPSYSYAVD

-955 TYDNEGNIIPLSKR
+955 TYDNDGNIIPLSKR
-969 FNEALA
+969 FNDALA
-975 DVRYQRSGQTNSP
+975 DVRYQRSGQTVSP
-988 AKVEAELRDTLI
+988 AKVEVELRDTLI

-1008 DVITDID
+1008 DVITDVD

-1021 DTFNKDARHQ
+1021 DSFNKDARHQ
-1031 AVYHGNNSVKTGYNP
+1031 AVYHGKSSVKTGYNP

-1057 TKEKIMKRLKE
+1057 TKEKIIKRLKE

-1073 VGYSR
+1073 AGYSR

-1166 KEMPELNDAA
+1166 KEMPDLNDAA

-1228 SEKNPLRIIDKVG
+1228 SEKNPLRIIDKAG

-1257 VAPRKPSSPSN
+1257 VAPRKPSSPSH

-1277 AKDKDGNLILKS
+1277 AEDKDGHLILKS

-1312 LADWKQVQYDASK
+1312 LADWKQVQYDASR

-1368 AMQKANPKEWENIV
+1368 AIQKVNPKEWENIV

-1393 VKANYKDLHS
+1393 VKASYKDLHT

-1422 KLRKIVSD
+1422 KLRKMVSD

-1437 AIKKASIKRDVFFL
+1437 AIKKATIKRDVFFL

-1502 NLYKEYVENGN
+1502 DLYQEYVENGN

-1520 VKEEASMKLAENPM
+1520 VMEEASMKLAENPM

-1541 SVSREQEPEATIKVY
+1541 SVSHEQEPEATIKVY

-1592 TADNG
+1592 TAANG

-1609 RGSKTGSSVP
+1609 RGGKTGSSVL
-1619 IPNEQ
+1619 IPNDQ
-1624 VRQELIQRGFLPKG
+1624 VRKELIQRGFLPDG
-1638 SKAKNI
+1638 SKAKYI

-1674 NVHRANQVVFECE
+1674 NVHRSNQVVFECE
-1687 FSANKDYTKTARS
+1687 LSANKDYTETARS
-1700 QAKAFNNEGKFVSR
+1700 QAKAYNSDGKFVVR

-1784 NYAAISTKVKPV
+1784 NYATISSKVKPV
-1796 LAPVMYDE
+1796 LSPVMHDE
-1804 TGKVVPLSRRFEDN
+1804 TGKMIPLSRRFEDN
-1818 RIKIEEPRKLFI
+1818 RTAINEPRRMFI
-1830 GSLGAGNMDKAD
+1830 GTIGAANVDTASKS
-1842 EKVIGDLSYR
+1842 VNLSSR
-1852 LGMLDLAKIMDK
+1852 LDLLSLAKQM
-1864 NGSDAKSIKHTT
+1864 NTAGSSAKDIKQIT
-1876 GWELGVDD
+1876 GWEIGADN

-1898 YGNILYEKN
+1898 NGNILYEKN
-1907 HPDYKRYM
+1907 HPDFKRYM
-1915 ELVYKDNE
+1915 ELVNKDNE
-1923 HIFCEGEALRPSE
+1923 HVFCEGEALRPSE
-1936 EEEYDRLQEKYGGFD
+1936 VEEYDRLAEEYGGLD
-1951 GKRDNNTSLEAYIDA
+1951 GKLDNHTTLDAYIDA
-1966 PDVFKAYPELREIKV
+1966 PDVFEAYPELRNVKV
-1981 KFQAMESNEMAC
+1981 EFEALKGNEKAC
-1993 FTPSHSYLDHL
+1993 FTSAHNYLDRF
-2004 LDVDNSLK
+2004 LDVDDSVK

-2025 RFQDEKEIRGII
+2025 RFQDEKDIRGII

-2051 AMGGDPNTIHQDIQQ
+2051 ARGGAPQTIRKEIQENVACHQA
-2066 EVNNHREDKDF
+2066 EKDF

-2087 LTDMANNLESST
+2087 LTDMANRLEASRK
-2099 EELQRDGKVWQDIGR
+2099 ELQRDGKVWQEIGR

-2124 DTHVNEKYNLKN
+2124 DTNPNEKYKLEN

-2141 FGKDFNDLEV
+2141 FGKDFDDLEV
-2151 AKSGYHVHEA
+2151 AKSGYHVKVA
-2161 AEELRRQAQACKD
+2161 AIELRRQAQVCKD
-2174 KLTSADYF
+2174 GLTTSDKI
-2182 TLNQLNIME
+2182 TLKQMTIME
-2191 ESLEKNNAN
+2191 ESLKNNSDN
-2200 QTYWKLAGEVEARN
+2200 QIYWKLAGEVEARN
-2214 TSKRVGMSPF
+2214 TSKRVGMTPL
-2224 QRRDTLAS
+2224 QRRNTLAS

-2237 PRKEQIV
+2237 DRKEQIV
-2244 IKENP
+2244 IKESP
-2249 QRNYVALS
+2249 QRNYVTLS
-2257 PPSTGRWNT
+2257 SPSTGRWHT
-2266 SDNEQREACE
+2266 ADNEQREACE
-2276 GYAELISKAIRS
+2276 GYAELISKAIKC

-2301 NLDGQP
+2301 NLNGQP
-2307 FGVEDSYILSLHCN
+2307 FDIGDSYILSLHCN
-2321 KKGYNNPIFAT
+2321 KNGYNTPIFAT
-2332 EQEVRMLNVK
+2332 EQEVRQLNIG
-2342 VWDKTEPF
+2342 VWEKTMPF
-2350 SLITNGEVKKLYNI
+2350 SLIKNGEVKKLYNI
-2364 EDLSSFPERF
+2364 EDLSSFPQRF
-2374 EIIKQVEQRE
+2374 EIIKQIEDRE
-2384 AMKKVKAN
+2384 TMKKAKAN
-2392 SLSVFPVNKYP
+2392 ALSVFPTWKYP
-2403 ELGMNT
+2403 ELDMT
-2409 VKEDVQLDS
+2409 VKKEVQLDY

-2460 YEFQHS
+2460 YEFQYS

-2482 PAFSKEILDKASASA
+2482 PAFSKEILDKASASVA
-2497 SKVSTFV
+2497 KVCTFV

-2524 IDLDVDG
+2524 IDMDVDG
-2531 NGVVESQENLVA
+2531 NGIVESQENLAA
-2543 DKKQGVEESSSTSQD
+2543 DKKQGEDEPASQSQD
-2558 TSHRHRVKM
+2558 TSHKHKGRVV

>member
-1 MSNENTS
+1 MANDNMN
-8 VVEKFRSGWERFF
+8 VVDRIRSGWGRFF
-21 KKEANP
+21 SRENGRATETKY
-27 VKEEI
+27 
-32 FIPKTRFFLP
+32 IPQSRFFSP
-42 SDIAELDKKEKLNTL
+42 SELEEL
-57 EKWVL
+57 EKKDEL
-62 DYSKEAAGQDHRPHI
+62 NPIEKRALEYGKIAAKQSNRSNI
-77 EYEPV
+77 EYVPV
-82 LFDGKTLIA
+82 LFDGTTLVA
-91 WVDREESPLSDS
+91 WVDGEESPLADF
-103 RSKMMNDEFKRE
+103 RAKMMNDELKRE

-120 KDLEHSILEEQGKAL
+120 KELEQSILEEQGKAL
-135 TGKLFIQDGDE
+135 VDKLFIRKGEE
-146 YIKVDSYSGGDEHCL
+146 YIKVDSYSGDNEPSL
-161 SFTSYNIDTMEYIDI
+161 SFTSYNIETMKSVNI
-176 PLDVRQFQ
+176 PYDVRLFQ
-184 EMLGCE
+184 EMLGRE
-190 EMKEAESYNVLDFE
+190 EMKEAETYNVLDFDK
-204 NKLQTLRESQNLL
+204 KLQTLRESQNLL
-217 QETVKLIEE
+217 QDTVKFIEE
-226 SKIHKGKLDISEG
+226 SKIYKGKLDISEG

-246 DYSSHSWSYS
+246 DYSSHSWSYG
-256 AGEIRFNGYFED
+256 AGNIEFYGYFED
-268 DGDAIRTKVINT
+268 DGDAIQTKVINT
-280 ESAYH
+280 NSAYH

-296 VQREKLL
+296 VQREKVLN
-303 KDINAMNYA
+303 DVNAMKLA
-312 LDKDSYKGDLPI
+312 LGKEAIQGDHQIAYLI
-324 SHLQI
+324 S
-329 QKDVLFKE
+329 QKDNLLKE
-337 LLEAMGNKVQTA
+337 LLEAMDATSLAA
-349 QEVTGSELEHR
+349 QGLSNTELEHR
-360 QNEAAFLKLNKALN
+360 QDEAAFLKLNKALN
-374 AVTGSNEVSI
+374 AVTGSYDKSEKV
-384 HSLQEYEKEMGLPEN
+384 LEDYEKSNGIHDNDISNMAK
-399 HIVRLAEKLNS
+399 RMNS
-410 VAKYIDTLEDTRIP
+410 VSKYIDTLKDTRIP
-424 MSGDFLE
+424 MSGDFQE
-431 HLPKYHHLDELFR
+431 HLPKYHHLRELYS

-450 EELYEKKYLAV
+450 EELHGYSRSV
-461 GPEPEIY
+461 GAEEGDY

-486 TDILDHYE
+486 TDILDYYE

-499 NGETIHQNVQGFET
+499 NGETIHENVQGLEYYGKRSLKNHILDEITEKFVIGFEGDEIT
-513 YSRKELKEDIQAD
+513 R
-526 ILEKLIV
+526 
-533 GTDMA
+533 
-538 EDIKVVNGLEIHGS
+538 VNDLEIHGS

-561 SDLDVVM
+561 SDLDVVV
-568 EYEGEAKEDAIF
+568 EYEGSLREDDAF
-580 NILNEDP
+580 NFLNEDP
-587 MYFDGIKI
+587 LIYNGIKV
-595 DVNPIRSEQTGTL
+595 DVNPIRKQETGTL
-608 EKYMVKSH
+608 QDYMVKSRK
-616 NYDRH
+616 YDQQ
-621 ILKQLGIENANKAE
+621 ILKQLGEDNANKAE
-635 ADMAEAYK
+635 A
-643 AEAEKALAEAK
+643 EK
-654 NDLSDNVSKEYAN
+654 
-667 ALNNN
+667 
-672 PDWRSAAKEL
+672 
-682 ASQAQGETE
+682 
-691 GSLGND
+691 
-697 REKINGYISH
+697 
-707 LLQTVGSDYNVEDFT
+707 
-722 EEKIRFSRVSSDIES
+722 KIRFSRVSTDIES

-779 NGIAP
+779 NGAAP

-826 SLSFIVLDP
+826 SLSFIALDP

-847 AIENIRQA
+847 AIENIRQT

-883 VTPSYGYAVD
+883 VTPSYSYAVD

-955 TYDNEGNIIPLSKR
+955 TYDNDGNIIPLSKR
-969 FNEALA
+969 FNDALA
-975 DVRYQRSGQTNSP
+975 DVRYQRSGQTVSP
-988 AKVEAELRDTLI
+988 AKMEAELRDTLI

-1008 DVITDID
+1008 DVITDVD

-1021 DTFNKDARHQ
+1021 DSFNKDARHQ
-1031 AVYHGNNSVKTGYNP
+1031 AVYHGKSSVKTGYNP

-1057 TKEKIMKRLKE
+1057 TKEKIIKRLKE

-1073 VGYSR
+1073 AGYSR

-1166 KEMPELNDAA
+1166 KEMPDLNDAA

-1228 SEKNPLRIIDKVG
+1228 SEKNPLRIIDKAG

-1257 VAPRKPSSPSN
+1257 VAPRKPSSPSH

-1277 AKDKDGNLILKS
+1277 AEDKDGHLILKS

-1312 LADWKQVQYDASK
+1312 LADWKQVQYDASR

-1368 AMQKANPKEWENIV
+1368 AIQKANPKEWENIV
-1382 GLMKNTSIWNE
+1382 GLMKSTSIWNE
-1393 VKANYKDLHS
+1393 VKANYKDLHT

-1422 KLRKIVSD
+1422 KLRKMVSD

-1437 AIKKASIKRDVFFL
+1437 AIKKATIKRDVFFL

-1502 NLYKEYVENGN
+1502 DLYQEYVENGN

-1520 VKEEASMKLAENPM
+1520 VMEEASMKLAENPM

-1541 SVSREQEPEATIKVY
+1541 SVSHEQEPEATIKVY

-1592 TADNG
+1592 TAANG

-1609 RGSKTGSSVP
+1609 RGGKTGSSVL

-1624 VRQELIQRGFLPKG
+1624 VRKELIQRGFLPDG
-1638 SKAKNI
+1638 SKAKYI

-1674 NVHRANQVVFECE
+1674 NVHRSNQVVFECE
-1687 FSANKDYTKTARS
+1687 LSANKDYTETARS
-1700 QAKAFNNEGKFVSR
+1700 QAKAYNSDGKFVVR

-1784 NYAAISTKVKPV
+1784 NYATISSKVKPV
-1796 LAPVMYDE
+1796 LSPVMHDE
-1804 TGKVVPLSRRFEDN
+1804 TGKMIPLSRRFEDSRTAIN
-1818 RIKIEEPRKLFI
+1818 VPRRMFI
-1830 GSLGAGNMDKAD
+1830 GTIGAANVDTASKS
-1842 EKVIGDLSYR
+1842 VNLSSR
-1852 LGMLDLAKIMDK
+1852 LDLLSLAKQM
-1864 NGSDAKSIKHTT
+1864 NTAGSSAKDIKQIT
-1876 GWELGVDD
+1876 GWEIGADN

-1898 YGNILYEKN
+1898 NGNILYEKN
-1907 HPDYKRYM
+1907 HPDFKRYM
-1915 ELVYKDNE
+1915 ELVNKDNE
-1923 HIFCEGEALRPSE
+1923 HVFCEGEALRPSE
-1936 EEEYDRLQEKYGGFD
+1936 VEEYDRLAEKYGGLE
-1951 GKRDNNTSLEAYIDA
+1951 GKLDNHTTLDAYIDA
-1966 PDVFKAYPELREIKV
+1966 PDVFEAYPELRNVKV
-1981 KFQAMESNEMAC
+1981 EFEALKGNEKAC
-1993 FTPSHSYLDHL
+1993 FTSAHNYLDRI
-2004 LDVDNSLK
+2004 LDVDDSVK

-2025 RFQDEKEIRGII
+2025 RFQDEKDIRGII

-2051 AMGGDPNTIHQDIQQ
+2051 ARGGAPQTIRKEIQENVACHQA
-2066 EVNNHREDKDF
+2066 EKDF

-2087 LTDMANNLESST
+2087 LTDMANRLEAST
-2099 EELQRDGKVWQDIGR
+2099 EELQRDGKVWQEIGR

-2124 DTHVNEKYNLKN
+2124 DTNPNEKYELEN

-2141 FGKDFNDLEV
+2141 FGKDFDDLEV
-2151 AKSGYHVHEA
+2151 AKSGYHVKEA
-2161 AEELRRQAQACKD
+2161 AIELRRQAQVCKD
-2174 KLTSADYF
+2174 ELTTSDKI
-2182 TLNQLNIME
+2182 TLKQMTIME
-2191 ESLEKNNAN
+2191 ESLKNNSDN
-2200 QTYWKLAGEVEARN
+2200 QIYWKLAGEVEARN
-2214 TSKRVGMSPF
+2214 TSKRVGMTPL
-2224 QRRDTLAS
+2224 QRRNTLAS

-2237 PRKEQIV
+2237 DRKEQIV
-2244 IKENP
+2244 IKESP
-2249 QRNYVALS
+2249 QRNYVTLS
-2257 PPSTGRWNT
+2257 SPSTGRWHT
-2266 SDNEQREACE
+2266 ADNEQREACE
-2276 GYAELISKAIRS
+2276 GYAELISKAIKC

-2301 NLDGQP
+2301 NLNGQP
-2307 FGVEDSYILSLHCN
+2307 FDIGDSYILSLHCN
-2321 KKGYNNPIFAT
+2321 KNGHNTPIFAT
-2332 EQEVRMLNVK
+2332 EQEVRQLNMG
-2342 VWDKTEPF
+2342 VWQKAKPF
-2350 SLITNGEVKKLYNI
+2350 SLIKNGEVKKLYNI
-2364 EDLSSFPERF
+2364 ENLSSFPQRL
-2374 EIIKQVEQRE
+2374 EIIKQIEDRE
-2384 AMKKVKAN
+2384 TMKKAKAN
-2392 SLSVFPVNKYP
+2392 ALSVFPVGKYP
-2403 ELGMNT
+2403 ELDMT
-2409 VKEDVQLDS
+2409 VKENVQLDY

-2429 DYSRGKMPD
+2429 DYVRGKMPD
-2438 SYEAKSKET
+2438 SYEAKSKEA
-2447 LVRCVAMGMLGNL
+2447 LVRSIAMGMLGNL
-2460 YEFQHS
+2460 YEFQYS

-2482 PAFSKEILDKASASA
+2482 PAFSKEIVDKASASA
-2497 SKVSTFV
+2497 AKVSTFV

-2524 IDLDVDG
+2524 IDMDVDG
-2531 NGVVESQENLVA
+2531 NGIVESQENLAA
-2543 DKKQGVEESSSTSQD
+2543 DKKQGEDEPASQSQD
-2558 TSHRHRVKM
+2558 TSHKHKGRVV

>member
-1 MSNENTS
+1 MANDNMN
-8 VVEKFRSGWERFF
+8 VVDRIRSGWGRFF
-21 KKEANP
+21 SRENGRATETKY
-27 VKEEI
+27 
-32 FIPKTRFFLP
+32 IPQSRFFSP
-42 SDIAELDKKEKLNTL
+42 SELEEL
-57 EKWVL
+57 EKKDEL
-62 DYSKEAAGQDHRPHI
+62 NPMEKRALEYGKIAAKQSNRSNI
-77 EYEPV
+77 EYVPV
-82 LFDGKTLIA
+82 LFDGTTLIA
-91 WVDREESPLSDS
+91 WVDGEESPLADF
-103 RSKMMNDEFKRE
+103 RAKMMNDELKRE

-120 KDLEHSILEEQGKAL
+120 KELEQSILEEQGKTL
-135 TGKLFIQDGDE
+135 VDKLFIRKGEE
-146 YIKVDSYSGGDEHCL
+146 YIKVDSYSGDNEPSL
-161 SFTSYNIDTMEYIDI
+161 SFTSYNIETMESVNI
-176 PLDVRQFQ
+176 PYDVRLFQ
-184 EMLGCE
+184 EMLGRE
-190 EMKEAESYNVLDFE
+190 EMKEAETYNVLDFDK
-204 NKLQTLRESQNLL
+204 KLQTLRESQNLL
-217 QETVKLIEE
+217 QDTVKFIEE
-226 SKIHKGKLDISEG
+226 SKIYKGKLDISEG

-246 DYSSHSWSYS
+246 DYSSHSWSYG
-256 AGEIRFNGYFED
+256 AGNIEFYGYFED
-268 DGDAIRTKVINT
+268 DGDAIQTKVINT
-280 ESAYH
+280 KSAYH

-296 VQREKLL
+296 VQREKVLNDVNTMRQALGKEPIQGEHQITYLTTQKDNLL
-303 KDINAMNYA
+303 K
-312 LDKDSYKGDLPI
+312 
-324 SHLQI
+324 
-329 QKDVLFKE
+329 E
-337 LLEAMGNKVQTA
+337 LIEAMDATSLAA
-349 QEVTGSELEHR
+349 QGPSNTELEHR
-360 QNEAAFLKLNKALN
+360 QDEAAFLKLNKALN
-374 AVTGSNEVSI
+374 AVAGSYDKSEKM
-384 HSLQEYEKEMGLPEN
+384 LEDYEKSNGIHDNDISNMA
-399 HIVRLAEKLNS
+399 RRMNS
-410 VAKYIDTLEDTRIP
+410 VSKYIDTLKDTRIP
-424 MSGDFLE
+424 MSGDFQE
-431 HLPKYHHLDELFR
+431 HLPNNHHLRELYS

-450 EELYEKKYLAV
+450 EELYGYSRSV
-461 GPEPEIY
+461 GTEEEEY

-486 TDILDHYE
+486 TDILDYYE

-499 NGETIHQNVQGFET
+499 NGETIHENVQGLEYYGKRSLKNHILDEITEKFVIGFEGDEIT
-513 YSRKELKEDIQAD
+513 R
-526 ILEKLIV
+526 
-533 GTDMA
+533 
-538 EDIKVVNGLEIHGS
+538 VNDLEIHGS

-561 SDLDVVM
+561 SDLDVVV
-568 EYEGEAKEDAIF
+568 EYEGSLREDDAF
-580 NILNEDP
+580 NFLNEDP
-587 MYFDGIKI
+587 LIYNGIKV
-595 DVNPIRSEQTGTL
+595 DVNPIRKQETGTL
-608 EKYMVKSH
+608 QDYMVKSRK
-616 NYDRH
+616 YDQQ
-621 ILKQLGIENANKAE
+621 ILKQLGEDNANKAE
-635 ADMAEAYK
+635 A
-643 AEAEKALAEAK
+643 EK
-654 NDLSDNVSKEYAN
+654 
-667 ALNNN
+667 
-672 PDWRSAAKEL
+672 
-682 ASQAQGETE
+682 
-691 GSLGND
+691 
-697 REKINGYISH
+697 
-707 LLQTVGSDYNVEDFT
+707 
-722 EEKIRFSRVSSDIES
+722 KIRFSRVSTDIES

-779 NGIAP
+779 NGAAP

-826 SLSFIVLDP
+826 SLSFIALDP

-883 VTPSYGYAVD
+883 VTPSYSYAVD

-955 TYDNEGNIIPLSKR
+955 TYDNDGNIIPLSKR
-969 FNEALA
+969 FNDALA
-975 DVRYQRSGQTNSP
+975 DVRYQRSGQTVSP
-988 AKVEAELRDTLI
+988 AKMEAELRDTLI

-1008 DVITDID
+1008 DVITDVD

-1021 DTFNKDARHQ
+1021 DSFNKDARHQ
-1031 AVYHGNNSVKTGYNP
+1031 AVYNGNDSVKTGYNP

-1057 TKEKIMKRLKE
+1057 TKEKIIKRLKE

-1073 VGYSR
+1073 AGYSR

-1166 KEMPELNDAA
+1166 KEMPDLNDAA

-1228 SEKNPLRIIDKVG
+1228 SEKNPLRIIDKAG

-1257 VAPRKPSSPSN
+1257 VAPRKPSSPSH

-1277 AKDKDGNLILKS
+1277 AKDKDGHLILKS

-1305 DYESSQE
+1305 DYEPSQE
-1312 LADWKQVQYDASK
+1312 LADWKQVQYDASR

-1368 AMQKANPKEWENIV
+1368 AIQKANPKEWENIV

-1393 VKANYKDLHS
+1393 VKASYKDLHT

-1422 KLRKIVSD
+1422 KLRKMVSA

-1437 AIKKASIKRDVFFL
+1437 AIKKATIKRDVFFL

-1502 NLYKEYVENGN
+1502 NLYQEYVENGN

-1520 VKEEASMKLAENPM
+1520 VMEEASMKLAENPM

-1541 SVSREQEPEATIKVY
+1541 SVSHEQEPEATIKVY

-1592 TADNG
+1592 TAANG

-1609 RGSKTGSSVP
+1609 RGGKTGSSVL
-1619 IPNEQ
+1619 IPNDQ
-1624 VRQELIQRGFLPKG
+1624 VRKELIQRGFLPDG
-1638 SKAKNI
+1638 SKAKYI

-1674 NVHRANQVVFECE
+1674 NVHRSNQVVFECE
-1687 FSANKDYTKTARS
+1687 LSANKDYTETARS
-1700 QAKAFNNEGKFVSR
+1700 QAKAYNSDGKFVVR

-1784 NYAAISTKVKPV
+1784 NYATISSKVKPV
-1796 LAPVMYDE
+1796 LSPVMHDE
-1804 TGKVVPLSRRFEDN
+1804 TGKMIPLSRRFEDSRTAIN
-1818 RIKIEEPRKLFI
+1818 EPRRMFI
-1830 GSLGAGNMDKAD
+1830 GTIGAANVDTASKS
-1842 EKVIGDLSYR
+1842 VNLSSR
-1852 LGMLDLAKIMDK
+1852 LDLLSLAKQM
-1864 NGSDAKSIKHTT
+1864 NTAGSSAKDIKQIT
-1876 GWELGVDD
+1876 GWEIGADN

-1898 YGNILYEKN
+1898 NGNILYEKN
-1907 HPDYKRYM
+1907 HPDFKRYM
-1915 ELVYKDNE
+1915 ELVNKDNE
-1923 HIFCEGEALRPSE
+1923 HVFCEGEALRPSE
-1936 EEEYDRLQEKYGGFD
+1936 VEEYDRLAEEYGGLD
-1951 GKRDNNTSLEAYIDA
+1951 GKLDNHTTLDAYIDA
-1966 PDVFKAYPELREIKV
+1966 PDVFEAYPELRNVKV
-1981 KFQAMESNEMAC
+1981 EFEALKGNEKAC
-1993 FTPSHSYLDHL
+1993 FTSAHNYLDRI
-2004 LDVDNSLK
+2004 LDVDDSVK

-2025 RFQDEKEIRGII
+2025 RFQDEKDIRGII

-2051 AMGGDPNTIHQDIQQ
+2051 ARGGAPQTIRKEIQKNVACHQA
-2066 EVNNHREDKDF
+2066 EKDF

-2087 LTDMANNLESST
+2087 LTDMANRLEAST
-2099 EELQRDGKVWQDIGR
+2099 EELQRDGKVWQEIGR

-2124 DTHVNEKYNLKN
+2124 DTYPNEKYKLEN

-2141 FGKDFNDLEV
+2141 FGKDFDDLEV
-2151 AKSGYHVHEA
+2151 AKSGYHVKEA
-2161 AEELRRQAQACKD
+2161 AIELRRQAQVCKD
-2174 KLTSADYF
+2174 GLTTSDKI
-2182 TLNQLNIME
+2182 TLKQMTIME
-2191 ESLEKNNAN
+2191 ESLKNNSDN
-2200 QTYWKLAGEVEARN
+2200 QIYWKLAGEVEARN
-2214 TSKRVGMSPF
+2214 TSKRVGMTPL
-2224 QRRDTLAS
+2224 QRRNTLAS

-2237 PRKEQIV
+2237 DRKEQIV
-2244 IKENP
+2244 IKESP
-2249 QRNYVALS
+2249 QRNYVTLS
-2257 PPSTGRWNT
+2257 SPSTGRWHT
-2266 SDNEQREACE
+2266 ADNEQREACE
-2276 GYAELISKAIRS
+2276 GYAELISKAIKC

-2301 NLDGQP
+2301 NLNGQP
-2307 FGVEDSYILSLHCN
+2307 FDIGDSYILSLHCN
-2321 KKGYNNPIFAT
+2321 KNGYNTPIFAT
-2332 EQEVRMLNVK
+2332 EQEVRQLNIG
-2342 VWDKTEPF
+2342 VWEKTMPF
-2350 SLITNGEVKKLYNI
+2350 SLIKNGEVKKLYNI
-2364 EDLSSFPERF
+2364 EDLSSFPQRF
-2374 EIIKQVEQRE
+2374 EIIKQIEDRE
-2384 AMKKVKAN
+2384 TMKKAKAN
-2392 SLSVFPVNKYP
+2392 ALSVFPTWKYP
-2403 ELGMNT
+2403 ELDMT
-2409 VKEDVQLDS
+2409 VKKDVQLDY

-2460 YEFQHS
+2460 YEFQYS

-2482 PAFSKEILDKASASA
+2482 PAFSKEILDKASASVA
-2497 SKVSTFV
+2497 KVSTFV

-2524 IDLDVDG
+2524 IDMDVDG
-2531 NGVVESQENLVA
+2531 NGIVESQENLAA
-2543 DKKQGVEESSSTSQD
+2543 DKKQGEDEPASQSQD
-2558 TSHRHRVKM
+2558 TSHKHKGRVV